1 MSQFEKRVQLNKII
15 ESQLP
20 EFLVADFPK
29 AIEFFRQ
36 YYLSLEHQGGSVDL
50 VDNLDR
56 YIRVDNLVPEVVV
69 GETALTASI
78 TSSQD
83 TIQVTSTKGFPDEYG
98 LLQIGDEIVTY
109 KAKTDTEFTG
119 CVRGFSGISGYDVGI
134 STVFSN
140 VNRQNVIFSETSASA
155 AANGAVV
162 KNLSVIFLQEFYKK
176 LKKTFT
182 PGLEE
187 YDFVSDLDVGNFIKH
202 ARNFYQSKGIAE
214 SVKILFKVL
223 YGVNAEVLDLESRLI
238 KPSSSEYIRREL
250 IVAENISGDPFG
262 LEGQTIF
269 KSNDLET
276 NASVSD
282 VEIFTRNNQTFY
294 KLGVFVGYNDRD
306 LVEGI
311 FTIPG
316 ASRVL
321 EPVEVNANVISVDST
336 IGFGQTGTIISGTN
350 RIDYTSKSINQ
361 FYGCTG
367 VTTKINL
374 ADVIRAD
381 ETIFGYENGD
391 IENRCD
397 MRITGVLSEFK
408 SLTDIPLM
416 EEDEKIT
423 TRNVGEIIENPIV
436 DRTYKQ
442 MFANSWMY
450 NTSPRFKVEEINSS
464 VFTLFSDID
473 KAYLK
478 VGDSVEVL
486 IGESQQVVVPD
497 PTVTNASFATVSS
510 INTLT
515 KEVTL
520 SNIGNFV
527 PDPNKD
533 YSIRRKVVKAKS
545 SGVVLTVGNEVY
557 IANAS
562 NIYTDDAATF
572 GYLAS
577 NSLPGYKIVDDI
589 VESTLPDGYVQTLGP
604 NNTQGLGGYNPY
616 YKTYETIVFSTP
628 VDFRDGDEIVYTA
641 QSPLIGLTSGDS
653 YFVKLVAANEIKLYA
668 SKSQLANNAKT
679 VANFDDISRFN
690 PNFGAGAHNFTLK
703 RHENRTL
710 SSKQIVRKFPLVQQ
724 LESTKSSDRTVSNV
738 GVLIDGVE
746 IVSPDSTDKIY
757 YGPVEE
763 FEVLNG
769 GKGYD
774 VVNPPQLT
782 VEDIAQTGS
791 GLPLGSG
798 AKVEPVVIG
807 SVKQVFVDPQ
817 DFGFDKFLSLDL
829 VGGNGSGCL
838 LEPVIG
844 SRFREISFDSRNL
857 NVGGGIDPQNETIT
871 FTTNHNL
878 ADGEHIIYNQN
889 GNDPI
894 EIGEAYDPNNIATG
908 GLSSGDEYVVRVVN
922 TSTIRLFKND
932 TDAFTPSASGI
943 TTISTGINTIG
954 LSAATSASGIH
965 KFRTLSQKNVR
976 SITVLDGGSGY
987 AYRKLRV
994 KSSGISTEYNTIYF
1008 KNHGFKTGEVVTY
1021 QTTGNSIVGLSTLN
1035 SYSIQFVDSDQFRLV
1050 NVGVAG
1056 TFADDLNKSK
1066 YTKLDSIGSGYH
1078 IFQYPEIK
1086 VNANVSFGSAGIG
1099 TFTFTPI
1106 VTGEIADAYLYE
1118 SGAGYGSTIFNL
1130 HTKPRISLSKGKN
1143 SQLAPIISNGRIV
1156 DIQVLNKGSEYD
1168 SIPELRVEDPSGGTG
1183 AILRPVLLNGK
1194 IDDVVVIN
1202 AGIGYSASSTSIF
1215 VDSRGSGAIFDTRVR
1230 DLTVNDAFRFGK
1242 ISATR
1247 TPEIYSSL
1255 YKDVEQDSLVYGMY
1269 GYSEDLASNFEPLN
1283 GSHSPIIGWAYDG
1296 NPIYGPFGYQKADN
1310 VQSGV
1315 TRLET
1320 GYELKT
1326 NSVVDRP
1333 PTFEPG
1339 FFKEDYLYTN
1349 SGDLDVHN
1357 GRFCKTPEFPNGVYA
1372 YFVGVTTSGQNSAK
1386 FAPAYPY
1393 FIGNKFK
1400 SQVITDNLILD
1411 HKFDF
1416 NGNDL
1421 VRNTFPYKVNDP
1433 NADYDF
1439 INESYE
1445 SFEQL
1450 STVDAVTKGTVGQI
1464 KVIDGG
1470 VGYSIGDRVNF
1481 DFEGTGGTGLRGEVQ
1496 ELKGAGISSI
1506 TTDLE
1511 RNVNCVF
1518 VWDNDNQV
1526 SAYNREGYDFNNND
1540 TVLISGLSTSIPF
1553 LSGPKRIGFTTEA
1566 VGLAGTMTSY
1576 SGLPGGKFED
1586 IFVSRRFRE
1595 VSIGNSITITSSD
1608 GTETVKVLNDHS
1620 NGVLTVKRFGSTGV
1634 AHSFGSDLSLS
1645 SDRVRLPVKST
1656 KFESRRDKLIYFN
1669 ARTSVGVGTTAGGAQ
1684 QKVRTIGVTTS
1695 SVSVPCRAIYL
1706 PNHGLKTGERLT
1718 FTKSTLA
1725 GVDSLIVADNSLNQ
1739 GSFFIP
1745 DTNSLSSEVF
1755 VINKGENFIGLTT
1768 QVGLTTASEGL
1779 FFYSDGSNNSEYLLK
1794 TNRSQVLGNVD
1805 RITTIVSTSSTHGLQ
1820 NRDVIKLTVAPNTVV
1835 GFGTTGALNIKLNE
1849 DEKKILVNTIGINST
1864 GISLSDGSFTYQD
1877 HGYKTG
1883 DKVFYEATEVASG
1896 LTTGTYYVIQDSI
1909 DKFRLAETLFESNPR
1924 TENAVSISAKGGV
1937 NHYVSAVNPPID
1949 VVRNSDLKFN
1959 LQDVSLRGY
1968 QLKIYRD
1975 KHFTNEYISSG
1986 DSRDFNVVGLGS
1998 VGFGTASD
2006 ASLTLS
2012 YSDSIP
2018 SRLYYALEKGG
2029 YISTADTEVKAYS
2042 EIRYENSEY
2051 NGTYS
2056 VFGISTTS
2064 STTEFKISPYRYPNV
2079 LSYSSAECDTL
2090 EYNTRSA
2097 NALNGSISKVK
2108 VIAEGFNFDKL
2119 PQFKDVTSKNGI
2131 NANIVAIS
2139 TSIGRIKKTRI
2150 RDVGYDYSADRT
2162 LRPEAFVPPIVTVD
2176 NLDTIQEIDIEFA
2189 GAKYLSD
2196 PDVILWNDTT
2206 KQVVDTTTLVAKAP
2220 NGSIAE
2226 IEQLAPIFGLESEP
2240 HKIITIN
2247 NSNGVGIVSMVSG
2260 PTGIATCVLKTPILG
2275 YNQAPFAVNDRV
2287 FVEGIE
2293 MGSPDGSGFN
2303 SSDYNYQLFKVTQFA
2318 NTSPATLTFQ
2328 LVDDAGV
2335 GLTTNAGIA
2344 KTYQSGYAT
2353 LINENIYPRITI
2365 KQDRGTFTKNERLF
2379 VNSDGNGFRSEDA
2392 FVSLVR
2398 DDYIKYTGRYS
2409 LKKGDIIKGIISG
2422 VVAKVTNI
2430 DRKRAKFVIDYSSRV
2445 ELGWSDDIGKIS
2457 EDYQVTPNNDY
2468 YQNLSYSIKSPITWD
2483 EFSTPVNSV
2492 IHPAGLKNF
2501 ADVGVTSTGKSGVG
2515 LGGSTT
2521 SIVILDVVN
2530 ERRVDTINNFDNAVD
2545 VDPRVSPVTGLTQSN
2560 ALQIQN
2566 RKLTDYIEC
2575 RTNRVLIHDDISNKF
2590 SSRGFKDTF
2599 VEIEEIDFID
2609 NHVRYVIQIADP
2621 DTKDL
2626 QLTELIVQSTTNDI
2640 FAFEKYTSFTNNK
2653 LGDFSANI
2661 DSFGR
2666 KTLIFTP
2673 TDPYETDHDIKV
2685 LKKTYL
2691 FQALPPGNS
2700 GIGTQT
2706 IGSVDLVS
2714 SFVGLSSVPGGKHI
2728 GTLAEFTDND
2738 FNGLF
2743 ASIEISNR
2751 FSGETNYV
2759 EATIDF
2765 DGTDTYV
2772 SEYYFDLKTQ
2782 SYSVSNVGLVSAIYD
2797 ANSGI
2802 VSVRGR
2808 NFDQVDAYDY
2818 RTHIIGFGNTTSGI
2832 GTYRFLLNNQPA
2844 GTERSARLEST
2855 IGFGTDKVRVGT
2867 FDSRFIS
2874 AAAAVVRVSAGTTSA
2889 IHQVNILSNS
2899 RDSEVT
2905 VTPGPFA
2912 PVNNITGL
2920 GTFGGE
2926 ISGNDFYLNFYPD
2939 AGYDVEAQAFS
2950 EVFYREM
2957 DFDNQANPLSYG
2969 PTSQLLFL
2977 SAFDGL
2983 NGLRANRTNFTLTHD
2998 GKPIYVK
3005 NFDPADTAKIN
3016 YATGVF
3022 TLEDHFFNTGE
3033 ELIYRPK
3040 SSFIGVGTGP
3050 MGIGATVN
3058 HLGIVTDKLPD
3069 RVYPIALTPDTFK
3082 LSTTPQFAAAG
3093 ISVTFT
3099 DAGVG
3104 NSHELEFT
3112 KKLSKTVI
3120 AIDGIVQQPIAFTP
3134 INHTLDFNGHYSTGG
3149 IPTGISTFNISGISS
3164 IQPRDLL
3171 RIDDEYMKVVEVG
3184 LSTNVNGEVLGPIN
3198 GLIAAGV
3205 AATFPTVAVE
3215 RGSVGSAATSHID
3228 GSEVRVYRGALNI
3241 VGNEVH
3247 FIEPPKGNNRAR
3259 RNESNLPYVTAQFSG
3274 RTFLRSDYDTNMVFD
3289 DVSDSFTGIGKT
3301 YTLKVGGADTTGVDA
3316 GNGILFING
3325 VFQTPSTE
3333 NNAGNNYEIDNDTT
3347 AGITSVIYT
3356 GITSVDG
3363 SFIQSDFDIN
3373 QNQLPRG
3380 GLIVSLGST
3389 PGLGYA
3395 PLLGAEVKVL
3405 KNSTGQLTD
3414 IIGINTVGSTVAV
3427 STALYN
3433 NITGILEIETSD
3445 SHNILGGDLV
3455 KLDNLEFS
3463 CGSTGYGTT
3472 TIFPDYENPVNVV
3485 EVISATRVSIRV
3497 GPSTIPHTYE
3507 TGGTVRR
3514 YFTNNFGSGYRSPVS
3529 IGVTDLAYEHKFVRS
3544 SNNSITASTGGPF
3557 TPTKADFT
3565 SHTGVLRL
3573 TIPNHGL
3580 DTTDTIQIATD
3591 SLIFTCSD
3599 DDFFT
3604 EQPYPR
3610 ATDPAAGATLGI
3622 TSFTTN
3628 TISVGVGSAGG
3639 SGTGAVVEAT
3649 VGIGGTLAFSITS
3662 AGQGYINP
3670 ALIIPE
3676 PNYENMEVVGVSRL
3690 GIGATTETGRN
3701 LLLNLEIDQSAS
3713 QSNEDRFFDAANLI
3727 LDNKAFIA
3735 DIAYGRMNA
3744 AFPTFVT
3751 PTGNSQDCKDDI
3763 VDVLEA
3769 TAYNLKY
3776 GGNDLTVDAGQLYIT
3791 GAHVQGEEQQ
3801 TINAF
3806 MEARDIAIQVMRN
3819 EPVAIG
3825 THTNRNQ
3832 LFDSTI
3838 TYDTQSFTPTGATYT
3853 ASNGNFVVTLAN
3865 HGFQIGDQVKFLDN
3879 SFTFTCSKD
3888 NNATEHTYPR
3898 ATDPVGSAST
3908 TNVTGYVTIDNVTT
3922 NTFRVNV
3929 GASPT
3934 GQQYTHTFVGAS
3946 SGAVVYRL
3954 SSTTSPAQCANV
3966 ASAIH
3971 TLVGIVT
3978 NAVDPAIQTTPTRN
3992 PAPGAQFNVSNFKV
4006 ARSGYGFKPGDVL
4019 EVVGLVTAK
4028 DYTQPLAPFQLEVV
4042 ETFTDRFSSWSF
4054 GEMDYIDSIF
4064 GYQDGNRKRFP
4075 LYYNGELLSFELDPN
4090 NPLSANIDLDSV
4102 LVIFVNGVLQT
4113 PGYAYQFTGGTS
4125 FMFMEAPKVN
4135 DKVDIFFYIGQDG
4148 VDVLQVETTETL
4160 KIGDDVRMLR
4170 QPLISSTEKQ
4180 INDRAITEITGSDII
4195 ETNIYSGP
4203 GVDDTNF
4210 RPFDWIKQKKDIYVK
4225 GDIVSKVR
4233 PVLET
4238 KVFPT
4243 ARIIGDVTPTSSE
4256 IFVDNAQFFDYDEI
4270 ILDLNQNTFTFDA
4283 FMMETSNEPVSAAFT
4298 STVSI
4303 AGTVSAVTIDNVGFG
4318 YTTSTIDIKFS
4329 APKSIGVGV
4338 GTTATATATISNG
4351 QVSAVTITNPGFG
4364 YTNTNPPRIIAEL
4377 PTPLYETINTVQ
4389 NVQGFSGI
4397 ITGISTTTGTG
4408 GHPLAL
4414 KFNFRA
4420 MKDYGENGEANVA
4433 SDALDLQAGYPIM
4446 IYDTTVGNGVT
4457 SVNSS
4462 DSAVVG
4468 IGTTFLDN
4476 VYVVNSI
4483 TSLASNAEII
4493 CNVDSGSPVIGIL
4506 ESGTFDDL
4514 QAGLTTSL
4522 GKLSWGR
4529 IYNYDNRTNGIS
4541 IGVTGLTVD
4550 AGLSTFPTIQR
4561 RGNFGEGKTGAVR
4574 SKKPRADG
4582 VSLEADNTL
4591 PFYIQ

>member
-20 EFLVADFPK
+20 EFLVADFPN

-69 GETALTASI
+69 GETSLTGDI

-98 LLQIGDEIVTY
+98 LLQIGDEIITY
-109 KAKTDTEFTG
+109 KSKTTTSFNS
-119 CVRGFSGISGYDVGI
+119 CVRGFSGISGYDIGI
-134 STVFSN
+134 SNILSN
-140 VNRQNVIFSETSASA
+140 VNSQNIVFSETSASA
-155 AANGAVV
+155 AANGSVV
-162 KNLSVIFLQEFYKK
+162 KNLSVVFLQEFYKK

-214 SVKILFKVL
+214 SIRILFKVL
-223 YGVNAEVLDLESRLI
+223 YGVHAEVLDLEGRLI
-238 KPSSSEYIRREL
+238 KPSSAEYIRREV
-250 IVAENISGDPFG
+250 IVAENISGNPFG
-262 LEGQTIF
+262 LEGQTVF
-269 KSNDLET
+269 KSNDLDT

-282 VEIFTRNNQTFY
+282 VEIFTRDTQTFY

-316 ASRVL
+316 ASRSL
-321 EPVEVNANVISVDST
+321 EPVEVNASVISVDST
-336 IGFGQTGTIISGTN
+336 IGFGQTGTIISGNN

-367 VTTKINL
+367 VTSKINIS
-374 ADVIRAD
+374 DVVRAD
-381 ETIFGYENGD
+381 ETIFGYEDGD

-397 MRITGVLSEFK
+397 MRITGVLSELK
-408 SLTDIPLM
+408 PLVDIPLM
-416 EEDEKIT
+416 EEDEEIT
-423 TRNVGEIIENPIV
+423 TRNVGEVIENPVV

-442 MFANSWMY
+442 MFANSWIY
-450 NTSPRFKVEEINSS
+450 NTSPRFKVEEVNSS

-473 KAYLK
+473 KAFLK
-478 VGDSVEVL
+478 LGDSVEVL
-486 IGESQQVVVPD
+486 IGDSQQVVVPD
-497 PTVTNASFATVSS
+497 PNVANASFATVSS

-520 SNIGNFV
+520 SNIGTFT

-533 YSIRRKVVKAKS
+533 YSIRRKIVKAKS

-557 IANAS
+557 LANTS
-562 NIYTDDAATF
+562 NIYVDDFAIF

-577 NSLPGYKIVDDI
+577 NSLPGYTIKDDI
-589 VESTLPDGYVQTLGP
+589 IESILPDGYIKTVGS
-604 NNTQGLGGYNPY
+604 NNTQGLGGYNSY
-616 YKTYETIVFSTP
+616 YKTYGTIVFSTP

-641 QSPLIGLTSGDS
+641 ESPLIGLSSGES

-679 VANFDDISRFN
+679 IANFDDIARFN

-710 SSKQIVRKFPLVQQ
+710 SSKKILRKFPLSQQ
-724 LESTKSSDRTVSNV
+724 LQGSKSVDRTVSNV

-746 IVSPDSTDKIY
+746 IVSPDSRDKIY

-774 VVNPPQLT
+774 VINPPELNI
-782 VEDIAQTGS
+782 EDVAEVGS
-791 GLPLGSG
+791 GLPLGTG

-807 SVKQVFVDPQ
+807 NVKQVIVDPQ
-817 DFGFDKFLSLDL
+817 EFGFDEFLSLDL
-829 VGGNGSGCL
+829 IGGNGSGCS

-844 SRFREISFDSRNL
+844 TRFREISFDSRRL
-857 NVGGGIDPQNETIT
+857 DVGGGIDPSNETIT
-871 FTTNHNL
+871 FTKAHNL

-889 GNDPI
+889 GNNPI
-894 EIGEAYDPNNIATG
+894 EIGQAYDPNNISTG
-908 GLSSGDEYVVRVVN
+908 GLSSGDEYVIRIVN

-932 TDAFTPSASGI
+932 NDAFAPSASGI

-976 SITVLDGGSGY
+976 SITVLNSGSGY
-987 AYRKLRV
+987 AYRKLSV
-994 KSSGISTEYNTIYF
+994 KSSGISTEYNSVYF
-1008 KNHGFKTGEVVTY
+1008 NNHGFKDGEIVTY
-1021 QTTGNSIVGLSTLN
+1021 KSTGNPIVGLSTSN

-1050 NVGVAG
+1050 NVGIAG
-1056 TFADDLNKSK
+1056 TFTDDLKKSK
-1066 YTKLDSIGSGYH
+1066 FNKFDSIGSGYH

-1086 VNANVSFGSAGIG
+1086 VNANVSFGASGIG

-1106 VTGEIADAYLYE
+1106 VTGEITDAYLYE
-1118 SGAGYGSTIFNL
+1118 SGTGYGSTVFNL
-1130 HTKPRISLSKGKN
+1130 HTKPRISISKGKN

-1156 DIQVLNKGSEYD
+1156 DVQVLNKGSEYK
-1168 SIPELRVEDPSGGTG
+1168 SIPELKIEDPSGGVG

-1194 IDDVVVIN
+1194 IDDVIVIN
-1202 AGIGYSASSTSIF
+1202 PGIGYSTSSTSIF
-1215 VDSRGSGAIFDTRVR
+1215 VDSRGSGAIFDTRIR
-1230 DLTVNDAFRFGK
+1230 DLTINDAFRFGK

-1247 TPEIYSSL
+1247 SPEIYSSL
-1255 YKDVEQDSLVYGMY
+1255 YKDEKQDSLVYGIY
-1269 GYSEDLASNFEPLN
+1269 GYSQDLASNFESLN

-1296 NPIYGPFGYQKADN
+1296 NPIYGPFGYQTADN

-1315 TRLET
+1315 ARLET
-1320 GYELKT
+1320 GYELST
-1326 NSVVDRP
+1326 NSIVDRP

-1339 FFKEDYLYTN
+1339 FFKEDYLYNN
-1349 SGDLDVHN
+1349 SGDLDLHN

-1393 FIGNKFK
+1393 FVGNEFK
-1400 SQVITDNLILD
+1400 SQVIGENLILD
-1411 HKFDF
+1411 QTFDF
-1416 NGNDL
+1416 NGNNL
-1421 VRNTFPYKVNDP
+1421 VRNTFPYKVSDP
-1433 NADYDF
+1433 YADYDF

-1445 SFEQL
+1445 TFQQRCNVES
-1450 STVDAVTKGTVGQI
+1450 VTKGSVDEI
-1464 KVIDGG
+1464 RVIDGG

-1481 DFEGTGGTGLRGEVQ
+1481 NFEGTGGAGLRGEVQ

-1506 TTDLE
+1506 RTELE

-1526 SAYNREGYDFNNND
+1526 SAYNRDGYDLNNND
-1540 TVLISGLSTSIPF
+1540 TVLVSGLSTSIPF
-1553 LSGPKRIGFTTEA
+1553 LSGPKRIGFTTES
-1566 VGLAGTMTSY
+1566 VGLAGTMSNY

-1608 GTETVKVLNDHS
+1608 GTETVRVLNDYS

-1645 SDRVRLPVKST
+1645 SDRVKLPVKTT
-1656 KFESRRDKLIYFN
+1656 KFNSERNKLIYFN
-1669 ARTSVGVGTTAGGAQ
+1669 AVTSVGVGTTAGGSQ
-1684 QKVRTIGVTTS
+1684 KKVRTVGVTTS
-1695 SVSVPCRAIYL
+1695 SVSVPCRAIYI
-1706 PNHGLKTGERLT
+1706 PNHGLRTGERIT

-1725 GVDSLIVADNSLNQ
+1725 GVDSLIVGDNSLNQ
-1739 GSFFIP
+1739 GTFFIP
-1745 DTNSLSSEVF
+1745 DTNTLSSDVF
-1755 VINKGENFIGLTT
+1755 VINKGENLIGLTT

-1779 FFYSDGSNNSEYLLK
+1779 FFYSDGSNNSEYLLE
-1794 TNRSQVLGNVD
+1794 TNKGQILGNVD
-1805 RITTIVSTSSTHGLQ
+1805 RITTIVSTSSTHGLL
-1820 NRDVIKLTVAPNTVV
+1820 NKDVIKLNVVPNTVV
-1835 GFGTTGALNIKLNE
+1835 GFGTTGALNIKLNL

-1864 GISLSDGSFTYQD
+1864 GITLSDGSFTYQD

-1883 DKVFYEATEVASG
+1883 DKVFYEAAEVASG
-1896 LTTGTYYVIQDSI
+1896 ITTGIYYIIQDSI
-1909 DKFRLAETLFESNPR
+1909 DKFRLAETLYESNPK
-1924 TENAVSISAKGGV
+1924 TENGVSISATGGV
-1937 NHYVSAVNPPID
+1937 NHYISAVNPPID
-1949 VVRNSDLKFN
+1949 VIRNSDLKFN
-1959 LQDVSLRGY
+1959 LQDTSLRGY

-1975 KHFTNEYISSG
+1975 KNFNNEYISSG

-1998 VGFGTASD
+1998 VGFGTDSD
-2006 ASLTLS
+2006 SSLTLN
-2012 YSDSIP
+2012 YSNNIP
-2018 SRLYYALEKGG
+2018 SRLYYGLEKGG

-2064 STTEFKISPYRYPNV
+2064 STTEFKISPFRYPNI
-2079 LSYSSAECDTL
+2079 LSYISAECDTL
-2090 EYNTRSA
+2090 EYSTKSS
-2097 NALNGSISKVK
+2097 NALNGSISKVR
-2108 VIAEGFNFDKL
+2108 VISEGFNFDKL
-2119 PQFKDVTSKNGI
+2119 PSFEDVTSVNGR
-2131 NANIVAIS
+2131 NANIIGIS
-2139 TSIGRIKKTRI
+2139 TSIGRIKKTRL
-2150 RDVGYDYSADRT
+2150 RDIGYDYPSDKT

-2176 NLDTIQEIDIEFA
+2176 NLDTIQEIDIQFA
-2189 GAKYLSD
+2189 GAKYLAD

-2206 KQVVDTTTLVAKAP
+2206 KSIVDTTTLVAKAP
-2220 NGSIAE
+2220 NGSISE
-2226 IEQLAPIFGLESEP
+2226 IVQLAPIFGLDSEP

-2275 YNQAPFAVNDRV
+2275 YNQAPFSVDDKV

-2293 MGSPDGSGFN
+2293 MSSPDGSGFN
-2303 SSDYNYQLFKVTQFA
+2303 SSDYDYQLFKVIQFA

-2328 LVDDAGV
+2328 LIDASGV

-2353 LINENIYPRITI
+2353 LINENIYPRIDI
-2365 KQDRGTFTKNERLF
+2365 KQKRGTFTKNERLF

-2392 FVSLVR
+2392 FISLVR
-2398 DDYIKYTGRYS
+2398 DDYIKYTGKYN
-2409 LKKGDIIKGIISG
+2409 LNKGDIIKGIISG
-2422 VVAKVTNI
+2422 VIAEVTNI
-2430 DRKRAKFVIDYSSRV
+2430 DRKRAKFVVDYSSRM
-2445 ELGWSDDIGKIS
+2445 ELGWSDDVGKIS

-2483 EFSTPVNSV
+2483 ELSTPVNSIV
-2492 IHPAGLKNF
+2492 HPAGLKNF
-2501 ADVGVTSTGKSGVG
+2501 ADVGVTSVGRSGIG
-2515 LGGSTT
+2515 LGGTT
-2521 SIVILDVVN
+2521 TAIVILDVVS
-2530 ERRVDTINNFDNAVD
+2530 ERRVDIINNFDNAVD

-2599 VEIEEIDFID
+2599 VEIEEIDFVD

-2621 DTKDL
+2621 DSKDV
-2626 QLTELIVQSTTNDI
+2626 QLSELVVQSTTNDI
-2640 FAFEKYTSFTNNK
+2640 FIFEKYNSFTNIK

-2666 KTLIFTP
+2666 KTLVFTP
-2673 TDPYETDHDIKV
+2673 TDAFETDHDIKV
-2685 LKKTYL
+2685 LKKSYL

-2700 GIGTQT
+2700 GIGTQA
-2706 IGSVDLVS
+2706 IGSVNLVS
-2714 SFVGLSSVPGGKHI
+2714 SFVGLSSVSGGNNI
-2728 GTLAEFTDND
+2728 GTLAEFNGTD

-2743 ASIEISNR
+2743 ANIEISNR

-2759 EATIDF
+2759 EAAIDF
-2765 DGTDTYV
+2765 DGTNTYV
-2772 SEYYFDLKTQ
+2772 SEYYFDHTTQ
-2782 SYSVSNVGLVSAIYD
+2782 SYSASNVGLVSAIYD

-2808 NFDQVDAYDY
+2808 NFDQVDAFDY
-2818 RTHIIGFGNTTSGI
+2818 RTHIVGFGNTTTGI

-2855 IGFGTDKVRVGT
+2855 IGFGTDIVRVGT

-2899 RDSEVT
+2899 RTSEVT

-2912 PVNNITGL
+2912 PVNNVTGL

-2926 ISGNDFYLNFYPD
+2926 ISGNQFYLNFYPD
-2939 AGYDVEAQAFS
+2939 LGYNVEAQAFS

-2957 DFDNQANPLSYG
+2957 DFDNQANSLSYG
-2969 PTSQLLFL
+2969 PTDQLVFL

-2983 NGLRANRTNFTLTHD
+2983 NGLRANRTNFTLTHE

-3005 NFDPADTAKIN
+3005 TFDPTDTVNIN
-3016 YATGVF
+3016 YSTGVF
-3022 TLEDHFFNTGE
+3022 TLRDHFFNTGE
-3033 ELIYRPK
+3033 ELIYRPT
-3040 SSFIGVGTGP
+3040 STFIGIGTQP

-3082 LSTTPQFAAAG
+3082 LSTTPQFATAG

-3099 DAGVG
+3099 DAGIG
-3104 NSHELEFT
+3104 NAHELEFT

-3120 AIDGIVQQPIAFTP
+3120 AIDGIVQQPITFTP
-3134 INHTLDFNGHYSTGG
+3134 INHKLDFNSGG
-3149 IPTGISTFNISGISS
+3149 ISVGISTFNVTGISS
-3164 IQPRDLL
+3164 VQPRDLL
-3171 RIDDEYMKVVEVG
+3171 RVDDEYMKVVEVG
-3184 LSTNVNGEVLGPIN
+3184 LSTNIGGQILGPIN

-3205 AATFPTVAVE
+3205 AATFPTVAVQ
-3215 RGSVGSAATSHID
+3215 RGAVGSAATSHID
-3228 GSEVRVYRGALNI
+3228 GSTIQIYRGALNI

-3247 FIEPPKGNNRAR
+3247 FIDPPKGNNRAR

-3289 DVSDSFTGIGKT
+3289 DISDSFTGIGKT
-3301 YTLKVGGADTTGVDA
+3301 YTLKVGGANTTGIDA

-3325 VFQTPSTE
+3325 VFQTPTTE
-3333 NNAGNNYEIDNDTT
+3333 NNAGNNYEIDNDS
-3347 AGITSVIYT
+3347 AVGVTSVIYT

-3395 PLLGAEVKVL
+3395 PLLGAEIKVL

-3414 IIGINTVGSTVAV
+3414 LIGINTVGSTVAI

-3433 NITGILEIETSD
+3433 NITGILEIETND
-3445 SHNILGGDLV
+3445 SHNILGGDFV

-3472 TIFPDYENPVNVV
+3472 TIFPDYDYPVDVV
-3485 EVISATRVSIRV
+3485 QVISATRVSIRV

-3514 YFTNNFGSGYRSPVS
+3514 YFTNNFGSGYREPVS
-3529 IGVTDLAYEHKFVRS
+3529 IGITDLAYEHKFIRS
-3544 SNNSITASTGGPF
+3544 VNNSVTASSGGPF
-3557 TPTKADFT
+3557 TPTKADYT

-3573 TIPNHGL
+3573 TIPSHGL
-3580 DTTDTIQIATD
+3580 DTTDTVQIATD
-3591 SLIFTCSD
+3591 GLIFTCSD

-3639 SGTGAVVEAT
+3639 SGTGAVVDAT
-3649 VGIGGTLAFSITS
+3649 VGIGGTLAFSITNP
-3662 AGQGYINP
+3662 GQGYINP

-3676 PNYENMEVVGVSRL
+3676 PNYENVEVVGVSRL

-3701 LLLNLEIDQSAS
+3701 LLLNLTVG
-3713 QSNEDRFFDAANLI
+3713 AA
-3727 LDNKAFIA
+3727 
-3735 DIAYGRMNA
+3735 
-3744 AFPTFVT
+3744 
-3751 PTGNSQDCKDDI
+3751 
-3763 VDVLEA
+3763 
-3769 TAYNLKY
+3769 
-3776 GGNDLTVDAGQLYIT
+3776 
-3791 GAHVQGEEQQ
+3791 
-3801 TINAF
+3801 
-3806 MEARDIAIQVMRN
+3806 
-3819 EPVAIG
+3819 G
-3825 THTNRNQ
+3825 T
-3832 LFDSTI
+3832 S
-3838 TYDTQSFTPTGATYT
+3838 
-3853 ASNGNFVVTLAN
+3853 
-3865 HGFQIGDQVKFLDN
+3865 
-3879 SFTFTCSKD
+3879 
-3888 NNATEHTYPR
+3888 
-3898 ATDPVGSAST
+3898 
-3908 TNVTGYVTIDNVTT
+3908 
-3922 NTFRVNV
+3922 NV
-3929 GASPT
+3929 GI
-3934 GQQYTHTFVGAS
+3934 G
-3946 SGAVVYRL
+3946 
-3954 SSTTSPAQCANV
+3954 STLFLIDT
-3966 ASAIH
+3966 
-3971 TLVGIVT
+3971 
-3978 NAVDPAIQTTPTRN
+3978 
-3992 PAPGAQFNVSNFKV
+3992 FKV
-4006 ARSGYGFKPGDVL
+4006 ARSGYAFKPGDIL
-4019 EVVGLVTAK
+4019 EAVGLVTAK
-4028 DYTQPLAPFQLEVV
+4028 NYTQPIAPFQLEVV

-4064 GYQDGNRKRFP
+4064 GYQNGTRKRFP

-4102 LVIFVNGVLQT
+4102 LVIFINGVLQT

-4125 FMFMEAPKVN
+4125 FLFMEAPKVN

-4170 QPLISSTEKQ
+4170 QPLISTSQRQ
-4180 INDRAITEITGSDII
+4180 INDRAITEIVGSDIV

-4238 KVFPT
+4238 KIFPT
-4243 ARIIGDVTPTSSE
+4243 AKIIGDVTPTSSD

-4329 APKSIGVGV
+4329 APKEIGVGI
-4338 GTTATATATISNG
+4338 GITATGTANISNG
-4351 QVSAVTITNPGFG
+4351 QVSSVTVINPGFG

-4433 SDALDLQAGYPIM
+4433 SDALDLVAGYPIM

-4468 IGTTFLDN
+4468 IGTSFLDN

-4493 CNVDSGSPVIGIL
+4493 CNIDSGSPVIGIL

-4561 RGNFGEGKTGAVR
+4561 RGNFGEGKTGAIR
-4574 SKKPRADG
+4574 SRKPRADG
-4582 VSLEADNTL
+4582 VSLEADNNL
-4591 PFYIQ
+4591 SFYIQ

>member
-20 EFLVADFPK
+20 EFLVADFPN
-29 AIEFFRQ
+29 AVEFFRQ

-56 YIRVDNLVPEVVV
+56 YIRVDNLVPEVIV
-69 GETALTASI
+69 GETSLTADI

-98 LLQIGDEIVTY
+98 LLQIGDEIITY
-109 KAKTDTEFTG
+109 KSKTDTSFLN
-119 CVRGFSGISGYDVGI
+119 CVRGFSGITGYDEGI
-134 STVFSN
+134 SSVFSN
-140 VNRQNVIFSETSASA
+140 VNRQNILFSESSASA
-155 AANGAVV
+155 AANGALV

-176 LKKTFT
+176 LKRTFT

-214 SVKILFKVL
+214 SIRILFKVL

-238 KPSSSEYIRREL
+238 KPSSAEYIRREV
-250 IVAENISGDPFG
+250 IVAENISGNPFG

-269 KSNDLET
+269 KSDDINT

-282 VEIFTRNNQTFY
+282 VEIFTRDTKTFY
-294 KLGVFVGYNDRD
+294 KLGIFVGYNDRD

-316 ASRVL
+316 ASRAL
-321 EPVEVNANVISVDST
+321 EPVEVNATVISVDST
-336 IGFGQTGTIISGTN
+336 IGFGQTGTIISGNN

-367 VTTKINL
+367 VTSKINL
-374 ADVIRAD
+374 ADLLRAD

-397 MRITGVLSEFK
+397 MRITGVLSEFEP
-408 SLTDIPLM
+408 LVDIPLM
-416 EEDEKIT
+416 EEDEVIT
-423 TRNVGEIIENPIV
+423 TRNVGEVIENPIV
-436 DRTYKQ
+436 DRTYKE
-442 MFANSWMY
+442 MFANSWVY

-478 VGDSVEVL
+478 LGDSVEVL
-486 IGESQQVVVPD
+486 IGDSQQVVVPD
-497 PTVTNASFATVSS
+497 PNVVNASFATVSS
-510 INTLT
+510 INKLN

-520 SNIGNFV
+520 SNIGTFT
-527 PDPNKD
+527 PDPTKD
-533 YSIRRKVVKAKS
+533 YSIRRKVVKSKS
-545 SGVVLTVGNEVY
+545 SGVILTVGNEVY

-562 NIYTDDAATF
+562 NIYVDDSSSF

-577 NSLPGYKIVDDI
+577 NSLPGYNIVDDI
-589 VESTLPDGYVQTLGP
+589 VESTLPDGYVKSLGT
-604 NNTQGLGGYNPY
+604 NNTQGLGGYSPY

-628 VDFRDGDEIVYTA
+628 VDFRDGDEVVYTA
-641 QSPLIGLTSGDS
+641 QSPLIGLSSGES

-679 VANFDDISRFN
+679 IANFDDISRFN
-690 PNFGAGAHNFTLK
+690 PNFGAGEHNFTLK

-710 SSKQIVRKFPLVQQ
+710 SSKQIVRKFPLTQQ
-724 LESTKSSDRTVSNV
+724 LENSSSVDRTVDNV
-738 GVLIDGVE
+738 GVLVDGVE
-746 IVSPDSTDKIY
+746 IVSPDSRDKIY
-757 YGPVEE
+757 YGPLEE

-774 VVNPPQLT
+774 IINPPELT
-782 VEDIAQTGS
+782 IEDIASTT
-791 GLPLGSG
+791 GLPDGTG
-798 AKVEPVVIG
+798 AKVEPVIIG
-807 SVKQVFVDPQ
+807 SVKEVIVDPQ
-817 DFGFDKFLSLDL
+817 DFGFDEFLSLDL
-829 VGGNGSGCL
+829 VGGNGSGCS

-844 SRFREISFDSRNL
+844 ARFREITFDSRRL
-857 NVGGGIDPQNETIT
+857 DIGGGIDPDNETIT
-871 FTTNHNL
+871 FRDNHNL

-894 EIGEAYDPNNIATG
+894 QIGDAYDPNNIATG
-908 GLSSGDEYVVRVVN
+908 GLSSGDEYVVRVIN
-922 TSTIRLFKND
+922 PSTVRLFKND
-932 TDAFTPSASGI
+932 SDAFTDTASG
-943 TTISTGINTIG
+943 TAANTGINTIG

-965 KFRTLSQKNVR
+965 KFRTLSQNNVR

-987 AYRKLRV
+987 AHRKLRV
-994 KSSGISTEYNTIYF
+994 KSSGISTEYNTVYF

-1021 QTTGNSIVGLSTLN
+1021 QTTGNSIAGLSTSN

-1056 TFADDLNKSK
+1056 TFVDDINKSK
-1066 YTKLDSIGSGYH
+1066 FTKFNSIGSGYH

-1086 VNANVSFGSAGIG
+1086 VNANVSFGAAGIG

-1106 VTGEIADAYLYE
+1106 VTGEIVDAYLYE
-1118 SGAGYGSTIFNL
+1118 SGTGYGSTVFNL
-1130 HTKPRISLSKGKN
+1130 HTRPRISISKGKN
-1143 SQLAPIISNGRIV
+1143 SQLAPIISNGKIV
-1156 DIQVLNKGSEYD
+1156 DVQVLNKGSEYD

-1194 IDDVVVIN
+1194 VDDVVVIN
-1202 AGIGYSASSTSIF
+1202 TGIGYSASSTSLF
-1215 VDSRGSGAIFDTRVR
+1215 VDSRGSGAIFNTRVR

-1247 TPEIYSSL
+1247 NPEIYSSL
-1255 YKDVEQDSLVYGMY
+1255 YKDEKQDSLVYGMY
-1269 GYSEDLASNFEPLN
+1269 GYSEDLASNFESLD

-1296 NPIYGPFGYQKADN
+1296 NPIYGPFGYQTADN

-1320 GYELKT
+1320 GYELST

-1349 SGDLDVHN
+1349 SGDLDLHN

-1372 YFVGVTTSGQNSAK
+1372 YFVGVTTSTQNSAK

-1400 SQVITDNLILD
+1400 TQVITDNLVLD
-1411 HKFDF
+1411 QTFDF
-1416 NGNDL
+1416 NGNNL
-1421 VRNTFPYKVNDP
+1421 VRNTFPYKVSDP
-1433 NADYDF
+1433 HADYDF

-1445 SFEQL
+1445 SFEQR
-1450 STVDAVTKGTVGQI
+1450 SNVESVTKGSVTDITV
-1464 KVIDGG
+1464 VDGG

-1481 DFEGTGGTGLRGEVQ
+1481 DFEGSGGAGLRGEVQ
-1496 ELKGAGISSI
+1496 ELRGAGISSI
-1506 TTDLE
+1506 RTELE

-1526 SAYNREGYDFNNND
+1526 SAYNRDGYDFNNND

-1553 LSGPKRIGFTTEA
+1553 LSGSKRIGFTTES

-1608 GTETVKVLNDHS
+1608 GTETVRVLNDYS
-1620 NGVLTVKRFGSTGV
+1620 NGVITVKRFGSTGV

-1645 SDRVRLPVKST
+1645 SDRVRLPVKTT
-1656 KFESRRDKLIYFN
+1656 KFDSRRDRLVYFN
-1669 ARTSVGVGTTAGGAQ
+1669 ATKSVGVGVTAGGAQ
-1684 QKVRTIGVTTS
+1684 EKVRSVGVTTS

-1706 PNHGLKTGERLT
+1706 PNHGFKTGERLT

-1725 GVDSLIVADNSLNQ
+1725 GVDSLIVGNDSSNQ
-1739 GSFFIP
+1739 GTFFIP
-1745 DTNSLSSEVF
+1745 DTNTLSSDVF
-1755 VINKGENFIGLTT
+1755 VINKGENLIGLTT

-1794 TNRSQVLGNVD
+1794 TNRNQVLGNVD
-1805 RITTIVSTSSTHGLQ
+1805 RITTIVSTSSTHGLL
-1820 NRDVIKLTVAPNTVV
+1820 NRDIIKLNVVPNTVV

-1896 LTTGTYYVIQDSI
+1896 LTTGTYYIIQDSV
-1909 DKFRLAETLFESNPR
+1909 DRFRLAETLFESNAK
-1924 TENAVSISAKGGV
+1924 TENAVSISASGGV
-1937 NHYVSAVNPPID
+1937 NHYISAINPPID

-1959 LQDVSLRGY
+1959 LQDISLRGY

-1975 KHFTNEYISSG
+1975 KDFTNEYISSG

-1998 VGFGTASD
+1998 VGFGTDSNS
-2006 ASLTLS
+2006 SLTIN
-2012 YSDSIP
+2012 YSNNVP
-2018 SRLYYALEKGG
+2018 SRLYYGLEKGG

-2064 STTEFKISPYRYPNV
+2064 STTEFKISPFRYPTI
-2079 LSYSSAECDTL
+2079 LSYSSDDCDTL
-2090 EYNTRSA
+2090 EYNTRSS

-2119 PQFKDVTSKNGI
+2119 PKFKDVTSTNGV
-2131 NANIVAIS
+2131 NANIVAVS
-2139 TSIGRIKKTRI
+2139 TSIGRIKKSRI
-2150 RDVGYDYSADRT
+2150 RDIGYDYPSDKT
-2162 LRPEAFVPPIVTVD
+2162 LRPEAFVPPIVSVD
-2176 NLDTIQEIDIEFA
+2176 NLDTIQEVDIQFA

-2196 PDVILWNDTT
+2196 PDLILWNDTT
-2206 KQVVDTTTLVAKAP
+2206 KEIVDTTTLVAKAP

-2226 IEQLAPIFGLESEP
+2226 VVQLAPIFGLDSEP
-2240 HKIITIN
+2240 HKIFAIN

-2275 YNQAPFAVNDRV
+2275 YNQSPFAVDDRV

-2293 MGSPDGSGFN
+2293 MSSPDGSGFN

-2344 KTYQSGYAT
+2344 KTYQSGYAS
-2353 LINENIYPRITI
+2353 LINENIYPRINI
-2365 KQDRGTFTKNERLF
+2365 KQKRGTFTKNERLF

-2392 FVSLVR
+2392 FISLVR
-2398 DDYIKYTGRYS
+2398 DDYIKYNGRYN

-2422 VVAKVTNI
+2422 VVAEVTNI
-2430 DRKRAKFVIDYSSRV
+2430 NRKRAKFVIDYSSRM
-2445 ELGWSDDIGKIS
+2445 ELGWNDDIGKIS

-2483 EFSTPVNSV
+2483 ELSTPVNSIV
-2492 IHPAGLKNF
+2492 HPAGLKNF
-2501 ADVGVTSTGKSGVG
+2501 ADVGVTSTGRSGIG
-2515 LGGSTT
+2515 LGGTTT

-2530 ERRVDTINNFDNAVD
+2530 ERRVDIINNFDNAVD

-2599 VEIEEIDFID
+2599 VEIEEIDFVD
-2609 NHVRYVIQIADP
+2609 NHVRYVVQIADP
-2621 DTKDL
+2621 DSKDV
-2626 QLTELIVQSTTNDI
+2626 QLSELVVQSTTNDI
-2640 FAFEKYTSFTNNK
+2640 FLFEKYSSFTKNK
-2653 LGDFSANI
+2653 LGDFTANI

-2666 KTLIFTP
+2666 KTLVFTP
-2673 TDPYETDHDIKV
+2673 TDAFETDHDIKV
-2685 LKKTYL
+2685 LKKSYL

-2700 GIGTQT
+2700 GVGTQA
-2706 IGSVDLVS
+2706 IGSVNLIS
-2714 SFVGLSSVPGGKHI
+2714 SFVGLSSVPGGNDI
-2728 GTLAEFTDND
+2728 GTLAQFDGND

-2743 ASIEISNR
+2743 ANIEISNR

-2759 EATIDF
+2759 EAAIDF
-2765 DGTDTYV
+2765 DGTNTYV
-2772 SEYYFDLKTQ
+2772 SEYYFDHNTQ
-2782 SYSVSNVGLVSAIYD
+2782 SYSASNVGLVSAIYD

-2808 NFDQVDAYDY
+2808 NFDEVDAFDY
-2818 RTHIIGFGNTTSGI
+2818 RTHIIGFGNTTTGI

-2867 FDSRFIS
+2867 FDNKFIS
-2874 AAAAVVRVSAGTTSA
+2874 AAAAIVRVSAGTTSA

-2899 RDSEVT
+2899 RTNEVT

-2912 PVNNITGL
+2912 PVDNVTGL
-2920 GTFGGE
+2920 GTFGSE
-2926 ISGNDFYLNFYPD
+2926 INGDEFYLNFYPD
-2939 AGYDVEAQAFS
+2939 SGYDVEAQAFS

-2969 PTSQLLFL
+2969 PTSQLVFL

-2983 NGLRANRTNFTLTHD
+2983 NGLRANRTNFTLTHE

-3005 NFDPADTAKIN
+3005 TFDPADTTKIN
-3016 YATGVF
+3016 YSTGVF
-3022 TLEDHFFNTGE
+3022 TLRDHFFNTGE
-3033 ELIYRPK
+3033 ELIYRPT
-3040 SSFIGVGTGP
+3040 STFAGIGTQP

-3069 RVYPIALTPDTFK
+3069 RVYPIAITPDTFR

-3099 DAGVG
+3099 DSGIG
-3104 NSHELEFT
+3104 NAHQLEFT

-3120 AIDGIVQQPIAFTP
+3120 AIDGIVQQPITFTP
-3134 INHTLDFNGHYSTGG
+3134 INHKLDFNGHYLSGG
-3149 IPTGISTFNISGISS
+3149 IPAGISTFNISGISS

-3171 RIDDEYMKVVEVG
+3171 RVDDEYMKVIEVG
-3184 LSTNVNGEVLGPIN
+3184 LSTNVSGEILGPIN
-3198 GLIAAGV
+3198 GLIAAGL
-3205 AATFPTVAVE
+3205 AATFPTVAVQ
-3215 RGSVGSAATSHID
+3215 RGSVGSAATSHSD
-3228 GSEVRVYRGALNI
+3228 GSNVQIYRGALNI

-3247 FIEPPKGNNRAR
+3247 FIDPPKGNNRAR

-3289 DVSDSFTGIGKT
+3289 DISDSFTGIGKT

-3333 NNAGNNYEIDNDTT
+3333 NNAGNNYEIDNDSTV
-3347 AGITSVIYT
+3347 GITSVIYT

-3395 PLLGAEVKVL
+3395 PLVGAEIKVL

-3414 IIGINTVGSTVAV
+3414 LIGINTVGSAVAI

-3433 NITGILEIETSD
+3433 NITGILEIETDD

-3455 KLDNLEFS
+3455 KLNNLEFS
-3463 CGSTGYGTT
+3463 CASAHSGVTT
-3472 TIFPDYENPVNVV
+3472 TIFPDYDYPVDVIN
-3485 EVISATRVSIRV
+3485 VISATKVAIRV
-3497 GPSTIPHTYE
+3497 GPSTIPHSYE

-3514 YFTNNFGSGYRSPVS
+3514 FFTNNFGSGYREPVS
-3529 IGVTDLAYEHKFVRS
+3529 IGITDLAYEHKFVRS
-3544 SNNSITASTGGPF
+3544 SSNSITASTGGPF

-3591 SLIFTCSD
+3591 SLIFSCSN

-3610 ATDPAAGATLGI
+3610 ATDPAAGATLAI

-3639 SGTGAVVEAT
+3639 SGTGAVIDAT
-3649 VGIGGTLAFSITS
+3649 VGIGGTLAFSITNP
-3662 AGQGYINP
+3662 GQGYINP

-3676 PNYENMEVVGVSRL
+3676 PNYENVEVVGVSRL

-3701 LLLNLEIDQSAS
+3701 LLLNLTVG
-3713 QSNEDRFFDAANLI
+3713 AA
-3727 LDNKAFIA
+3727 
-3735 DIAYGRMNA
+3735 
-3744 AFPTFVT
+3744 
-3751 PTGNSQDCKDDI
+3751 
-3763 VDVLEA
+3763 
-3769 TAYNLKY
+3769 
-3776 GGNDLTVDAGQLYIT
+3776 
-3791 GAHVQGEEQQ
+3791 
-3801 TINAF
+3801 
-3806 MEARDIAIQVMRN
+3806 
-3819 EPVAIG
+3819 G
-3825 THTNRNQ
+3825 T
-3832 LFDSTI
+3832 S
-3838 TYDTQSFTPTGATYT
+3838 
-3853 ASNGNFVVTLAN
+3853 
-3865 HGFQIGDQVKFLDN
+3865 
-3879 SFTFTCSKD
+3879 
-3888 NNATEHTYPR
+3888 
-3898 ATDPVGSAST
+3898 
-3908 TNVTGYVTIDNVTT
+3908 
-3922 NTFRVNV
+3922 NV
-3929 GASPT
+3929 GIGST
-3934 GQQYTHTFVGAS
+3934 LFLIDTFK
-3946 SGAVVYRL
+3946 
-3954 SSTTSPAQCANV
+3954 
-3966 ASAIH
+3966 I
-3971 TLVGIVT
+3971 
-3978 NAVDPAIQTTPTRN
+3978 
-3992 PAPGAQFNVSNFKV
+3992 
-4006 ARSGYGFKPGDVL
+4006 ARSGYGFKPGDIL
-4019 EVVGLVTAK
+4019 EAVGLVTAK
-4028 DYTQPLAPFQLEVV
+4028 DFAQPVSPFQLEVV

-4064 GYQDGNRKRFP
+4064 GYQNGTRKRFP
-4075 LYYNGELLSFELDPN
+4075 LFYEGELLSFELDPN

-4113 PGYAYQFTGGTS
+4113 PGYSYQFTGGTS

-4135 DKVDIFFYIGQDG
+4135 DKVDIFFYLGQDG
-4148 VDVLQVETTETL
+4148 IDVVQVETTETL
-4160 KIGDDVRMLR
+4160 KVGDDVRMLR
-4170 QPLISSTEKQ
+4170 QPLVSTTEKQ
-4180 INDRAITEITGSDII
+4180 IDSRAITEITGSDII

-4225 GDIVSKVR
+4225 GDIISKVR
-4233 PVLET
+4233 SVLET

-4243 ARIIGDVTPTSSE
+4243 AKIIGDVTPTSTD

-4283 FMMETSNEPVSAAFT
+4283 FMMETSNEPVSAEFT

-4303 AGTVSAVTIDNVGFG
+4303 AGTVSAITVDNVGLG
-4318 YTTSTIDIKFS
+4318 YTTSTIDLKFS
-4329 APKSIGVGV
+4329 APKEVGVGV

-4351 QVSAVTITNPGFG
+4351 QVSVVTITNPGFG
-4364 YTNTNPPRIIAEL
+4364 YTNTNPPKIITAL

-4389 NVQGFSGI
+4389 NVQGFNGV

-4433 SDALDLQAGYPIM
+4433 SDALDLVAGYPIM
-4446 IYDTTVGNGVT
+4446 IYETTVGNGVT
-4457 SVNSS
+4457 SVNSD

-4476 VYVVNSI
+4476 VYIVNSI

-4506 ESGTFDDL
+4506 ESGNFDDI

-4561 RGNFGEGKTGAVR
+4561 RGTFGEGKTGAVR

-4582 VSLEADNTL
+4582 TSLEADNTL
-4591 PFYIQ
+4591 SFYIQ

>member
-20 EFLVADFPK
+20 EFLVADFPN
-29 AIEFFRQ
+29 AVEFFRQ

-56 YIRVDNLVPEVVV
+56 YIRVDNLVPEVIV
-69 GETALTASI
+69 GETSLTADI

-98 LLQIGDEIVTY
+98 LLQIGDEIITY
-109 KAKTDTEFTG
+109 KSKTDTSFLN
-119 CVRGFSGISGYDVGI
+119 CVRGFSGITGYDEGI
-134 STVFSN
+134 SSVFSN
-140 VNRQNVIFSETSASA
+140 VNRQNILFSESSASA
-155 AANGAVV
+155 AANGALV

-176 LKKTFT
+176 LKRTFT

-214 SVKILFKVL
+214 SIRILFKVL

-238 KPSSSEYIRREL
+238 KPSSAEYIRREV
-250 IVAENISGDPFG
+250 IVAENISGNPFG

-269 KSNDLET
+269 KSDDINT

-282 VEIFTRNNQTFY
+282 VEIFTRDTKTFY
-294 KLGVFVGYNDRD
+294 KLGIFVGYNDRD

-316 ASRVL
+316 ASRAL
-321 EPVEVNANVISVDST
+321 EPVEVNATVISVDST
-336 IGFGQTGTIISGTN
+336 IGFGQTGTIISGNN

-367 VTTKINL
+367 ITSKINL
-374 ADVIRAD
+374 ADLLRAD

-397 MRITGVLSEFK
+397 MRITGVLSEFEP
-408 SLTDIPLM
+408 LVDIPLM
-416 EEDEKIT
+416 EEDEVIT
-423 TRNVGEIIENPIV
+423 TRNVGEVIENPIV
-436 DRTYKQ
+436 DRTYKE
-442 MFANSWMY
+442 MFANSWVY

-478 VGDSVEVL
+478 LGDSVEVL
-486 IGESQQVVVPD
+486 IGDSQQVVVPD
-497 PTVTNASFATVSS
+497 PNVVNASFATVSS
-510 INTLT
+510 INKLN

-520 SNIGNFV
+520 SNIGTFT
-527 PDPNKD
+527 PDPTKD

-562 NIYTDDAATF
+562 NIYVDDSTVF

-589 VESTLPDGYVQTLGP
+589 VESTLPDGYVKSLGT
-604 NNTQGLGGYNPY
+604 NNTQGLGGYSPY

-628 VDFRDGDEIVYTA
+628 VDFRDGDEVVYTA
-641 QSPLIGLTSGDS
+641 QSPLIGLSSGES

-679 VANFDDISRFN
+679 IANFDDISRFN
-690 PNFGAGAHNFTLK
+690 PNFGAGEHNFTLK

-710 SSKQIVRKFPLVQQ
+710 SSKQIVRKFPLTQQ
-724 LESTKSSDRTVSNV
+724 LENSNSVDRTVDNV
-738 GVLIDGVE
+738 GVLVDGVE
-746 IVSPDSTDKIY
+746 IVSPDSRDKIY
-757 YGPVEE
+757 YGPLDE

-774 VVNPPQLT
+774 IINPPELT
-782 VEDIAQTGS
+782 IEDIASTT
-791 GLPLGSG
+791 GLPDGTG
-798 AKVEPVVIG
+798 AKVEPVIVG
-807 SVKQVFVDPQ
+807 SVKEVIVDPQ
-817 DFGFDKFLSLDL
+817 DFGFDEFLSLDL
-829 VGGNGSGCL
+829 VGGNGSGCS

-844 SRFREISFDSRNL
+844 ARFREITFDSRRL
-857 NVGGGIDPQNETIT
+857 DIGGGIDPDNETIT
-871 FTTNHNL
+871 FRDNHNL

-894 EIGEAYDPNNIATG
+894 QIGDAYDPNNIATG
-908 GLSSGDEYVVRVVN
+908 GLSSGDEYVVRVIN
-922 TSTIRLFKND
+922 PSTVRLFKND
-932 TDAFTPSASGI
+932 SDAFTDTASG
-943 TTISTGINTIG
+943 TAANTGINTIG

-965 KFRTLSQKNVR
+965 KFRTLSQNNVR

-987 AYRKLRV
+987 AHRKLRV
-994 KSSGISTEYNTIYF
+994 KSSGISTEYNTVYF

-1021 QTTGNSIVGLSTLN
+1021 QTTGNSIVGLSTSN

-1056 TFADDLNKSK
+1056 TFVDDINKSK
-1066 YTKLDSIGSGYH
+1066 FTKFNSIGSGYH

-1086 VNANVSFGSAGIG
+1086 VNANVSFGAAGIG

-1106 VTGEIADAYLYE
+1106 VTGEIVDAYLYE
-1118 SGAGYGSTIFNL
+1118 SGTGYGSTVFNL
-1130 HTKPRISLSKGKN
+1130 HTRPRISISKGKN

-1156 DIQVLNKGSEYD
+1156 DVQVLNKGSEYD

-1194 IDDVVVIN
+1194 VDDVVVIN
-1202 AGIGYSASSTSIF
+1202 TGIGYSASSTSLF
-1215 VDSRGSGAIFDTRVR
+1215 VDSRGSGAIFNTRVR

-1247 TPEIYSSL
+1247 NPEIYSSL
-1255 YKDVEQDSLVYGMY
+1255 YKDEKQDSLVYGMY
-1269 GYSEDLASNFEPLN
+1269 GYSEDLASNFESLD

-1296 NPIYGPFGYQKADN
+1296 NPIYGPFGYQTADN

-1320 GYELKT
+1320 GYELST

-1349 SGDLDVHN
+1349 SGDLDLHN

-1372 YFVGVTTSGQNSAK
+1372 YFVGVTTSTQNSAK
-1386 FAPAYPY
+1386 FAPTYPY

-1400 SQVITDNLILD
+1400 TQVITDNLVLD
-1411 HKFDF
+1411 QTFDF
-1416 NGNDL
+1416 NGNNL
-1421 VRNTFPYKVNDP
+1421 VRNTFPYKVSDP
-1433 NADYDF
+1433 HADYDF

-1445 SFEQL
+1445 SFEQR
-1450 STVDAVTKGTVGQI
+1450 SNVESVTKGSVTDITV
-1464 KVIDGG
+1464 VDGG

-1481 DFEGTGGTGLRGEVQ
+1481 DFEGSGGAGLRGEVQ
-1496 ELKGAGISSI
+1496 ELRGAGISSI
-1506 TTDLE
+1506 RTELE

-1518 VWDNDNQV
+1518 VWDNDNQI
-1526 SAYNREGYDFNNND
+1526 SAYNRDGYDFNNND

-1553 LSGPKRIGFTTEA
+1553 LSGSKRIGFTTES

-1608 GTETVKVLNDHS
+1608 GTETVRVLNDYS
-1620 NGVLTVKRFGSTGV
+1620 NGVITVKRFGSTGV

-1645 SDRVRLPVKST
+1645 SDRVRLPVKTT
-1656 KFESRRDKLIYFN
+1656 KFDSRRDRLVYFN
-1669 ARTSVGVGTTAGGAQ
+1669 ATKSVGVGVTAGGAQ
-1684 QKVRTIGVTTS
+1684 EKVRSVGVTTS

-1706 PNHGLKTGERLT
+1706 PNHGFKTGERLT

-1725 GVDSLIVADNSLNQ
+1725 GVDSLIVGNNSLNQ
-1739 GSFFIP
+1739 GTFFIP
-1745 DTNSLSSEVF
+1745 DTNTLSSDVF
-1755 VINKGENFIGLTT
+1755 VINKGENLIGLTT

-1794 TNRSQVLGNVD
+1794 TNRNQVLGNVD
-1805 RITTIVSTSSTHGLQ
+1805 RITTIVSTSSTHGLL
-1820 NRDVIKLTVAPNTVV
+1820 NRDIIKLNVVPNTVV
-1835 GFGTTGALNIKLNE
+1835 GFGTTGALNIRLNE

-1896 LTTGTYYVIQDSI
+1896 LTTGTYYIIQDSV
-1909 DKFRLAETLFESNPR
+1909 DRFRLAETLFESNAK
-1924 TENAVSISAKGGV
+1924 TENAVSISASGGV
-1937 NHYVSAVNPPID
+1937 NHYISAINPPID

-1959 LQDVSLRGY
+1959 LQDISLRGY

-1975 KHFTNEYISSG
+1975 KDFTNEYISSG

-1998 VGFGTASD
+1998 VGFGTDSNS
-2006 ASLTLS
+2006 SLTIN
-2012 YSDSIP
+2012 YSNNVP
-2018 SRLYYALEKGG
+2018 SRLYYGLEKGG

-2064 STTEFKISPYRYPNV
+2064 STTEFKISPFRYPTI
-2079 LSYSSAECDTL
+2079 LSYSSDDCDTL
-2090 EYNTRSA
+2090 EYNTRSS

-2119 PQFKDVTSKNGI
+2119 PKFKDVTSTNGV
-2131 NANIVAIS
+2131 NANIVAVS
-2139 TSIGRIKKTRI
+2139 TSIGRINKSRI
-2150 RDVGYDYSADRT
+2150 RDIGYDYPSDKT
-2162 LRPEAFVPPIVTVD
+2162 LRPEAFVPPIVSVD
-2176 NLDTIQEIDIEFA
+2176 NLDTIQEVDIQFA

-2196 PDVILWNDTT
+2196 PDLILWNDTT
-2206 KQVVDTTTLVAKAP
+2206 KEIVDTTTLVAKAP

-2226 IEQLAPIFGLESEP
+2226 VVQLAPIFGLDSEP
-2240 HKIITIN
+2240 HKIFAIN

-2275 YNQAPFAVNDRV
+2275 YNQSPFAVDDRV

-2293 MGSPDGSGFN
+2293 MSSPDGSGFN

-2344 KTYQSGYAT
+2344 KTYQSGYAS
-2353 LINENIYPRITI
+2353 LINENIYPRISI
-2365 KQDRGTFTKNERLF
+2365 KQKRGTFTKNERLF

-2392 FVSLVR
+2392 FISLVR
-2398 DDYIKYTGRYS
+2398 DDYIKYNGRYN

-2422 VVAKVTNI
+2422 VVAEVTNVN
-2430 DRKRAKFVIDYSSRV
+2430 RKRAKFVVDYSSRM
-2445 ELGWSDDIGKIS
+2445 ELGWNDDIGKIS

-2483 EFSTPVNSV
+2483 ELSTPVNSIV
-2492 IHPAGLKNF
+2492 HPAGLKNF
-2501 ADVGVTSTGKSGVG
+2501 ADVGVTSTGRSGIG
-2515 LGGSTT
+2515 LGGTTT

-2530 ERRVDTINNFDNAVD
+2530 ERRVDIINNFDNAVD

-2599 VEIEEIDFID
+2599 VEIEEIDFVD
-2609 NHVRYVIQIADP
+2609 NHVRYVVQIADP
-2621 DTKDL
+2621 DSKDV
-2626 QLTELIVQSTTNDI
+2626 QLSELVVQSTTNDI
-2640 FAFEKYTSFTNNK
+2640 FLFEKYSSFTKNK
-2653 LGDFSANI
+2653 LGDFTANI

-2666 KTLIFTP
+2666 KTLVFTP
-2673 TDPYETDHDIKV
+2673 TDAFETDHDIKV
-2685 LKKTYL
+2685 LKKSYL

-2700 GIGTQT
+2700 GVGTQA
-2706 IGSVDLVS
+2706 IGSVNLIS
-2714 SFVGLSSVPGGKHI
+2714 SFVGLSSVPGGNDI
-2728 GTLAEFTDND
+2728 GTLAQFDGND

-2743 ASIEISNR
+2743 ANIEISNR

-2759 EATIDF
+2759 EAAIDF
-2765 DGTDTYV
+2765 DGTNTYV
-2772 SEYYFDLKTQ
+2772 SEYYFDHNTQ
-2782 SYSVSNVGLVSAIYD
+2782 SYSASNVGLVSAIYD

-2808 NFDQVDAYDY
+2808 NFDEVDAFDY
-2818 RTHIIGFGNTTSGI
+2818 RTHIVGFGNTTTGI

-2867 FDSRFIS
+2867 FDNKFIS
-2874 AAAAVVRVSAGTTSA
+2874 AAAAIVRVSAGTTSA

-2899 RDSEVT
+2899 RTNEVT

-2912 PVNNITGL
+2912 PVDNVTGL
-2920 GTFGGE
+2920 GTFGSE
-2926 ISGNDFYLNFYPD
+2926 INGDEFYLNFYPD
-2939 AGYDVEAQAFS
+2939 SGYDVEAQAFS

-2969 PTSQLLFL
+2969 PTSQLVFL

-2983 NGLRANRTNFTLTHD
+2983 NGLRANRTNFTLTHE

-3005 NFDPADTAKIN
+3005 TFDPADTTKIN
-3016 YATGVF
+3016 YSTGIF
-3022 TLEDHFFNTGE
+3022 TLKDHFFNTGE
-3033 ELIYRPK
+3033 ELIYRPT
-3040 SSFIGVGTGP
+3040 STFAGIGTQP

-3069 RVYPIALTPDTFK
+3069 RVYPIAITPDTFR

-3099 DAGVG
+3099 DSGIG
-3104 NSHELEFT
+3104 NAHELEFT

-3120 AIDGIVQQPIAFTP
+3120 AIDGIVQQPITFTP
-3134 INHTLDFNGHYSTGG
+3134 INHKLDFNGHYLSGG
-3149 IPTGISTFNISGISS
+3149 IPAGISTFNITGISS

-3171 RIDDEYMKVVEVG
+3171 RVDDEYMKVIEVG
-3184 LSTNVNGEVLGPIN
+3184 LSTNVSGEVLGPIN
-3198 GLIAAGV
+3198 GLIAAGL
-3205 AATFPTVAVE
+3205 AATFPTVAVQ
-3215 RGSVGSAATSHID
+3215 RGSVGSAATSHLD
-3228 GSEVRVYRGALNI
+3228 GSTVQIYRGALNI

-3247 FIEPPKGNNRAR
+3247 FIDPPKGNNRAR

-3289 DVSDSFTGIGKT
+3289 DISDSFTGIGKT
-3301 YTLKVGGADTTGVDA
+3301 YTLKVGGADTTGVNA

-3333 NNAGNNYEIDNDTT
+3333 NNAGNNYEIDNDSTV
-3347 AGITSVIYT
+3347 GITSVIYT

-3363 SFIQSDFDIN
+3363 SFIQSEFDIN

-3395 PLLGAEVKVL
+3395 PLVGAEIKVL

-3414 IIGINTVGSTVAV
+3414 LIGINTVGSAVAI

-3433 NITGILEIETSD
+3433 NITGILEIETDD

-3455 KLDNLEFS
+3455 KLNNLEFS
-3463 CGSTGYGTT
+3463 CASAHSGVTT
-3472 TIFPDYENPVNVV
+3472 TIFPDYDYPVDVIN
-3485 EVISATRVSIRV
+3485 VISATKVAIRV
-3497 GPSTIPHTYE
+3497 GPSTIPHSYE

-3514 YFTNNFGSGYRSPVS
+3514 FFTNNFGSGYREPVS
-3529 IGVTDLAYEHKFVRS
+3529 IGITDLAYEHKFVRS

-3591 SLIFTCSD
+3591 SLIFSCSD

-3610 ATDPAAGATLGI
+3610 ATDPAAGATLAI

-3639 SGTGAVVEAT
+3639 SGTGAVIDAT
-3649 VGIGGTLAFSITS
+3649 VGIGGTLAFSITDP
-3662 AGQGYINP
+3662 GQGYINP

-3676 PNYENMEVVGVSRL
+3676 PNYENVEVVGVSRL

-3701 LLLNLEIDQSAS
+3701 LLLNLTVG
-3713 QSNEDRFFDAANLI
+3713 AA
-3727 LDNKAFIA
+3727 
-3735 DIAYGRMNA
+3735 
-3744 AFPTFVT
+3744 
-3751 PTGNSQDCKDDI
+3751 
-3763 VDVLEA
+3763 
-3769 TAYNLKY
+3769 
-3776 GGNDLTVDAGQLYIT
+3776 
-3791 GAHVQGEEQQ
+3791 
-3801 TINAF
+3801 
-3806 MEARDIAIQVMRN
+3806 
-3819 EPVAIG
+3819 G
-3825 THTNRNQ
+3825 T
-3832 LFDSTI
+3832 S
-3838 TYDTQSFTPTGATYT
+3838 
-3853 ASNGNFVVTLAN
+3853 
-3865 HGFQIGDQVKFLDN
+3865 
-3879 SFTFTCSKD
+3879 
-3888 NNATEHTYPR
+3888 
-3898 ATDPVGSAST
+3898 
-3908 TNVTGYVTIDNVTT
+3908 
-3922 NTFRVNV
+3922 NV
-3929 GASPT
+3929 GIGST
-3934 GQQYTHTFVGAS
+3934 LFLIDTFK
-3946 SGAVVYRL
+3946 
-3954 SSTTSPAQCANV
+3954 
-3966 ASAIH
+3966 I
-3971 TLVGIVT
+3971 
-3978 NAVDPAIQTTPTRN
+3978 
-3992 PAPGAQFNVSNFKV
+3992 
-4006 ARSGYGFKPGDVL
+4006 ARSGYGFKPGDIL
-4019 EVVGLVTAK
+4019 EAVGLVTAK
-4028 DYTQPLAPFQLEVV
+4028 DFAQPVSPFQLEVV

-4064 GYQDGNRKRFP
+4064 GYQNGTRKRFP
-4075 LYYNGELLSFELDPN
+4075 LFYEGELLSFELDPN

-4113 PGYAYQFTGGTS
+4113 PGYSYQFTGGTS

-4135 DKVDIFFYIGQDG
+4135 DKVDIFFYLGQDG
-4148 VDVLQVETTETL
+4148 IDVIQVETTETL
-4160 KIGDDVRMLR
+4160 KVGDDVRMLR
-4170 QPLISSTEKQ
+4170 QPLISTTEKQ
-4180 INDRAITEITGSDII
+4180 INSRAITEITGSDII

-4225 GDIVSKVR
+4225 GDIISKVR
-4233 PVLET
+4233 SVLET

-4243 ARIIGDVTPTSSE
+4243 ARIIGDVTPTSTD

-4283 FMMETSNEPVSAAFT
+4283 FMMETSNEPVSAEFT

-4303 AGTVSAVTIDNVGFG
+4303 AGTVSAITVDNVGLG
-4318 YTTSTIDIKFS
+4318 YTTSTIDLKFS
-4329 APKSIGVGV
+4329 APKEVGVGV

-4351 QVSAVTITNPGFG
+4351 QVSVVTITNPGFG
-4364 YTNTNPPRIIAEL
+4364 YTNTNPPKIITAL

-4433 SDALDLQAGYPIM
+4433 SDALDLVAGYPIM
-4446 IYDTTVGNGVT
+4446 IYETTVGNGVT
-4457 SVNSS
+4457 SVNSD

-4506 ESGTFDDL
+4506 ESGNFDDL

-4582 VSLEADNTL
+4582 TSLEADNTL
-4591 PFYIQ
+4591 SFYIQ

>member
-1 MSQFEKRVQLNKII
+1 M
-15 ESQLP
+15 
-20 EFLVADFPK
+20 
-29 AIEFFRQ
+29 
-36 YYLSLEHQGGSVDL
+36 
-50 VDNLDR
+50 
-56 YIRVDNLVPEVVV
+56 
-69 GETALTASI
+69 
-78 TSSQD
+78 
-83 TIQVTSTKGFPDEYG
+83 
-98 LLQIGDEIVTY
+98 
-109 KAKTDTEFTG
+109 
-119 CVRGFSGISGYDVGI
+119 
-134 STVFSN
+134 
-140 VNRQNVIFSETSASA
+140 
-155 AANGAVV
+155 
-162 KNLSVIFLQEFYKK
+162 
-176 LKKTFT
+176 
-182 PGLEE
+182 
-187 YDFVSDLDVGNFIKH
+187 DVGNFIKH

-214 SVKILFKVL
+214 SIRILFKVL

-238 KPSSSEYIRREL
+238 KPSSAEYIRREV
-250 IVAENISGDPFG
+250 IVAENISGNPFG

-269 KSNDLET
+269 KSDDINT

-282 VEIFTRNNQTFY
+282 VEIFTRDTKTFY
-294 KLGVFVGYNDRD
+294 KLGIFVGYNDRD

-316 ASRVL
+316 ASRAL
-321 EPVEVNANVISVDST
+321 EPVEVNATVISVDST
-336 IGFGQTGTIISGTN
+336 IGFGQTGTIISGNN

-367 VTTKINL
+367 ITSKINL
-374 ADVIRAD
+374 ADLLRAD

-397 MRITGVLSEFK
+397 MRITGVLSEFEP
-408 SLTDIPLM
+408 LVDIPLM
-416 EEDEKIT
+416 EEDEVIT
-423 TRNVGEIIENPIV
+423 TRNVGEVIENPIV
-436 DRTYKQ
+436 DRTYKE
-442 MFANSWMY
+442 MFANSWVY

-478 VGDSVEVL
+478 LGDSVEVL
-486 IGESQQVVVPD
+486 IGDSQQVVVPD
-497 PTVTNASFATVSS
+497 PNVVNASFATVSS
-510 INTLT
+510 INKLN

-520 SNIGNFV
+520 SNIGTFT
-527 PDPNKD
+527 PDPTKD
-533 YSIRRKVVKAKS
+533 YSIRRKVVKSKS
-545 SGVVLTVGNEVY
+545 SGVILTVGNEVY

-562 NIYTDDAATF
+562 NIYVDDSSSF

-577 NSLPGYKIVDDI
+577 NSLPRYNIVDVI
-589 VESTLPDGYVQTLGP
+589 VESTLPDGYVKSLGT
-604 NNTQGLGGYNPY
+604 NNTQGLGGYSPY

-628 VDFRDGDEIVYTA
+628 VDFRDGDEVVYTA
-641 QSPLIGLTSGDS
+641 QSPLIGLSSGES

-679 VANFDDISRFN
+679 IANFDDISRFN
-690 PNFGAGAHNFTLK
+690 PNFGAGEHNFTLK

-710 SSKQIVRKFPLVQQ
+710 SSKQIVRKFPLTQQ
-724 LESTKSSDRTVSNV
+724 LENSSSVDRTVDNV
-738 GVLIDGVE
+738 GVLVDGVE
-746 IVSPDSTDKIY
+746 IVSPDSRDKIY
-757 YGPVEE
+757 YGPLEE

-774 VVNPPQLT
+774 IINPPELT
-782 VEDIAQTGS
+782 IEDIASTT
-791 GLPLGSG
+791 GLPDGTG
-798 AKVEPVVIG
+798 AKVEPVIIG
-807 SVKQVFVDPQ
+807 SVKEVIVDPQ
-817 DFGFDKFLSLDL
+817 DFGFDEFLSLDL
-829 VGGNGSGCL
+829 VGGNGSGCS

-844 SRFREISFDSRNL
+844 ARFREITFDSRRL
-857 NVGGGIDPQNETIT
+857 DIGGGIDPDNETIT
-871 FTTNHNL
+871 FRDNHNL

-894 EIGEAYDPNNIATG
+894 QIGDAYDPNNIATG
-908 GLSSGDEYVVRVVN
+908 GLSSGDEYVVRVIN
-922 TSTIRLFKND
+922 PSTVRLFKND
-932 TDAFTPSASGI
+932 SDAFTDTASG
-943 TTISTGINTIG
+943 TAANTGINTIG

-965 KFRTLSQKNVR
+965 KFRTLSQNNVR
-976 SITVLDGGSGY
+976 SITVLDSGSGY
-987 AYRKLRV
+987 AHRKLRV
-994 KSSGISTEYNTIYF
+994 KSSGISTEYNTVYF

-1021 QTTGNSIVGLSTLN
+1021 QTTGNSIAGLSTAN

-1050 NVGVAG
+1050 NVGIAG
-1056 TFADDLNKSK
+1056 TFVDDINKSK
-1066 YTKLDSIGSGYH
+1066 FTKFNSIGSGYH

-1086 VNANVSFGSAGIG
+1086 VNANVSFGAAGIG

-1106 VTGEIADAYLYE
+1106 VTGEIVDAYLYE
-1118 SGAGYGSTIFNL
+1118 SGTGYGSTVFNL
-1130 HTKPRISLSKGKN
+1130 HTRPRISISKGKN
-1143 SQLAPIISNGRIV
+1143 SQLAPIISNGKIV
-1156 DIQVLNKGSEYD
+1156 DVQVLNKGSEYD

-1194 IDDVVVIN
+1194 VDDVVVIN
-1202 AGIGYSASSTSIF
+1202 TGIGYSASSTSLF
-1215 VDSRGSGAIFDTRVR
+1215 VDSRGSGAIFNTRVR

-1247 TPEIYSSL
+1247 NPEIYSSL
-1255 YKDVEQDSLVYGMY
+1255 YKDEKQDSLVYGMY
-1269 GYSEDLASNFEPLN
+1269 GYSEDLASNFESLD

-1296 NPIYGPFGYQKADN
+1296 NPIYGPFGYQTADN

-1320 GYELKT
+1320 GYELST

-1349 SGDLDVHN
+1349 SGDLDLHN

-1372 YFVGVTTSGQNSAK
+1372 YFVGVTTSTQNSAK

-1400 SQVITDNLILD
+1400 TQVITDNLVLD
-1411 HKFDF
+1411 QTFDF
-1416 NGNDL
+1416 NGNNL
-1421 VRNTFPYKVNDP
+1421 VRNTFPYKVSDP
-1433 NADYDF
+1433 HADYDF

-1445 SFEQL
+1445 SFEQR
-1450 STVDAVTKGTVGQI
+1450 SNVESVTKGSVTDITV
-1464 KVIDGG
+1464 VDGG

-1481 DFEGTGGTGLRGEVQ
+1481 DFEGSGGAGLRGEVQ
-1496 ELKGAGISSI
+1496 ELRGAGISSI
-1506 TTDLE
+1506 RTELE

-1526 SAYNREGYDFNNND
+1526 SAYNRDGYDFNNND

-1553 LSGPKRIGFTTEA
+1553 LSGSKRIGFTTES

-1608 GTETVKVLNDHS
+1608 GTETVRVLNDYS
-1620 NGVLTVKRFGSTGV
+1620 NGVITVKRFGSTGV

-1645 SDRVRLPVKST
+1645 SDRVRLPVKTT
-1656 KFESRRDKLIYFN
+1656 KFDSRRDRLVYFN
-1669 ARTSVGVGTTAGGAQ
+1669 ATKSVGVGVTAGGAQ
-1684 QKVRTIGVTTS
+1684 EKVRSVGVTTS

-1706 PNHGLKTGERLT
+1706 PNHGFKTGERLT

-1725 GVDSLIVADNSLNQ
+1725 GVDSLIVGNDSSNQ
-1739 GSFFIP
+1739 GTFFIP
-1745 DTNSLSSEVF
+1745 DTNSLSSDVF
-1755 VINKGENFIGLTT
+1755 VINKGENLIGLTT

-1794 TNRSQVLGNVD
+1794 TNRNQILGNVD
-1805 RITTIVSTSSTHGLQ
+1805 RITTIVSTSSTHGLL
-1820 NRDVIKLTVAPNTVV
+1820 NRDIIKLNVVPNTVV

-1896 LTTGTYYVIQDSI
+1896 LTTGTYYIIQDSV
-1909 DKFRLAETLFESNPR
+1909 DRFRLAETLFESNAK
-1924 TENAVSISAKGGV
+1924 TENAVSISASGGV
-1937 NHYVSAVNPPID
+1937 NHYISAINPPID

-1959 LQDVSLRGY
+1959 LQDISLRGY

-1975 KHFTNEYISSG
+1975 KDFTNEYISSG

-1998 VGFGTASD
+1998 VGFGTDSNS
-2006 ASLTLS
+2006 SLTVN
-2012 YSDSIP
+2012 YSNNIP
-2018 SRLYYALEKGG
+2018 SRLYYGLEKGG
-2029 YISTADTEVKAYS
+2029 YISTADTEVKSYS

-2064 STTEFKISPYRYPNV
+2064 STTEFKISPFRYPSI
-2079 LSYSSAECDTL
+2079 LSYSSDDCDTL
-2090 EYNTRSA
+2090 EYNTRSS

-2119 PQFKDVTSKNGI
+2119 PKFKDVTSTNGV
-2131 NANIVAIS
+2131 NANIVAVS
-2139 TSIGRIKKTRI
+2139 TSIGRIKKSRI
-2150 RDVGYDYSADRT
+2150 RDIGYDYPSDKT
-2162 LRPEAFVPPIVTVD
+2162 LRPEAFVPPIVSVD
-2176 NLDTIQEIDIEFA
+2176 NLDTIQEVDIQFA

-2196 PDVILWNDTT
+2196 PDLILWNDTT
-2206 KQVVDTTTLVAKAP
+2206 KEIVDTTTLVAKAP

-2226 IEQLAPIFGLESEP
+2226 VVQLAPIFGLDSEP
-2240 HKIITIN
+2240 HKIFTIN

-2275 YNQAPFAVNDRV
+2275 YNQSPFAVDDRV

-2293 MGSPDGSGFN
+2293 MSSPDGSGFN

-2344 KTYQSGYAT
+2344 KTYQSGYAS
-2353 LINENIYPRITI
+2353 LINENIYPRISI
-2365 KQDRGTFTKNERLF
+2365 KQKRGTFTKNERLF

-2392 FVSLVR
+2392 FISLVR
-2398 DDYIKYTGRYS
+2398 DDYIKYNGRYN

-2422 VVAKVTNI
+2422 VVAEVTNVN
-2430 DRKRAKFVIDYSSRV
+2430 RKRAKFVVDYSSRM
-2445 ELGWSDDIGKIS
+2445 ELGWNDDIGKIS

-2483 EFSTPVNSV
+2483 ELSTPVNSIV
-2492 IHPAGLKNF
+2492 HPAGLKNF
-2501 ADVGVTSTGKSGVG
+2501 ADVGVTSIGRSGIG
-2515 LGGSTT
+2515 LGGTTT

-2530 ERRVDTINNFDNAVD
+2530 ERRVDIINNFDNAVD

-2599 VEIEEIDFID
+2599 VEIEEIDFVD
-2609 NHVRYVIQIADP
+2609 NHVRYVVQIADP
-2621 DTKDL
+2621 DSKDV
-2626 QLTELIVQSTTNDI
+2626 QLSELVVQSTTNDI
-2640 FAFEKYTSFTNNK
+2640 FLFEKYSSFTKNK
-2653 LGDFSANI
+2653 LGDFTANI

-2666 KTLIFTP
+2666 KTLVFTP
-2673 TDPYETDHDIKV
+2673 TDAFETDHDIKV
-2685 LKKTYL
+2685 LKKSYL

-2700 GIGTQT
+2700 GVGTQA
-2706 IGSVDLVS
+2706 IGSVNLIS
-2714 SFVGLSSVPGGKHI
+2714 SFVGLSSVPGGNDI
-2728 GTLAEFTDND
+2728 GTLAQFDGND

-2743 ASIEISNR
+2743 ANIEISNR

-2759 EATIDF
+2759 EAAIDF
-2765 DGTDTYV
+2765 DGTNTYV
-2772 SEYYFDLKTQ
+2772 SEYYFDHNTQ
-2782 SYSVSNVGLVSAIYD
+2782 SYSASNVGLVSAIYD

-2808 NFDQVDAYDY
+2808 NFDEVDAFDY
-2818 RTHIIGFGNTTSGI
+2818 RTHIVGFGNTTTGI

-2867 FDSRFIS
+2867 FDNKFIS
-2874 AAAAVVRVSAGTTSA
+2874 AAAAIVRVSAGTTSA

-2899 RDSEVT
+2899 RTNEVT

-2912 PVNNITGL
+2912 PVDNVTGL
-2920 GTFGGE
+2920 GTFGSE
-2926 ISGNDFYLNFYPD
+2926 INGDEFYLNFYPD
-2939 AGYDVEAQAFS
+2939 SGYDVEAQAFS

-2969 PTSQLLFL
+2969 PTSQLVFL

-2983 NGLRANRTNFTLTHD
+2983 NGLRANRTNFTLTHE

-3005 NFDPADTAKIN
+3005 TFDPADTTKIN
-3016 YATGVF
+3016 YSTGVF
-3022 TLEDHFFNTGE
+3022 TLTDHFFNTGE
-3033 ELIYRPK
+3033 ELIYRPT
-3040 SSFIGVGTGP
+3040 STFAGIGTQP

-3069 RVYPIALTPDTFK
+3069 RVYPIAITPDTFR

-3099 DAGVG
+3099 DSGIG
-3104 NSHELEFT
+3104 NAHQLEFT

-3120 AIDGIVQQPIAFTP
+3120 AIDGIVQQPITFTP
-3134 INHTLDFNGHYSTGG
+3134 INHKLDFNGHYLSGG
-3149 IPTGISTFNISGISS
+3149 IPAGISTFNITGISS

-3171 RIDDEYMKVVEVG
+3171 RVDDEYMKVIEVG
-3184 LSTNVNGEVLGPIN
+3184 LSTNVSGEILGPIN
-3198 GLIAAGV
+3198 GLIAAGL
-3205 AATFPTVAVE
+3205 AATFPTVAVQ
-3215 RGSVGSAATSHID
+3215 RGSVGSAATSHLD
-3228 GSEVRVYRGALNI
+3228 GSNVQIYRGALNI

-3247 FIEPPKGNNRAR
+3247 FIDPPKGNNRAR

-3289 DVSDSFTGIGKT
+3289 DISDSFTGIGKT

-3333 NNAGNNYEIDNDTT
+3333 NNAGNNYEIDNDSTV
-3347 AGITSVIYT
+3347 GVTSVIYT

-3395 PLLGAEVKVL
+3395 PLVGAEIKVL

-3414 IIGINTVGSTVAV
+3414 LIGINTVGSAVAI

-3433 NITGILEIETSD
+3433 NITGILEIETDD

-3455 KLDNLEFS
+3455 KLNNLEFS
-3463 CGSTGYGTT
+3463 CASAHSGVTT
-3472 TIFPDYENPVNVV
+3472 TIFPDYDYPVDVIN
-3485 EVISATRVSIRV
+3485 VISATKVAIRV
-3497 GPSTIPHTYE
+3497 GPSTIPHSYE

-3514 YFTNNFGSGYRSPVS
+3514 FFTNNFGSGYREPVS
-3529 IGVTDLAYEHKFVRS
+3529 IGITDLAYEHKFVRS

-3591 SLIFTCSD
+3591 SLIFSCSD

-3610 ATDPAAGATLGI
+3610 ATDPAAGATLAI

-3639 SGTGAVVEAT
+3639 SGTGAVIDAT
-3649 VGIGGTLAFSITS
+3649 VGIGGTLAFSITDP
-3662 AGQGYINP
+3662 GQGYINP

-3676 PNYENMEVVGVSRL
+3676 PNYENVEVVGVSRL

-3701 LLLNLEIDQSAS
+3701 LLLNLTVG
-3713 QSNEDRFFDAANLI
+3713 AA
-3727 LDNKAFIA
+3727 
-3735 DIAYGRMNA
+3735 
-3744 AFPTFVT
+3744 
-3751 PTGNSQDCKDDI
+3751 
-3763 VDVLEA
+3763 
-3769 TAYNLKY
+3769 
-3776 GGNDLTVDAGQLYIT
+3776 
-3791 GAHVQGEEQQ
+3791 
-3801 TINAF
+3801 
-3806 MEARDIAIQVMRN
+3806 
-3819 EPVAIG
+3819 G
-3825 THTNRNQ
+3825 T
-3832 LFDSTI
+3832 S
-3838 TYDTQSFTPTGATYT
+3838 
-3853 ASNGNFVVTLAN
+3853 
-3865 HGFQIGDQVKFLDN
+3865 
-3879 SFTFTCSKD
+3879 
-3888 NNATEHTYPR
+3888 
-3898 ATDPVGSAST
+3898 
-3908 TNVTGYVTIDNVTT
+3908 
-3922 NTFRVNV
+3922 NV
-3929 GASPT
+3929 GIGST
-3934 GQQYTHTFVGAS
+3934 LFLIDTFK
-3946 SGAVVYRL
+3946 
-3954 SSTTSPAQCANV
+3954 
-3966 ASAIH
+3966 I
-3971 TLVGIVT
+3971 
-3978 NAVDPAIQTTPTRN
+3978 
-3992 PAPGAQFNVSNFKV
+3992 
-4006 ARSGYGFKPGDVL
+4006 ARSGYGFKPGDIL
-4019 EVVGLVTAK
+4019 EAVGLVTAK
-4028 DYTQPLAPFQLEVV
+4028 DFAQPVSPFQLEVV

-4064 GYQDGNRKRFP
+4064 GYQNGTRKRFP
-4075 LYYNGELLSFELDPN
+4075 LFYEGELLSFELDPN

-4113 PGYAYQFTGGTS
+4113 PGYSYQFTGGTS

-4135 DKVDIFFYIGQDG
+4135 DKVDIFFYLGQDG
-4148 VDVLQVETTETL
+4148 IDVIQVETTETL
-4160 KIGDDVRMLR
+4160 KVGDDVRMLR
-4170 QPLISSTEKQ
+4170 QPLISTTEKQ
-4180 INDRAITEITGSDII
+4180 INNRAITEITGSDII

-4225 GDIVSKVR
+4225 GDIISKVR
-4233 PVLET
+4233 SVLET

-4243 ARIIGDVTPTSSE
+4243 ARIIGDVTPTSTD

-4283 FMMETSNEPVSAAFT
+4283 FMMETSNEPVSAEFT

-4303 AGTVSAVTIDNVGFG
+4303 AGTVSAITVDNVGLG
-4318 YTTSTIDIKFS
+4318 YTTSTIDLKFS
-4329 APKSIGVGV
+4329 APKEVGVGV

-4351 QVSAVTITNPGFG
+4351 QVSVVTITNPGFG
-4364 YTNTNPPRIIAEL
+4364 YTNTNPPKIITAL

-4389 NVQGFSGI
+4389 NVQGFNGV

-4433 SDALDLQAGYPIM
+4433 SDALDLVAGYPIM
-4446 IYDTTVGNGVT
+4446 IYETTVGNGVT
-4457 SVNSS
+4457 SVNSD

-4476 VYVVNSI
+4476 VYIVNSI

-4506 ESGTFDDL
+4506 ESGNFDDL

-4561 RGNFGEGKTGAVR
+4561 RGTFGEGKTGAVR

-4582 VSLEADNTL
+4582 TSLEADNTL
-4591 PFYIQ
+4591 SFYIQ

>member
-20 EFLVADFPK
+20 EFLVADFPN
-29 AIEFFRQ
+29 AVEFFRQ

-56 YIRVDNLVPEVVV
+56 YIRVDNLVPEVIV
-69 GETALTASI
+69 GETSLTADI

-98 LLQIGDEIVTY
+98 LLQIGDEIITY
-109 KAKTDTEFTG
+109 KSKTDTSFLN
-119 CVRGFSGISGYDVGI
+119 CVRGFSGITGYDEGI
-134 STVFSN
+134 SSVFSN
-140 VNRQNVIFSETSASA
+140 VNRQNILFSESSASA
-155 AANGAVV
+155 AANGALV

-176 LKKTFT
+176 LKRTFT

-214 SVKILFKVL
+214 SIRILFKVL

-238 KPSSSEYIRREL
+238 KPSSAEYIRREV
-250 IVAENISGDPFG
+250 IVAENISGNPFG

-269 KSNDLET
+269 KSDDINT

-282 VEIFTRNNQTFY
+282 VEIFTRDTKTFY
-294 KLGVFVGYNDRD
+294 KLGIFVGYNDRD

-316 ASRVL
+316 ASRAL
-321 EPVEVNANVISVDST
+321 EPVEVNATVISVDST
-336 IGFGQTGTIISGTN
+336 IGFGQTGTIISGNN

-367 VTTKINL
+367 VTSKINL
-374 ADVIRAD
+374 ADLLRAD

-397 MRITGVLSEFK
+397 MRITGVLSEFEP
-408 SLTDIPLM
+408 LVDIPLM
-416 EEDEKIT
+416 EEDEVIT
-423 TRNVGEIIENPIV
+423 TRNVGEVIENPIV
-436 DRTYKQ
+436 DRTYKE
-442 MFANSWMY
+442 MFANSWVY

-478 VGDSVEVL
+478 LGDSVEVL
-486 IGESQQVVVPD
+486 IGDSQQVVVPD
-497 PTVTNASFATVSS
+497 PNVVNASFATVSS
-510 INTLT
+510 INKLN

-520 SNIGNFV
+520 SNIGTFT
-527 PDPNKD
+527 PDPTKD
-533 YSIRRKVVKAKS
+533 YSIRRKVVKSKS
-545 SGVVLTVGNEVY
+545 SGVILTVGNEVY

-562 NIYTDDAATF
+562 NIYVDDSSSF

-577 NSLPGYKIVDDI
+577 NSLPGYNIVDDI
-589 VESTLPDGYVQTLGP
+589 VESTLPDGYVKSLGT
-604 NNTQGLGGYNPY
+604 NNTQGLGGYSPY

-628 VDFRDGDEIVYTA
+628 VDFRDGDEVVYTA
-641 QSPLIGLTSGDS
+641 QSPLIGLSSGES

-679 VANFDDISRFN
+679 IANFDDISRFN
-690 PNFGAGAHNFTLK
+690 PNFGAGEHNFTLK

-710 SSKQIVRKFPLVQQ
+710 SSKQIVRKFPLTQQ
-724 LESTKSSDRTVSNV
+724 LENSSSVDRTVDNV
-738 GVLIDGVE
+738 GVLVDGVE
-746 IVSPDSTDKIY
+746 IVSPDSRDKIY
-757 YGPVEE
+757 YGPLEE

-774 VVNPPQLT
+774 IINPPELT
-782 VEDIAQTGS
+782 IEDIASTT
-791 GLPLGSG
+791 GLPDGTG
-798 AKVEPVVIG
+798 AKVEPVIIG
-807 SVKQVFVDPQ
+807 SVKEVIVDPQ
-817 DFGFDKFLSLDL
+817 DFGFDEFLSLDL
-829 VGGNGSGCL
+829 VGGNGSGCS

-844 SRFREISFDSRNL
+844 ARFREITFDSRRL
-857 NVGGGIDPQNETIT
+857 DIGGGIDPDNETIT
-871 FTTNHNL
+871 FRDNHNL

-894 EIGEAYDPNNIATG
+894 QIGDAYDPNNIATG
-908 GLSSGDEYVVRVVN
+908 GLSSGDEYVVRVIN
-922 TSTIRLFKND
+922 PSTVRLFKND
-932 TDAFTPSASGI
+932 SDAFTDTASG
-943 TTISTGINTIG
+943 TAANTGINTIG

-965 KFRTLSQKNVR
+965 KFRTLSQNNVR

-987 AYRKLRV
+987 AHRKLRV
-994 KSSGISTEYNTIYF
+994 KSSGISTEYNTVYF

-1021 QTTGNSIVGLSTLN
+1021 QTTGNSIAGLSTSN

-1056 TFADDLNKSK
+1056 TFVDDINKSK
-1066 YTKLDSIGSGYH
+1066 FTKFNSIGSGYH

-1086 VNANVSFGSAGIG
+1086 VNANVSFGAAGIG

-1106 VTGEIADAYLYE
+1106 VTGEIVDAYLYE
-1118 SGAGYGSTIFNL
+1118 SGTGYGSTVFNL
-1130 HTKPRISLSKGKN
+1130 HTRPRISISKGKN
-1143 SQLAPIISNGRIV
+1143 SQLAPIISNGKIV
-1156 DIQVLNKGSEYD
+1156 DVQVLNKGSEYD

-1194 IDDVVVIN
+1194 VDDVVVIN
-1202 AGIGYSASSTSIF
+1202 TGIGYSASSTSLF
-1215 VDSRGSGAIFDTRVR
+1215 VDSRGSGAIFNTRVR

-1247 TPEIYSSL
+1247 NPEIYSSL
-1255 YKDVEQDSLVYGMY
+1255 YKDEKQDSLVYGMY
-1269 GYSEDLASNFEPLN
+1269 GYSEDLASNFESLD

-1296 NPIYGPFGYQKADN
+1296 NPIYGPFGYQTADN

-1320 GYELKT
+1320 GYELST

-1349 SGDLDVHN
+1349 SGDLDLHN

-1372 YFVGVTTSGQNSAK
+1372 YFVGVTTSTQNSAK

-1400 SQVITDNLILD
+1400 TQVITDNLVLD
-1411 HKFDF
+1411 QTFDF

-1421 VRNTFPYKVNDP
+1421 VRNTFPYKVSDP
-1433 NADYDF
+1433 HADYDF

-1445 SFEQL
+1445 SFEQR
-1450 STVDAVTKGTVGQI
+1450 SNVESVTKGSVTDITV
-1464 KVIDGG
+1464 VDGG

-1481 DFEGTGGTGLRGEVQ
+1481 DFEGSGGAGLRGEVQ
-1496 ELKGAGISSI
+1496 ELRGAGISSI
-1506 TTDLE
+1506 RTELE

-1526 SAYNREGYDFNNND
+1526 SAYNRDGYDFNNND

-1553 LSGPKRIGFTTEA
+1553 LSGSKRIGFTTES

-1608 GTETVKVLNDHS
+1608 GTETVRVLNDYS
-1620 NGVLTVKRFGSTGV
+1620 NGVITVKRFGSTGV

-1645 SDRVRLPVKST
+1645 SDRVRLPVKTT
-1656 KFESRRDKLIYFN
+1656 KFDSRRDRLVYFN
-1669 ARTSVGVGTTAGGAQ
+1669 ATKSVGVGVTAGGAQ
-1684 QKVRTIGVTTS
+1684 EKVRSVGVTTS

-1706 PNHGLKTGERLT
+1706 PNHGFKTGERLT

-1725 GVDSLIVADNSLNQ
+1725 GVDSLIVGNDSSNQ
-1739 GSFFIP
+1739 GTFFIP
-1745 DTNSLSSEVF
+1745 DTNTLSSDVF
-1755 VINKGENFIGLTT
+1755 VINKGENLIGLTT

-1794 TNRSQVLGNVD
+1794 TNRNQVLGNVD
-1805 RITTIVSTSSTHGLQ
+1805 RITTIVSTSSTHGLL
-1820 NRDVIKLTVAPNTVV
+1820 NRDIIKLNVVPNTVV

-1896 LTTGTYYVIQDSI
+1896 LTTGTYYIIQDSV
-1909 DKFRLAETLFESNPR
+1909 DRFRLAETLFESNAK
-1924 TENAVSISAKGGV
+1924 TENAVSISASGGV
-1937 NHYVSAVNPPID
+1937 NHYISAINPPID

-1959 LQDVSLRGY
+1959 LQDISLRGY

-1975 KHFTNEYISSG
+1975 KDFTNEYISSG

-1998 VGFGTASD
+1998 VGFGTDSNS
-2006 ASLTLS
+2006 SLTIN
-2012 YSDSIP
+2012 YSNNVP
-2018 SRLYYALEKGG
+2018 SRLYYGLEKGG

-2064 STTEFKISPYRYPNV
+2064 STTEFKISPFRYPTI
-2079 LSYSSAECDTL
+2079 LSYSSDDCDTL
-2090 EYNTRSA
+2090 EYNTRSS

-2119 PQFKDVTSKNGI
+2119 PKFKDVTSTNGV
-2131 NANIVAIS
+2131 NANIVAVS
-2139 TSIGRIKKTRI
+2139 TSIGRIKKSRI
-2150 RDVGYDYSADRT
+2150 RDIGYDYPSDKT
-2162 LRPEAFVPPIVTVD
+2162 LRPEAFVPPIVSVD
-2176 NLDTIQEIDIEFA
+2176 NLDTIQEVDIQFA

-2196 PDVILWNDTT
+2196 PDLILWNDTT
-2206 KQVVDTTTLVAKAP
+2206 KEIVDTTTLVAKAP

-2226 IEQLAPIFGLESEP
+2226 VVQLAPIFGLDSEP
-2240 HKIITIN
+2240 HKIFAIN

-2275 YNQAPFAVNDRV
+2275 YNQSPFAVDDRV

-2293 MGSPDGSGFN
+2293 MSSPDGSGFN

-2344 KTYQSGYAT
+2344 KTYQSGYAS
-2353 LINENIYPRITI
+2353 LINENIYPRINI
-2365 KQDRGTFTKNERLF
+2365 KQKRGTFTKNERLF

-2392 FVSLVR
+2392 FISLVR
-2398 DDYIKYTGRYS
+2398 DDYIKYNGRYN

-2422 VVAKVTNI
+2422 VVAEVTNI
-2430 DRKRAKFVIDYSSRV
+2430 NRKRAKFVIDYSSRM
-2445 ELGWSDDIGKIS
+2445 ELGWNDDIGKIS

-2483 EFSTPVNSV
+2483 ELSTPVNSIV
-2492 IHPAGLKNF
+2492 HPAGLKNF
-2501 ADVGVTSTGKSGVG
+2501 ADVGVTSTGRSGIG
-2515 LGGSTT
+2515 LGGTTT

-2530 ERRVDTINNFDNAVD
+2530 ERRVDIINNFDNAVD

-2599 VEIEEIDFID
+2599 VEIEEIDFVD
-2609 NHVRYVIQIADP
+2609 NHVRYVVQIADP
-2621 DTKDL
+2621 DSKDV
-2626 QLTELIVQSTTNDI
+2626 QLSELVVQSTTNDI
-2640 FAFEKYTSFTNNK
+2640 FLFEKYSSFTKNK
-2653 LGDFSANI
+2653 LGDFTANI

-2666 KTLIFTP
+2666 KTLVFTP
-2673 TDPYETDHDIKV
+2673 TDAFETDHDIKV
-2685 LKKTYL
+2685 LKKSYL

-2700 GIGTQT
+2700 GVGTQA
-2706 IGSVDLVS
+2706 IGSVNLIS
-2714 SFVGLSSVPGGKHI
+2714 SFVGLSSVPGGNDI
-2728 GTLAEFTDND
+2728 GTLAQFDGND

-2743 ASIEISNR
+2743 ANIEISNR

-2759 EATIDF
+2759 EAAIDF
-2765 DGTDTYV
+2765 DGTNTYV
-2772 SEYYFDLKTQ
+2772 SEYYFDHNTQ
-2782 SYSVSNVGLVSAIYD
+2782 SYSASNVGLVSAIYD

-2808 NFDQVDAYDY
+2808 NFDEVDAFDY
-2818 RTHIIGFGNTTSGI
+2818 RTHIVGFGNTTTGI

-2867 FDSRFIS
+2867 FDNKFIS
-2874 AAAAVVRVSAGTTSA
+2874 AAAAIVRVSAGTTSA

-2899 RDSEVT
+2899 RTNEVT

-2912 PVNNITGL
+2912 PVDNVTGL
-2920 GTFGGE
+2920 GTFGSE
-2926 ISGNDFYLNFYPD
+2926 INGDEFYLNFYPD
-2939 AGYDVEAQAFS
+2939 SGYDVEAQAFS

-2969 PTSQLLFL
+2969 PTSQLVFL

-2983 NGLRANRTNFTLTHD
+2983 NGLRANRTNFTLTHE

-3005 NFDPADTAKIN
+3005 TFDPADTTKIN
-3016 YATGVF
+3016 YSTGVF
-3022 TLEDHFFNTGE
+3022 TLRDHFFNTGE
-3033 ELIYRPK
+3033 ELIYRPT
-3040 SSFIGVGTGP
+3040 STFAGIGTQP

-3069 RVYPIALTPDTFK
+3069 RVYPIAITPDTFR

-3099 DAGVG
+3099 DSGIG
-3104 NSHELEFT
+3104 NAHELEFT

-3120 AIDGIVQQPIAFTP
+3120 AIDGIVQQPITFTP
-3134 INHTLDFNGHYSTGG
+3134 INHKLDFNGHYLSGG
-3149 IPTGISTFNISGISS
+3149 IPAGISTFNISGISS

-3171 RIDDEYMKVVEVG
+3171 RVDDEYMKVIEVG
-3184 LSTNVNGEVLGPIN
+3184 LSTNVSGEILGPIN
-3198 GLIAAGV
+3198 GLIAAGL
-3205 AATFPTVAVE
+3205 AATFPTVAVQ
-3215 RGSVGSAATSHID
+3215 RGSVGSAATSHSD
-3228 GSEVRVYRGALNI
+3228 GSNVQIYRGALNI

-3247 FIEPPKGNNRAR
+3247 FIDPPKGNNRAR

-3289 DVSDSFTGIGKT
+3289 DISDSFTGIGKT

-3333 NNAGNNYEIDNDTT
+3333 NNAGNNYEIDNDSTV
-3347 AGITSVIYT
+3347 GITSVIYT

-3395 PLLGAEVKVL
+3395 PLVGAEIKVL

-3414 IIGINTVGSTVAV
+3414 LIGINTVGSAVAI

-3433 NITGILEIETSD
+3433 NITGILEIETDD

-3455 KLDNLEFS
+3455 KLNNLEFS
-3463 CGSTGYGTT
+3463 CASAHSGVTT
-3472 TIFPDYENPVNVV
+3472 TIFPDYDYPVDVIN
-3485 EVISATRVSIRV
+3485 VISATKVAIRV
-3497 GPSTIPHTYE
+3497 GPSTIPHSYE

-3514 YFTNNFGSGYRSPVS
+3514 FFTNNFGSGYREPVS
-3529 IGVTDLAYEHKFVRS
+3529 IGITDLAYEHKFVRS
-3544 SNNSITASTGGPF
+3544 SSNSITASTGGPF

-3591 SLIFTCSD
+3591 SLIFSCSN

-3610 ATDPAAGATLGI
+3610 ATDPAAGATLAI

-3639 SGTGAVVEAT
+3639 SGTGAVIDAT
-3649 VGIGGTLAFSITS
+3649 VGIGGTLAFSITNP
-3662 AGQGYINP
+3662 GQGYINP

-3676 PNYENMEVVGVSRL
+3676 PNYENVEVVGVSRL

-3701 LLLNLEIDQSAS
+3701 LLLNLTVG
-3713 QSNEDRFFDAANLI
+3713 AA
-3727 LDNKAFIA
+3727 
-3735 DIAYGRMNA
+3735 
-3744 AFPTFVT
+3744 
-3751 PTGNSQDCKDDI
+3751 
-3763 VDVLEA
+3763 
-3769 TAYNLKY
+3769 
-3776 GGNDLTVDAGQLYIT
+3776 
-3791 GAHVQGEEQQ
+3791 
-3801 TINAF
+3801 
-3806 MEARDIAIQVMRN
+3806 
-3819 EPVAIG
+3819 G
-3825 THTNRNQ
+3825 T
-3832 LFDSTI
+3832 S
-3838 TYDTQSFTPTGATYT
+3838 
-3853 ASNGNFVVTLAN
+3853 
-3865 HGFQIGDQVKFLDN
+3865 
-3879 SFTFTCSKD
+3879 
-3888 NNATEHTYPR
+3888 
-3898 ATDPVGSAST
+3898 
-3908 TNVTGYVTIDNVTT
+3908 
-3922 NTFRVNV
+3922 NV
-3929 GASPT
+3929 GIGST
-3934 GQQYTHTFVGAS
+3934 LFLIDTFK
-3946 SGAVVYRL
+3946 
-3954 SSTTSPAQCANV
+3954 
-3966 ASAIH
+3966 I
-3971 TLVGIVT
+3971 
-3978 NAVDPAIQTTPTRN
+3978 
-3992 PAPGAQFNVSNFKV
+3992 
-4006 ARSGYGFKPGDVL
+4006 ARSGYGFKPGDIL
-4019 EVVGLVTAK
+4019 EAVGLVTAK
-4028 DYTQPLAPFQLEVV
+4028 DFAQPVSPFQLEVV

-4064 GYQDGNRKRFP
+4064 GYQNGTRKRFP
-4075 LYYNGELLSFELDPN
+4075 LFYEGELLSFELDPN

-4113 PGYAYQFTGGTS
+4113 PGYSYQFTGGTS

-4135 DKVDIFFYIGQDG
+4135 DKVDIFFYLGQDG
-4148 VDVLQVETTETL
+4148 IDVVQVETTETL
-4160 KIGDDVRMLR
+4160 KVGDDVRMLR
-4170 QPLISSTEKQ
+4170 QPLVSTTEKQ
-4180 INDRAITEITGSDII
+4180 IDSRAITEITGSDII

-4225 GDIVSKVR
+4225 GDIISKVR
-4233 PVLET
+4233 SVLET

-4243 ARIIGDVTPTSSE
+4243 AKIIGDVTPTSTD

-4283 FMMETSNEPVSAAFT
+4283 FMMETSNEPVSAEFT

-4303 AGTVSAVTIDNVGFG
+4303 AGTVSAITVDNVGLG
-4318 YTTSTIDIKFS
+4318 YTTSTIDLKFS
-4329 APKSIGVGV
+4329 APKEVGVGV

-4351 QVSAVTITNPGFG
+4351 QVSVVTITNPGFG
-4364 YTNTNPPRIIAEL
+4364 YTNTNPPKIITAL

-4389 NVQGFSGI
+4389 NVQGFNGV

-4433 SDALDLQAGYPIM
+4433 SDALDLVAGYPIM
-4446 IYDTTVGNGVT
+4446 IYETTVGNGVT
-4457 SVNSS
+4457 SVNSD

-4476 VYVVNSI
+4476 VYIVNSI

-4506 ESGTFDDL
+4506 ESGNFDDI

-4561 RGNFGEGKTGAVR
+4561 RGTFGEGKTGAVR

-4582 VSLEADNTL
+4582 TSLEADNTL
-4591 PFYIQ
+4591 SFYIQ

>member
-20 EFLVADFPK
+20 EFLVADFPN
-29 AIEFFRQ
+29 AVEFFRQ

-56 YIRVDNLVPEVVV
+56 YIRVDNLVPEVIV
-69 GETALTASI
+69 GETSLTADI

-98 LLQIGDEIVTY
+98 LLQIGDEIITY
-109 KAKTDTEFTG
+109 KSKTDTSFLN
-119 CVRGFSGISGYDVGI
+119 CVRGFSGITGYDEGI
-134 STVFSN
+134 SSVFSN
-140 VNRQNVIFSETSASA
+140 VNRQNILFSESSASA
-155 AANGAVV
+155 AANGALV

-176 LKKTFT
+176 LKRTFT

-214 SVKILFKVL
+214 SIRILFKVL

-238 KPSSSEYIRREL
+238 KPSSAEYIRREVV
-250 IVAENISGDPFG
+250 VAENISGNPFG

-269 KSNDLET
+269 KSDDINT

-282 VEIFTRNNQTFY
+282 VEIFTRDTKTFY
-294 KLGVFVGYNDRD
+294 KLGIFVGYNDRD

-316 ASRVL
+316 ASRAL
-321 EPVEVNANVISVDST
+321 EPVEVNATVISVDST
-336 IGFGQTGTIISGTN
+336 IGFGQTGTIISGNN

-367 VTTKINL
+367 ITSKINL
-374 ADVIRAD
+374 ADLLRAD

-397 MRITGVLSEFK
+397 MRITGVLSEFEP
-408 SLTDIPLM
+408 LVDIPLM
-416 EEDEKIT
+416 EEDEVIT
-423 TRNVGEIIENPIV
+423 TRNVGEVIENPIV
-436 DRTYKQ
+436 DRTYKE
-442 MFANSWMY
+442 MFANSWVY

-478 VGDSVEVL
+478 LGDSVEVL
-486 IGESQQVVVPD
+486 IGDSQQVVVPD
-497 PTVTNASFATVSS
+497 PNVVNASFATVSS
-510 INTLT
+510 INKLN

-520 SNIGNFV
+520 SNIGTFT
-527 PDPNKD
+527 PDPTKD

-562 NIYTDDAATF
+562 NIYVDDSTVF

-589 VESTLPDGYVQTLGP
+589 VESTLPDGYVKSLGT
-604 NNTQGLGGYNPY
+604 NNTQGLGGYSPY

-628 VDFRDGDEIVYTA
+628 VDFRDGDEVVYTA
-641 QSPLIGLTSGDS
+641 QSPLIGLSSGES

-679 VANFDDISRFN
+679 IANFDDISRFN
-690 PNFGAGAHNFTLK
+690 PNFGAGEHNFTLK

-710 SSKQIVRKFPLVQQ
+710 SSKQIVRKFPLTQQ
-724 LESTKSSDRTVSNV
+724 LENTSSVDRTVDNV
-738 GVLIDGVE
+738 GVLVDGVE
-746 IVSPDSTDKIY
+746 IVSPDSRDKIY
-757 YGPVEE
+757 YGPLEE
-763 FEVLNG
+763 FQVLNG

-774 VVNPPQLT
+774 IINPPELT
-782 VEDIAQTGS
+782 IEDIASTT
-791 GLPLGSG
+791 GLPDGTG
-798 AKVEPVVIG
+798 AKVEPVIVG
-807 SVKQVFVDPQ
+807 SVKEVIVDPQ
-817 DFGFDKFLSLDL
+817 DFGFDEFLSLDL
-829 VGGNGSGCL
+829 VGGNGSGCA

-844 SRFREISFDSRNL
+844 ARFREISFDSRRL
-857 NVGGGIDPQNETIT
+857 DIGGGIDPDNETIT
-871 FTTNHNL
+871 FRDNHNL

-894 EIGEAYDPNNIATG
+894 QIGDAYDPNNIATG
-908 GLSSGDEYVVRVVN
+908 GLSSGDEYVVRVIN
-922 TSTIRLFKND
+922 PSTVRLFKND
-932 TDAFTPSASGI
+932 SDAFTDTASG
-943 TTISTGINTIG
+943 TAANTGINTIG

-965 KFRTLSQKNVR
+965 KFRTLSQNNVR

-987 AYRKLRV
+987 AHRKLRV
-994 KSSGISTEYNTIYF
+994 KSSGISTEYNSVYF

-1021 QTTGNSIVGLSTLN
+1021 QTTGNSIAGLSTSN

-1050 NVGVAG
+1050 NVGIAG
-1056 TFADDLNKSK
+1056 TFVDDINKSK
-1066 YTKLDSIGSGYH
+1066 FTKFNSIGSGYH

-1086 VNANVSFGSAGIG
+1086 VNANVSFGAAGIG

-1106 VTGEIADAYLYE
+1106 VTGEIVDAYLYE
-1118 SGAGYGSTIFNL
+1118 SGTGYGSTVFNL
-1130 HTKPRISLSKGKN
+1130 HTRPRISISKGKN

-1156 DIQVLNKGSEYD
+1156 DVQVLNKGSEYD
-1168 SIPELRVEDPSGGTG
+1168 SIPELRIEDPSGGTG

-1194 IDDVVVIN
+1194 VDDVVVIN
-1202 AGIGYSASSTSIF
+1202 TGIGYSASSTSLF
-1215 VDSRGSGAIFDTRVR
+1215 VDSRGSGAIFNTRVR

-1247 TPEIYSSL
+1247 NPEIYSSL
-1255 YKDVEQDSLVYGMY
+1255 YKDEKQDSLVYGMY
-1269 GYSEDLASNFEPLN
+1269 GYSEDLASNFESLD

-1296 NPIYGPFGYQKADN
+1296 NPIYGPFGYQTADN

-1320 GYELKT
+1320 GYELST

-1349 SGDLDVHN
+1349 SGDLDLHN

-1372 YFVGVTTSGQNSAK
+1372 YFVGVTTSTQNSAK

-1400 SQVITDNLILD
+1400 TQVITDNLVLD
-1411 HKFDF
+1411 QTFDF
-1416 NGNDL
+1416 NGNNL
-1421 VRNTFPYKVNDP
+1421 VRNTFPYKVSDP
-1433 NADYDF
+1433 HADYDF

-1445 SFEQL
+1445 SFEQR
-1450 STVDAVTKGTVGQI
+1450 SNVESVTKGSVTDITV
-1464 KVIDGG
+1464 VDGG

-1481 DFEGTGGTGLRGEVQ
+1481 DFEGSGGAGLRGEVQ
-1496 ELKGAGISSI
+1496 ELRGAGISSI
-1506 TTDLE
+1506 RTELE

-1526 SAYNREGYDFNNND
+1526 SAYNRDGYDFNNND
-1540 TVLISGLSTSIPF
+1540 TVLVSGLSTSIPF
-1553 LSGPKRIGFTTEA
+1553 LSGSKRIGFTTES

-1608 GTETVKVLNDHS
+1608 GTETVRVLNDYS
-1620 NGVLTVKRFGSTGV
+1620 NGVITVKRFGSTGV

-1645 SDRVRLPVKST
+1645 SDRVRLPVKTT
-1656 KFESRRDKLIYFN
+1656 KFDSRRDRLVYFN
-1669 ARTSVGVGTTAGGAQ
+1669 ATKSVGVGVTAGGAQ
-1684 QKVRTIGVTTS
+1684 EKVRSVGVTTS

-1706 PNHGLKTGERLT
+1706 PNHGFKTGERLT

-1725 GVDSLIVADNSLNQ
+1725 GVDSLIVGNDSSNQ
-1739 GSFFIP
+1739 GTFFIP
-1745 DTNSLSSEVF
+1745 DTNSLSSDVF
-1755 VINKGENFIGLTT
+1755 VINKGENLIGLTT

-1794 TNRSQVLGNVD
+1794 TNRNQILGNVD
-1805 RITTIVSTSSTHGLQ
+1805 RITTIVSTSSTHGLL
-1820 NRDVIKLTVAPNTVV
+1820 NRDVIKLNVVPNTVV

-1896 LTTGTYYVIQDSI
+1896 LTTGTYYIIQDSV
-1909 DKFRLAETLFESNPR
+1909 DRFRLAETLFESNAK
-1924 TENAVSISAKGGV
+1924 TENAVSISASGGV
-1937 NHYVSAVNPPID
+1937 NHYISAINPPID

-1959 LQDVSLRGY
+1959 LQDISLRGY

-1975 KHFTNEYISSG
+1975 KDFTNEYISSG

-1998 VGFGTASD
+1998 VGFGTDSNS
-2006 ASLTLS
+2006 SLTVN
-2012 YSDSIP
+2012 YSNNIP
-2018 SRLYYALEKGG
+2018 SRLYYGLEKGG

-2064 STTEFKISPYRYPNV
+2064 STTEFKISPFRYPTI
-2079 LSYSSAECDTL
+2079 LSYSSDDCDTL
-2090 EYNTRSA
+2090 EYNTRSS

-2119 PQFKDVTSKNGI
+2119 PKFKDVTSDNGV
-2131 NANIVAIS
+2131 NANIVAVS
-2139 TSIGRIKKTRI
+2139 TSIGRIKKSRI
-2150 RDVGYDYSADRT
+2150 RDIGYDYPSDKT
-2162 LRPEAFVPPIVTVD
+2162 LRPEAFVPPIVSVD
-2176 NLDTIQEIDIEFA
+2176 NLDTIQEVDIQFA

-2196 PDVILWNDTT
+2196 PDLILWNDTT
-2206 KQVVDTTTLVAKAP
+2206 KEIVDTTTLVAKAP

-2226 IEQLAPIFGLESEP
+2226 VVQLAPIFGLDSEP
-2240 HKIITIN
+2240 HKIFTIN

-2275 YNQAPFAVNDRV
+2275 YNQSPFAVDDRV

-2293 MGSPDGSGFN
+2293 MSSPDGSGFN

-2344 KTYQSGYAT
+2344 KTYQSGYAS
-2353 LINENIYPRITI
+2353 LINENIYPRISI
-2365 KQDRGTFTKNERLF
+2365 KQKRGTFTKNERLF

-2392 FVSLVR
+2392 FISLVR
-2398 DDYIKYTGRYS
+2398 DDYIKYNGRYN
-2409 LKKGDIIKGIISG
+2409 LNKGDIIKGIISG
-2422 VVAKVTNI
+2422 VVAEVTNVN
-2430 DRKRAKFVIDYSSRV
+2430 RKRAKFVVDYSSRM
-2445 ELGWSDDIGKIS
+2445 ELGWNDDIGKIS

-2483 EFSTPVNSV
+2483 ELSTPVNSIV
-2492 IHPAGLKNF
+2492 HPAGLKNF
-2501 ADVGVTSTGKSGVG
+2501 ADVGVTSIGRSGIG
-2515 LGGSTT
+2515 LGGTTT

-2530 ERRVDTINNFDNAVD
+2530 ERRVDIINNFDNAVD

-2599 VEIEEIDFID
+2599 VEIEEIDFVD
-2609 NHVRYVIQIADP
+2609 NHVRYVVQIADP
-2621 DTKDL
+2621 DSKDV
-2626 QLTELIVQSTTNDI
+2626 QLSELVVQSTTNDI
-2640 FAFEKYTSFTNNK
+2640 FLFEKYSSFTKNK
-2653 LGDFSANI
+2653 LGDFTANI

-2666 KTLIFTP
+2666 KTLVFTP
-2673 TDPYETDHDIKV
+2673 TDAFETDHDIKV
-2685 LKKTYL
+2685 LKKSYL

-2700 GIGTQT
+2700 GVGTQA
-2706 IGSVDLVS
+2706 IGSVNLIS
-2714 SFVGLSSVPGGKHI
+2714 SFVGLSSVPGGNDI
-2728 GTLAEFTDND
+2728 GTLAQFDGND

-2743 ASIEISNR
+2743 ANIEISNR

-2759 EATIDF
+2759 EAAIDF
-2765 DGTDTYV
+2765 DGTNTYV
-2772 SEYYFDLKTQ
+2772 SEYYFDHNTQ
-2782 SYSVSNVGLVSAIYD
+2782 SYSASNVGLVSAIYD

-2808 NFDQVDAYDY
+2808 NFDEVDAFDY
-2818 RTHIIGFGNTTSGI
+2818 RTHIVGFGNTTTGI

-2867 FDSRFIS
+2867 FDNKFIS
-2874 AAAAVVRVSAGTTSA
+2874 AAAAIVRVSAGTTSA

-2899 RDSEVT
+2899 RTNEVT

-2912 PVNNITGL
+2912 PVDNVTGL
-2920 GTFGGE
+2920 GTFGSE
-2926 ISGNDFYLNFYPD
+2926 INGDEFYLNFYPD
-2939 AGYDVEAQAFS
+2939 SGYDVEAQAFS

-2969 PTSQLLFL
+2969 PTSQLVFL

-2983 NGLRANRTNFTLTHD
+2983 NGLRANRTNFTLTHE

-3005 NFDPADTAKIN
+3005 TFDPADTTKIN
-3016 YATGVF
+3016 YSTGIF
-3022 TLEDHFFNTGE
+3022 TLRDHFFNTGE
-3033 ELIYRPK
+3033 ELIYRPT
-3040 SSFIGVGTGP
+3040 STFAGIGTQP

-3069 RVYPIALTPDTFK
+3069 RVYPIAITPDTFR

-3099 DAGVG
+3099 DSGIG
-3104 NSHELEFT
+3104 NAHELEFT

-3120 AIDGIVQQPIAFTP
+3120 AIDGIVQQPITFTP
-3134 INHTLDFNGHYSTGG
+3134 INHKLDFNGHYLSGG
-3149 IPTGISTFNISGISS
+3149 IPAGISTFNITGISS

-3171 RIDDEYMKVVEVG
+3171 RVDDEYMKVIEVG
-3184 LSTNVNGEVLGPIN
+3184 LSTNVSGEVLGPIN
-3198 GLIAAGV
+3198 GLIAAGL
-3205 AATFPTVAVE
+3205 AATFPTVAVQ
-3215 RGSVGSAATSHID
+3215 RGSVGSAATSHSD
-3228 GSEVRVYRGALNI
+3228 GSTVQIYRGALNI

-3247 FIEPPKGNNRAR
+3247 FIDPPKGNNRAR

-3289 DVSDSFTGIGKT
+3289 DISDSFTGIGKT

-3333 NNAGNNYEIDNDTT
+3333 NNAGNNYEIDNDSTV
-3347 AGITSVIYT
+3347 GVTSVIYT

-3363 SFIQSDFDIN
+3363 SFIQSNFDIN

-3395 PLLGAEVKVL
+3395 PLVGAEIKVL

-3414 IIGINTVGSTVAV
+3414 LIGINTVGSAVAI

-3433 NITGILEIETSD
+3433 NITGILEIETDD

-3455 KLDNLEFS
+3455 KLNNLEFS
-3463 CGSTGYGTT
+3463 CASAHSGVTT
-3472 TIFPDYENPVNVV
+3472 TIFPDYDYPVDVIN
-3485 EVISATRVSIRV
+3485 VISATKVAIRV
-3497 GPSTIPHTYE
+3497 GPSTIPHSYE

-3514 YFTNNFGSGYRSPVS
+3514 FFTNNFGSGYREPVS
-3529 IGVTDLAYEHKFVRS
+3529 IGITDLAYEHKFVRS

-3591 SLIFTCSD
+3591 SLIFSCSD

-3610 ATDPAAGATLGI
+3610 ATDPAAGATLAI

-3639 SGTGAVVEAT
+3639 SGTGAVIDAT
-3649 VGIGGTLAFSITS
+3649 VGIGGTLAFSITDP
-3662 AGQGYINP
+3662 GQGYINP

-3676 PNYENMEVVGVSRL
+3676 PNYENVEVVGVSRL

-3701 LLLNLEIDQSAS
+3701 LLLNLTVG
-3713 QSNEDRFFDAANLI
+3713 AA
-3727 LDNKAFIA
+3727 
-3735 DIAYGRMNA
+3735 
-3744 AFPTFVT
+3744 
-3751 PTGNSQDCKDDI
+3751 
-3763 VDVLEA
+3763 
-3769 TAYNLKY
+3769 
-3776 GGNDLTVDAGQLYIT
+3776 
-3791 GAHVQGEEQQ
+3791 
-3801 TINAF
+3801 
-3806 MEARDIAIQVMRN
+3806 
-3819 EPVAIG
+3819 G
-3825 THTNRNQ
+3825 T
-3832 LFDSTI
+3832 S
-3838 TYDTQSFTPTGATYT
+3838 
-3853 ASNGNFVVTLAN
+3853 
-3865 HGFQIGDQVKFLDN
+3865 
-3879 SFTFTCSKD
+3879 
-3888 NNATEHTYPR
+3888 
-3898 ATDPVGSAST
+3898 
-3908 TNVTGYVTIDNVTT
+3908 
-3922 NTFRVNV
+3922 NV
-3929 GASPT
+3929 GIGST
-3934 GQQYTHTFVGAS
+3934 LFLIDTFK
-3946 SGAVVYRL
+3946 
-3954 SSTTSPAQCANV
+3954 
-3966 ASAIH
+3966 I
-3971 TLVGIVT
+3971 
-3978 NAVDPAIQTTPTRN
+3978 
-3992 PAPGAQFNVSNFKV
+3992 
-4006 ARSGYGFKPGDVL
+4006 ARSGYGFKPGDIL
-4019 EVVGLVTAK
+4019 EAVGLVTAK
-4028 DYTQPLAPFQLEVV
+4028 DFAQPVSPFQLEVV

-4064 GYQDGNRKRFP
+4064 GYQNGTRKRFP
-4075 LYYNGELLSFELDPN
+4075 LFYEGELLSFELDPN

-4113 PGYAYQFTGGTS
+4113 PGYSYQFTGGTS

-4135 DKVDIFFYIGQDG
+4135 DKVDIFFYLGQDG
-4148 VDVLQVETTETL
+4148 IDVIQVETTETL
-4160 KIGDDVRMLR
+4160 KVGDDVRMLR
-4170 QPLISSTEKQ
+4170 QPLVSTTEKQ
-4180 INDRAITEITGSDII
+4180 INSRAITEITGSDII

-4225 GDIVSKVR
+4225 GDIISKVR
-4233 PVLET
+4233 SVLET

-4243 ARIIGDVTPTSSE
+4243 ARIIGDVTPTSTD

-4283 FMMETSNEPVSAAFT
+4283 FMMETSNEPVSAEFT

-4303 AGTVSAVTIDNVGFG
+4303 AGTVSAITVDNVGLG
-4318 YTTSTIDIKFS
+4318 YTTSTIDLKFS
-4329 APKSIGVGV
+4329 APKEVGVGV

-4351 QVSAVTITNPGFG
+4351 QVSVVTITNPGFG
-4364 YTNTNPPRIIAEL
+4364 YTNTNPPKIITAL

-4389 NVQGFSGI
+4389 NVQGFHGI

-4433 SDALDLQAGYPIM
+4433 SDALDLVAGYPIM
-4446 IYDTTVGNGVT
+4446 IYETTVGNGVT
-4457 SVNSS
+4457 SVNSD

-4506 ESGTFDDL
+4506 ESGNFDDL

-4582 VSLEADNTL
+4582 TSLEADNTL
-4591 PFYIQ
+4591 SFYIQ

>member
-69 GETALTASI
+69 GETSLTGDI

-98 LLQIGDEIVTY
+98 LLQIGDEIITY
-109 KAKTDTEFTG
+109 KSKTDTSFFN
-119 CVRGFSGISGYDVGI
+119 CVRGFSGISGYDTGI
-134 STVFSN
+134 SNVLSN
-140 VNRQNVIFSETSASA
+140 VNSQNIIFSETSESA
-155 AANGAVV
+155 AANGSVV

-214 SVKILFKVL
+214 SIRILFKVL
-223 YGVNAEVLDLESRLI
+223 YGVHAEVLDLESRLI
-238 KPSSSEYIRREL
+238 KPSSAEYIRREV
-250 IVAENISGDPFG
+250 IVAENISGNPFG

-269 KSNDLET
+269 NSNDLNT

-282 VEIFTRNNQTFY
+282 VEIFTRDTQTFY

-316 ASRVL
+316 ASRSL
-321 EPVEVNANVISVDST
+321 EPVEVNASVINVDST
-336 IGFGQTGTIISGTN
+336 IGFGQTGTIISGNN

-367 VTTKINL
+367 VTSKINL
-374 ADVIRAD
+374 SDVVRAD
-381 ETIFGYENGD
+381 ETIFGYEDGD

-397 MRITGVLSEFK
+397 MRITGVLSELK
-408 SLTDIPLM
+408 PLVDIPLM
-416 EEDEKIT
+416 EEDEEIT
-423 TRNVGEIIENPIV
+423 TRNIGEVIENPIV

-442 MFANSWMY
+442 MFANSWVY
-450 NTSPRFKVEEINSS
+450 NTSPRFKVEEVNSS

-478 VGDSVEVL
+478 IGDSVEVL

-510 INTLT
+510 INTST

-520 SNIGNFV
+520 SNIGSFV

-533 YSIRRKVVKAKS
+533 YSIRRKVVKVKS
-545 SGVVLTVGNEVY
+545 SGVVLTLGNEVY
-557 IANAS
+557 IANTS
-562 NIYTDDAATF
+562 NIYVDDSTIF

-577 NSLPGYKIVDDI
+577 NSLPGYKIVDNI
-589 VESTLPDGYVQTLGP
+589 IESTLPDGYIKTLGS
-604 NNTQGLGGYNPY
+604 NNTQGLGGYSPY

-641 QSPLIGLTSGDS
+641 ESPLIGLSSGDS

-679 VANFDDISRFN
+679 AANFDDISRFN

-710 SSKQIVRKFPLVQQ
+710 SSKKIVRKFPLVQQ
-724 LESTKSSDRTVSNV
+724 LQNSKNSDRNVNNV
-738 GVLIDGVE
+738 GVLVDGVE
-746 IVSPDSTDKIY
+746 IVSPDSRDKIY
-757 YGPVEE
+757 YGPIEE

-774 VVNPPQLT
+774 IINPPELT
-782 VEDIAQTGS
+782 IEDIAARS
-791 GLPLGSG
+791 GLPDGTG
-798 AKVEPVVIG
+798 AKVEPVIIG
-807 SVKQVFVDPQ
+807 NVKQVIVDPQ
-817 DFGFDKFLSLDL
+817 EFGFEEFLSLDL
-829 VGGNGSGCL
+829 VGGNGSGCS
-838 LEPVIG
+838 LEPVVG
-844 SRFREISFDSRNL
+844 SRFREISFDSRRL
-857 NVGGGIDPQNETIT
+857 DIGGGIDPTNETIT
-871 FTTNHNL
+871 FTNKHNL

-894 EIGEAYDPNNIATG
+894 SIGEAYDPNNIVTS

-932 TDAFTPSASGI
+932 ADAFTPTASGI
-943 TTISTGINTIG
+943 TTVSTGINTIG

-976 SITVLDGGSGY
+976 SINVLNSGSGY
-987 AYRKLRV
+987 AHRKLRV
-994 KSSGISTEYNTIYF
+994 KSSGISTEYNAVYF

-1021 QTTGNSIVGLSTLN
+1021 NSTGNPIVGLSTSN

-1050 NVGVAG
+1050 NVGIAG
-1056 TFADDLNKSK
+1056 TFADDLKKSK
-1066 YTKLDSIGSGYH
+1066 FSKFDSIGSGYH

-1086 VNANVSFGSAGIG
+1086 VNANVSFGASGIG
-1099 TFTFTPI
+1099 TFIFTPI
-1106 VTGEIADAYLYE
+1106 VTGEIDDAYLYE
-1118 SGAGYGSTIFNL
+1118 SGTGYGSTIFNL
-1130 HTKPRISLSKGKN
+1130 HTKPRISISKGKN

-1156 DIQVLNKGSEYD
+1156 DIQVLNKGSEYN
-1168 SIPELRVEDPSGGTG
+1168 SIPELKIEDPSGGTG

-1194 IDDVVVIN
+1194 IDDVIVIN
-1202 AGIGYSASSTSIF
+1202 AGIGYSASSTSLF

-1255 YKDVEQDSLVYGMY
+1255 YKDEKQDSLVYGMY
-1269 GYSEDLASNFEPLN
+1269 GYSQDLASNFESLN

-1296 NPIYGPFGYQKADN
+1296 NPIYGPFGYQTADN

-1320 GYELKT
+1320 GYDLSI
-1326 NSVVDRP
+1326 NSVFNRP

-1349 SGDLDVHN
+1349 SGNLDSHN

-1372 YFVGVTTSGQNSAK
+1372 YFVGVTTSLVSPK
-1386 FAPAYPY
+1386 FVPAYPY
-1393 FIGNKFK
+1393 FVGNKFK
-1400 SQVITDNLILD
+1400 SQVIGDNLVLD
-1411 HKFDF
+1411 QTFDF
-1416 NGNDL
+1416 NGNNL
-1421 VRNTFPYKVNDP
+1421 IRNTFPYKVSDP
-1433 NADYDF
+1433 HADYDF
-1439 INESYE
+1439 VNESYE
-1445 SFEQL
+1445 TFQQRCSVE
-1450 STVDAVTKGTVGQI
+1450 SVTKGAVDEI
-1464 KVIDGG
+1464 RVIDGG

-1481 DFEGTGGTGLRGEVQ
+1481 NFEGTGGAGLRGEVQ

-1506 TTDLE
+1506 RTELE

-1526 SAYNREGYDFNNND
+1526 SAYNRNGYDLNNND
-1540 TVLISGLSTSIPF
+1540 TVLVSGLSTSIPF
-1553 LSGPKRIGFTTEA
+1553 LSGSKRIGFTTES

-1576 SGLPGGKFED
+1576 SSTPGGKFED

-1608 GTETVKVLNDHS
+1608 GNEIVRVLNDYS

-1645 SDRVRLPVKST
+1645 SDRVRLPLKIT
-1656 KFESRRDKLIYFN
+1656 KFDSKRNKLIYFN
-1669 ARTSVGVGTTAGGAQ
+1669 AATSVGVGTTAGGAQ
-1684 QKVRTIGVTTS
+1684 QKVRAVGVTTS
-1695 SVSVPCRAIYL
+1695 SISVPCRAIYI

-1718 FTKSTLA
+1718 FTKSSFA
-1725 GVDSLIVADNSLNQ
+1725 GVDSLIVGDNSFNQ
-1739 GSFFIP
+1739 GTFFIP
-1745 DTNSLSSEVF
+1745 DTSTLSSDVF

-1779 FFYSDGSNNSEYLLK
+1779 FFYSDGSNNSEYLLE
-1794 TNRSQVLGNVD
+1794 TNNGQILGNVD
-1805 RITTIVSTSSTHGLQ
+1805 RITTIVSTSSTHGLL
-1820 NRDVIKLTVAPNTVV
+1820 NRDVIKLNVVPNTVV
-1835 GFGTTGALNIKLNE
+1835 GFGTTGALNIKLNL

-1864 GISLSDGSFTYQD
+1864 GIILSDGSFTYQD

-1883 DKVFYEATEVASG
+1883 DKVFYEAAEVASG
-1896 LTTGTYYVIQDSI
+1896 ITTGIYYIIQDSV
-1909 DKFRLAETLFESNPR
+1909 DKFRLAETLYESNPK
-1924 TENAVSISAKGGV
+1924 TENGVSISATGGV
-1937 NHYVSAVNPPID
+1937 NHYISAINPPID
-1949 VVRNSDLKFN
+1949 VVKNGNLRFN
-1959 LQDVSLRGY
+1959 LQDTSLRGY

-1986 DSRDFNVVGLGS
+1986 DSRDFNVVGVGS
-1998 VGFGTASD
+1998 VGFGTD
-2006 ASLTLS
+2006 ADSSLTLN
-2012 YSDSIP
+2012 YSNGVP

-2029 YISTADTEVKAYS
+2029 YISTADTQVKAYS

-2064 STTEFKISPYRYPNV
+2064 STTEFKISPFRYPTI
-2079 LSYSSAECDTL
+2079 LSYSNDQCDTL
-2090 EYNTRSA
+2090 EYNTKSS
-2097 NALNGSISKVK
+2097 NALNGSISKVR
-2108 VIAEGFNFDKL
+2108 VISEGFNFDKL
-2119 PQFKDVTSKNGI
+2119 PTFEDVTSVNGR
-2131 NANIVAIS
+2131 NANIVGIS
-2139 TSIGRIKKTRI
+2139 TSIGRIKKTRL
-2150 RDVGYDYSADRT
+2150 RDIGYDYPSDKT

-2189 GAKYLSD
+2189 GAKYLAD

-2206 KQVVDTTTLVAKAP
+2206 KSIVDTTTLVAKAP
-2220 NGSIAE
+2220 NGSISE
-2226 IEQLAPIFGLESEP
+2226 IVQLAPIFGLDSEP

-2275 YNQAPFAVNDRV
+2275 YNQSPFSVDDRV

-2293 MGSPDGSGFN
+2293 MSSPDGSGFN
-2303 SSDYNYQLFKVTQFA
+2303 SSDYNYQLFKVIQFA

-2328 LVDDAGV
+2328 LIDASGV

-2353 LINENIYPRITI
+2353 LINENIYPRIDI
-2365 KQDRGTFTKNERLF
+2365 KQKRGTFVKNERLF
-2379 VNSDGNGFRSEDA
+2379 VNSDGNGFHSEDV
-2392 FVSLVR
+2392 FISLVR
-2398 DDYIKYTGRYS
+2398 DDYIKYTGKYN
-2409 LKKGDIIKGIISG
+2409 LNKGDIVKGIISG
-2422 VVAKVTNI
+2422 VIAEVTNV
-2430 DRKRAKFVIDYSSRV
+2430 DRKRAKFVIDYSSRM

-2483 EFSTPVNSV
+2483 ELSTPVNSIV
-2492 IHPAGLKNF
+2492 HPAGLKNF
-2501 ADVGVTSTGKSGVG
+2501 ADVGVTSVGRSGIG
-2515 LGGSTT
+2515 LGGTT
-2521 SIVILDVVN
+2521 TAIVILDVVS
-2530 ERRVDTINNFDNAVD
+2530 ERRVDIINNFDNAVD

-2599 VEIEEIDFID
+2599 VEIEEIDFVD

-2621 DTKDL
+2621 DSKDV
-2626 QLTELIVQSTTNDI
+2626 QLSELVVQSTTNDI
-2640 FAFEKYTSFTNNK
+2640 FIFEKYNSFTNIK

-2666 KTLIFTP
+2666 KTLVFTP
-2673 TDPYETDHDIKV
+2673 TDAFETDHDIKV
-2685 LKKTYL
+2685 LKKSYL

-2700 GIGTQT
+2700 GIGTQA
-2706 IGSVDLVS
+2706 IGSVNLVS
-2714 SFVGLSSVPGGKHI
+2714 SFVGLSSVSGGNDI
-2728 GTLAEFTDND
+2728 GTLAQFNDND

-2743 ASIEISNR
+2743 ANIEISNR

-2759 EATIDF
+2759 EAVVDF
-2765 DGTDTYV
+2765 DGTNTYV
-2772 SEYYFDLKTQ
+2772 SEYYFDHTTQ
-2782 SYSVSNVGLVSAIYD
+2782 SYSASNVGLVSAIYD

-2808 NFDQVDAYDY
+2808 NFDQVDAFDY
-2818 RTHIIGFGNTTSGI
+2818 RTHIVGFGNTTTGI

-2855 IGFGTDKVRVGT
+2855 IGFGTDIVRVGT

-2874 AAAAVVRVSAGTTSA
+2874 AAAAIVRVSAGTTSA

-2899 RDSEVT
+2899 RTSEVT
-2905 VTPGPFA
+2905 VTPGPFS

-2926 ISGNDFYLNFYPD
+2926 ISGNEFYLNFYPD
-2939 AGYDVEAQAFS
+2939 SGYDVEAQAFS

-2957 DFDNQANPLSYG
+2957 DFNNQANPLSYG
-2969 PTSQLLFL
+2969 PTNQLIFL

-2983 NGLRANRTNFTLTHD
+2983 NGLRANRTNFPITHE

-3005 NFDPADTAKIN
+3005 TFDPTDTVNIN
-3016 YATGVF
+3016 YSTGVF
-3022 TLEDHFFNTGE
+3022 TLRDHFFNTGE
-3033 ELIYRPK
+3033 ELIYRPT
-3040 SSFIGVGTGP
+3040 SSFVGVGTQP

-3082 LSTTPQFAAAG
+3082 LSTTPQFATAG

-3099 DAGVG
+3099 DAGIG

-3120 AIDGIVQQPIAFTP
+3120 AIDGIVQQPITFTP
-3134 INHTLDFNGHYSTGG
+3134 INHKLDFNSGG
-3149 IPTGISTFNISGISS
+3149 ISVGISTFNITGISS
-3164 IQPRDLL
+3164 VQPRDLL
-3171 RIDDEYMKVVEVG
+3171 RVDDEYMKVIEVG
-3184 LSTNVNGEVLGPIN
+3184 LSTNVGGQVLGPIN

-3205 AATFPTVAVE
+3205 AATFPTVAVQ

-3228 GSEVRVYRGALNI
+3228 GSTVQIYRGALNI
-3241 VGNEVH
+3241 VGNQVH
-3247 FIEPPKGNNRAR
+3247 FIDPPKGNNRAR

-3289 DVSDSFTGIGKT
+3289 DISDSFTGIGKT
-3301 YTLKVGGADTTGVDA
+3301 YTLRVGGADTTGVDA

-3325 VFQTPSTE
+3325 IFQTPSTE
-3333 NNAGNNYEIDNDTT
+3333 NNAGNNYEIDNDSV

-3363 SFIQSDFDIN
+3363 SFIQSNFDIN

-3395 PLLGAEVKVL
+3395 PLVGAEIKVL

-3414 IIGINTVGSTVAV
+3414 LIGINTVSSTVAI

-3433 NITGILEIETSD
+3433 NITGILEIETND
-3445 SHNILGGDLV
+3445 SHNILGGDFV

-3472 TIFPDYENPVNVV
+3472 TIFPDYDYPVDVIQ
-3485 EVISATRVSIRV
+3485 VISATKVSIRV

-3514 YFTNNFGSGYRSPVS
+3514 YFTNNFGSGYREPVS
-3529 IGVTDLAYEHKFVRS
+3529 IGITDLAYDHKFIRS
-3544 SNNSITASTGGPF
+3544 VNNSVTASTGGPF
-3557 TPTKADFT
+3557 TPTKADYT

-3573 TIPNHGL
+3573 TVPNHGL
-3580 DTTDTIQIATD
+3580 DTSDTIQIATD
-3591 SLIFTCSD
+3591 SLIFSCSD

-3639 SGTGAVVEAT
+3639 SGTGAVVDAT
-3649 VGIGGTLAFSITS
+3649 VGIGGTLAFSITNT
-3662 AGQGYINP
+3662 GQGYINP

-3676 PNYENMEVVGVSRL
+3676 PNYENVEVVGVSRL

-3701 LLLNLEIDQSAS
+3701 LLLNLTVG
-3713 QSNEDRFFDAANLI
+3713 AA
-3727 LDNKAFIA
+3727 
-3735 DIAYGRMNA
+3735 
-3744 AFPTFVT
+3744 
-3751 PTGNSQDCKDDI
+3751 
-3763 VDVLEA
+3763 
-3769 TAYNLKY
+3769 
-3776 GGNDLTVDAGQLYIT
+3776 
-3791 GAHVQGEEQQ
+3791 
-3801 TINAF
+3801 
-3806 MEARDIAIQVMRN
+3806 
-3819 EPVAIG
+3819 G
-3825 THTNRNQ
+3825 T
-3832 LFDSTI
+3832 S
-3838 TYDTQSFTPTGATYT
+3838 
-3853 ASNGNFVVTLAN
+3853 
-3865 HGFQIGDQVKFLDN
+3865 
-3879 SFTFTCSKD
+3879 
-3888 NNATEHTYPR
+3888 
-3898 ATDPVGSAST
+3898 
-3908 TNVTGYVTIDNVTT
+3908 
-3922 NTFRVNV
+3922 NV
-3929 GASPT
+3929 GIGST
-3934 GQQYTHTFVGAS
+3934 LFLIDTFK
-3946 SGAVVYRL
+3946 
-3954 SSTTSPAQCANV
+3954 
-3966 ASAIH
+3966 I
-3971 TLVGIVT
+3971 
-3978 NAVDPAIQTTPTRN
+3978 
-3992 PAPGAQFNVSNFKV
+3992 
-4006 ARSGYGFKPGDVL
+4006 ARSGYAFKPGDVL
-4019 EVVGLVTAK
+4019 EAVGLVTAK
-4028 DYTQPLAPFQLEVV
+4028 DYTQPISPFQLEVV

-4054 GEMDYIDSIF
+4054 GQMDYIDSIF
-4064 GYQDGNRKRFP
+4064 GYQNGTRKRFP

-4102 LVIFVNGVLQT
+4102 LVIFINGVLQT
-4113 PGYAYQFTGGTS
+4113 PGYSYQFTGGTS
-4125 FMFMEAPKVN
+4125 FLFMEAPKVN
-4135 DKVDIFFYIGQDG
+4135 DKVDVFFYIGQDG
-4148 VDVLQVETTETL
+4148 IDVLQVETTETL

-4170 QPLISSTEKQ
+4170 QPMLSTSQKQ
-4180 INDRAITEITGSDII
+4180 INDRAITEIVGSDIM

-4238 KVFPT
+4238 KIFPT
-4243 ARIIGDVTPTSSE
+4243 AKIIGDITPSSSD

-4318 YTTSTIDIKFS
+4318 YTTSTINIKFS
-4329 APKSIGVGV
+4329 APKEIGVGI

-4351 QVSAVTITNPGFG
+4351 QVSSVTVINPGFG

-4433 SDALDLQAGYPIM
+4433 SDALDLVAGYPIM

-4506 ESGTFDDL
+4506 ESGAFNDL

-4561 RGNFGEGKTGAVR
+4561 RGNFGEGKTGAIR

-4582 VSLEADNTL
+4582 VSLESDNNL
-4591 PFYIQ
+4591 SFYIQ

>member
-1 MSQFEKRVQLNKII
+1 M
-15 ESQLP
+15 
-20 EFLVADFPK
+20 
-29 AIEFFRQ
+29 
-36 YYLSLEHQGGSVDL
+36 
-50 VDNLDR
+50 
-56 YIRVDNLVPEVVV
+56 
-69 GETALTASI
+69 
-78 TSSQD
+78 
-83 TIQVTSTKGFPDEYG
+83 
-98 LLQIGDEIVTY
+98 
-109 KAKTDTEFTG
+109 
-119 CVRGFSGISGYDVGI
+119 
-134 STVFSN
+134 
-140 VNRQNVIFSETSASA
+140 
-155 AANGAVV
+155 
-162 KNLSVIFLQEFYKK
+162 
-176 LKKTFT
+176 
-182 PGLEE
+182 
-187 YDFVSDLDVGNFIKH
+187 
-202 ARNFYQSKGIAE
+202 
-214 SVKILFKVL
+214 
-223 YGVNAEVLDLESRLI
+223 
-238 KPSSSEYIRREL
+238 
-250 IVAENISGDPFG
+250 
-262 LEGQTIF
+262 
-269 KSNDLET
+269 
-276 NASVSD
+276 
-282 VEIFTRNNQTFY
+282 
-294 KLGVFVGYNDRD
+294 
-306 LVEGI
+306 
-311 FTIPG
+311 
-316 ASRVL
+316 
-321 EPVEVNANVISVDST
+321 
-336 IGFGQTGTIISGTN
+336 
-350 RIDYTSKSINQ
+350 
-361 FYGCTG
+361 
-367 VTTKINL
+367 
-374 ADVIRAD
+374 
-381 ETIFGYENGD
+381 
-391 IENRCD
+391 
-397 MRITGVLSEFK
+397 
-408 SLTDIPLM
+408 
-416 EEDEKIT
+416 
-423 TRNVGEIIENPIV
+423 
-436 DRTYKQ
+436 
-442 MFANSWMY
+442 
-450 NTSPRFKVEEINSS
+450 
-464 VFTLFSDID
+464 
-473 KAYLK
+473 
-478 VGDSVEVL
+478 
-486 IGESQQVVVPD
+486 
-497 PTVTNASFATVSS
+497 
-510 INTLT
+510 
-515 KEVTL
+515 
-520 SNIGNFV
+520 
-527 PDPNKD
+527 
-533 YSIRRKVVKAKS
+533 
-545 SGVVLTVGNEVY
+545 
-557 IANAS
+557 
-562 NIYTDDAATF
+562 
-572 GYLAS
+572 
-577 NSLPGYKIVDDI
+577 
-589 VESTLPDGYVQTLGP
+589 
-604 NNTQGLGGYNPY
+604 
-616 YKTYETIVFSTP
+616 
-628 VDFRDGDEIVYTA
+628 
-641 QSPLIGLTSGDS
+641 
-653 YFVKLVAANEIKLYA
+653 
-668 SKSQLANNAKT
+668 
-679 VANFDDISRFN
+679 
-690 PNFGAGAHNFTLK
+690 
-703 RHENRTL
+703 
-710 SSKQIVRKFPLVQQ
+710 
-724 LESTKSSDRTVSNV
+724 
-738 GVLIDGVE
+738 
-746 IVSPDSTDKIY
+746 
-757 YGPVEE
+757 
-763 FEVLNG
+763 
-769 GKGYD
+769 
-774 VVNPPQLT
+774 
-782 VEDIAQTGS
+782 
-791 GLPLGSG
+791 
-798 AKVEPVVIG
+798 
-807 SVKQVFVDPQ
+807 
-817 DFGFDKFLSLDL
+817 
-829 VGGNGSGCL
+829 
-838 LEPVIG
+838 
-844 SRFREISFDSRNL
+844 
-857 NVGGGIDPQNETIT
+857 
-871 FTTNHNL
+871 
-878 ADGEHIIYNQN
+878 
-889 GNDPI
+889 
-894 EIGEAYDPNNIATG
+894 
-908 GLSSGDEYVVRVVN
+908 
-922 TSTIRLFKND
+922 
-932 TDAFTPSASGI
+932 
-943 TTISTGINTIG
+943 
-954 LSAATSASGIH
+954 
-965 KFRTLSQKNVR
+965 
-976 SITVLDGGSGY
+976 
-987 AYRKLRV
+987 
-994 KSSGISTEYNTIYF
+994 
-1008 KNHGFKTGEVVTY
+1008 
-1021 QTTGNSIVGLSTLN
+1021 
-1035 SYSIQFVDSDQFRLV
+1035 

-1056 TFADDLNKSK
+1056 TFVDDINKSK
-1066 YTKLDSIGSGYH
+1066 FTKFNSIGSGYH

-1086 VNANVSFGSAGIG
+1086 VNANVSFGAAGIG

-1106 VTGEIADAYLYE
+1106 VTGEIVDAYLYE
-1118 SGAGYGSTIFNL
+1118 SGTGYGSTVFNL
-1130 HTKPRISLSKGKN
+1130 HTRPRISISKGKN
-1143 SQLAPIISNGRIV
+1143 SQLAPIISNGKIV
-1156 DIQVLNKGSEYD
+1156 DVQVLNKGSEYD

-1194 IDDVVVIN
+1194 VDDVVVIN
-1202 AGIGYSASSTSIF
+1202 TGIGYSASSTSLF
-1215 VDSRGSGAIFDTRVR
+1215 VDSRGSGAIFNTRVR

-1247 TPEIYSSL
+1247 NPEIYSSL
-1255 YKDVEQDSLVYGMY
+1255 YKDEKQDSLVYGMY
-1269 GYSEDLASNFEPLN
+1269 GYSEDLASNFESLD

-1296 NPIYGPFGYQKADN
+1296 NPIYGPFGYQTADN

-1320 GYELKT
+1320 GYELSP

-1349 SGDLDVHN
+1349 SGDLDLHN

-1372 YFVGVTTSGQNSAK
+1372 YFVGVTTSTQNSAK
-1386 FAPAYPY
+1386 FAPTYPY

-1400 SQVITDNLILD
+1400 TQVITDNLVLD
-1411 HKFDF
+1411 QTFDF
-1416 NGNDL
+1416 NGNNL
-1421 VRNTFPYKVNDP
+1421 VRNTFPYKVSDP
-1433 NADYDF
+1433 HADYDF

-1445 SFEQL
+1445 SFEQR
-1450 STVDAVTKGTVGQI
+1450 SNVESVTKGSVTDITV
-1464 KVIDGG
+1464 VDGG

-1481 DFEGTGGTGLRGEVQ
+1481 DFEGSGGAGLRGEVQ
-1496 ELKGAGISSI
+1496 ELRGAGISSI
-1506 TTDLE
+1506 RTELE

-1526 SAYNREGYDFNNND
+1526 SAYNRDGYDFNNND

-1553 LSGPKRIGFTTEA
+1553 LSGSKRIGFTTES

-1608 GTETVKVLNDHS
+1608 GTETVRVLNDYS
-1620 NGVLTVKRFGSTGV
+1620 NGVITVKRFGSTGV

-1645 SDRVRLPVKST
+1645 SDRVRLPVKTT
-1656 KFESRRDKLIYFN
+1656 KFDSRRDRLVYFN
-1669 ARTSVGVGTTAGGAQ
+1669 ATKSVGVGVTAGGAQ
-1684 QKVRTIGVTTS
+1684 EKVRSVGVTTS

-1706 PNHGLKTGERLT
+1706 PNHGFKTGERLT

-1725 GVDSLIVADNSLNQ
+1725 GVDSLIVGNNSLNQ
-1739 GSFFIP
+1739 GTFFIP
-1745 DTNSLSSEVF
+1745 DTNTLSSDVF
-1755 VINKGENFIGLTT
+1755 VINKGENLIGLTT

-1794 TNRSQVLGNVD
+1794 TNRNQVLGNVD
-1805 RITTIVSTSSTHGLQ
+1805 RITTIVSTSSTHGLL
-1820 NRDVIKLTVAPNTVV
+1820 NRDIIKLNVVPNTVV

-1896 LTTGTYYVIQDSI
+1896 LTTGTYYIIQDSV
-1909 DKFRLAETLFESNPR
+1909 DRFRLAETLFESNAK
-1924 TENAVSISAKGGV
+1924 TENAVSISASGGV
-1937 NHYVSAVNPPID
+1937 NHYISAINPPID

-1959 LQDVSLRGY
+1959 LQDISLRGY

-1975 KHFTNEYISSG
+1975 KDFTNEYISSG

-1998 VGFGTASD
+1998 VGFGTDSNS
-2006 ASLTLS
+2006 SLTIN
-2012 YSDSIP
+2012 YSNNVP
-2018 SRLYYALEKGG
+2018 SRLYYGLEKGG

-2064 STTEFKISPYRYPNV
+2064 STTEFKISPFRYPTI
-2079 LSYSSAECDTL
+2079 LSYSSDDCDTL
-2090 EYNTRSA
+2090 EYNTRSS

-2119 PQFKDVTSKNGI
+2119 PKFKDVTSTNGV
-2131 NANIVAIS
+2131 NANIVAVS
-2139 TSIGRIKKTRI
+2139 TSIGRINKSRI
-2150 RDVGYDYSADRT
+2150 RDIGYDYPSDKT
-2162 LRPEAFVPPIVTVD
+2162 LRPEAFVPPIVSVD
-2176 NLDTIQEIDIEFA
+2176 NLDTIQEVDIQFA

-2196 PDVILWNDTT
+2196 PDLILWNDTT
-2206 KQVVDTTTLVAKAP
+2206 KEIVDTTTLVAKAP

-2226 IEQLAPIFGLESEP
+2226 VVQLAPIFGLDSEP
-2240 HKIITIN
+2240 HKIFAIN

-2275 YNQAPFAVNDRV
+2275 YNQSPFAVDDRV

-2293 MGSPDGSGFN
+2293 MSSPDGSGFN

-2344 KTYQSGYAT
+2344 KTYQSGYAS
-2353 LINENIYPRITI
+2353 LINENIYPRISI
-2365 KQDRGTFTKNERLF
+2365 KQKRGTFTKNERLF

-2392 FVSLVR
+2392 FISLVR
-2398 DDYIKYTGRYS
+2398 DDYIKYNGRYN

-2422 VVAKVTNI
+2422 VVAEVTNVN
-2430 DRKRAKFVIDYSSRV
+2430 RKRAKFVVDYSSRM
-2445 ELGWSDDIGKIS
+2445 ELGWNDDIGKIS

-2483 EFSTPVNSV
+2483 ELSTPVNSIV
-2492 IHPAGLKNF
+2492 HPAGLKNF
-2501 ADVGVTSTGKSGVG
+2501 ADVGVTSTGRSGIG
-2515 LGGSTT
+2515 LGGTTT

-2530 ERRVDTINNFDNAVD
+2530 ERRVDIINNFDNAVD

-2599 VEIEEIDFID
+2599 VEIEEIDFVD
-2609 NHVRYVIQIADP
+2609 NHVRYVVQIADP
-2621 DTKDL
+2621 DSKDV
-2626 QLTELIVQSTTNDI
+2626 QLSELVVQSTTNDI
-2640 FAFEKYTSFTNNK
+2640 FLFEKYSSFTKNK
-2653 LGDFSANI
+2653 LGDFTANI

-2666 KTLIFTP
+2666 KTLVFTP
-2673 TDPYETDHDIKV
+2673 TDAFETDHDIKV
-2685 LKKTYL
+2685 LKKSYL

-2700 GIGTQT
+2700 GVGTQA
-2706 IGSVDLVS
+2706 IGSVNLIS
-2714 SFVGLSSVPGGKHI
+2714 SFVGLSSVPGGNDI
-2728 GTLAEFTDND
+2728 GTLAQFDGND

-2743 ASIEISNR
+2743 ANIEISNR

-2759 EATIDF
+2759 EAAIDF
-2765 DGTDTYV
+2765 DGTNTYV
-2772 SEYYFDLKTQ
+2772 SEYYFDHNTQ
-2782 SYSVSNVGLVSAIYD
+2782 SYSASNVGLVSAIYD

-2808 NFDQVDAYDY
+2808 NFDEVDAFDY
-2818 RTHIIGFGNTTSGI
+2818 RTHIVGFGNTTTGI

-2867 FDSRFIS
+2867 FDNKFIS
-2874 AAAAVVRVSAGTTSA
+2874 AAAAIVRVSAGTTSA

-2899 RDSEVT
+2899 RTNEVT

-2912 PVNNITGL
+2912 PVDNVTGL
-2920 GTFGGE
+2920 GTFGSE
-2926 ISGNDFYLNFYPD
+2926 INGDEFYLNFYPD
-2939 AGYDVEAQAFS
+2939 SGYDVEAQAFS

-2969 PTSQLLFL
+2969 PTSQLVFL

-2983 NGLRANRTNFTLTHD
+2983 NGLRANRTNFTLTHE

-3005 NFDPADTAKIN
+3005 TFDPADTTKIN
-3016 YATGVF
+3016 YSTGVF
-3022 TLEDHFFNTGE
+3022 TLRDHFFNTGE
-3033 ELIYRPK
+3033 ELIYRPT
-3040 SSFIGVGTGP
+3040 STFAGIGTQP

-3069 RVYPIALTPDTFK
+3069 RVYPIAITPDTFR

-3099 DAGVG
+3099 DSGIG
-3104 NSHELEFT
+3104 NAHELEFT

-3120 AIDGIVQQPIAFTP
+3120 AIDGIVQQPITFTP
-3134 INHTLDFNGHYSTGG
+3134 INHKLDFNGHYLSGG
-3149 IPTGISTFNISGISS
+3149 IPAGISTFNITGISS

-3171 RIDDEYMKVVEVG
+3171 RVDDEYMKVIEVG
-3184 LSTNVNGEVLGPIN
+3184 LSTNVSGEILGPIN
-3198 GLIAAGV
+3198 GLIAAGL
-3205 AATFPTVAVE
+3205 AATFPTVAVQ
-3215 RGSVGSAATSHID
+3215 RGSVGSAATSHLD
-3228 GSEVRVYRGALNI
+3228 GSNVQIYRGALNI

-3247 FIEPPKGNNRAR
+3247 FIDPPKGNNRAR

-3289 DVSDSFTGIGKT
+3289 DISDSFTGIGKT
-3301 YTLKVGGADTTGVDA
+3301 YTLKVGGADTTGVNA

-3333 NNAGNNYEIDNDTT
+3333 NNAGNNYEIDNDSTV
-3347 AGITSVIYT
+3347 GITSVIYT

-3395 PLLGAEVKVL
+3395 PLVGAEIKVL

-3414 IIGINTVGSTVAV
+3414 LIGINTVGSAVAI

-3433 NITGILEIETSD
+3433 NITGILEIETDD

-3455 KLDNLEFS
+3455 KLNNLEFS
-3463 CGSTGYGTT
+3463 CASAHSGVTT
-3472 TIFPDYENPVNVV
+3472 TIFPDYDYPVDVIN
-3485 EVISATRVSIRV
+3485 VISATKVAIRV
-3497 GPSTIPHTYE
+3497 GPSTIPHSYE

-3514 YFTNNFGSGYRSPVS
+3514 FFTNNFGSGYREPVS
-3529 IGVTDLAYEHKFVRS
+3529 IGITDLAYEHKFVRS
-3544 SNNSITASTGGPF
+3544 SSNSITASTGGPF

-3591 SLIFTCSD
+3591 SLIFSCSD

-3610 ATDPAAGATLGI
+3610 ATDPAAGATLAI

-3639 SGTGAVVEAT
+3639 SGTGAVIDAT
-3649 VGIGGTLAFSITS
+3649 VGIGGTLAFSITDP
-3662 AGQGYINP
+3662 GQGYINP

-3676 PNYENMEVVGVSRL
+3676 PNYENVEVVGVSRL

-3701 LLLNLEIDQSAS
+3701 LLLNLTVG
-3713 QSNEDRFFDAANLI
+3713 AA
-3727 LDNKAFIA
+3727 
-3735 DIAYGRMNA
+3735 
-3744 AFPTFVT
+3744 
-3751 PTGNSQDCKDDI
+3751 
-3763 VDVLEA
+3763 
-3769 TAYNLKY
+3769 
-3776 GGNDLTVDAGQLYIT
+3776 
-3791 GAHVQGEEQQ
+3791 
-3801 TINAF
+3801 
-3806 MEARDIAIQVMRN
+3806 
-3819 EPVAIG
+3819 G
-3825 THTNRNQ
+3825 T
-3832 LFDSTI
+3832 S
-3838 TYDTQSFTPTGATYT
+3838 
-3853 ASNGNFVVTLAN
+3853 
-3865 HGFQIGDQVKFLDN
+3865 
-3879 SFTFTCSKD
+3879 
-3888 NNATEHTYPR
+3888 
-3898 ATDPVGSAST
+3898 
-3908 TNVTGYVTIDNVTT
+3908 
-3922 NTFRVNV
+3922 NV
-3929 GASPT
+3929 GIGST
-3934 GQQYTHTFVGAS
+3934 LFLIDTFK
-3946 SGAVVYRL
+3946 
-3954 SSTTSPAQCANV
+3954 
-3966 ASAIH
+3966 I
-3971 TLVGIVT
+3971 
-3978 NAVDPAIQTTPTRN
+3978 
-3992 PAPGAQFNVSNFKV
+3992 
-4006 ARSGYGFKPGDVL
+4006 ARSGYGFKPGDIL
-4019 EVVGLVTAK
+4019 EAVGLVTAK
-4028 DYTQPLAPFQLEVV
+4028 DFAQPVSPFQLEVV

-4064 GYQDGNRKRFP
+4064 GYQNGTRKRFP
-4075 LYYNGELLSFELDPN
+4075 LFYEGELLSFELDPN

-4113 PGYAYQFTGGTS
+4113 PGYSYQFTGGTS

-4135 DKVDIFFYIGQDG
+4135 DKVDIFFYLGQDG
-4148 VDVLQVETTETL
+4148 IDVIQVETTETL
-4160 KIGDDVRMLR
+4160 KVGDDVRMLR
-4170 QPLISSTEKQ
+4170 QPLISTTEKQ
-4180 INDRAITEITGSDII
+4180 INSRAITEITGSDII

-4225 GDIVSKVR
+4225 GDIISKVR
-4233 PVLET
+4233 SVLET

-4243 ARIIGDVTPTSSE
+4243 ARIIGDVTPTSTD

-4283 FMMETSNEPVSAAFT
+4283 FMMETSNEPVSAEFT

-4303 AGTVSAVTIDNVGFG
+4303 AGTVSAITVDNVGLG
-4318 YTTSTIDIKFS
+4318 YTTSTIDLKFS
-4329 APKSIGVGV
+4329 APKEVGVGV

-4351 QVSAVTITNPGFG
+4351 QVSVVTITNPGFG
-4364 YTNTNPPRIIAEL
+4364 YTNTNPPKIITAL

-4389 NVQGFSGI
+4389 NVQGFNGV

-4433 SDALDLQAGYPIM
+4433 SDALDLVAGYPIM
-4446 IYDTTVGNGVT
+4446 IYETTVGNGVT
-4457 SVNSS
+4457 SVNSD

-4476 VYVVNSI
+4476 VYIVNSI

-4506 ESGTFDDL
+4506 ESGNFDDI

-4582 VSLEADNTL
+4582 TSLEADNTL
-4591 PFYIQ
+4591 SFYIQ

>member
-56 YIRVDNLVPEVVV
+56 YIRVDNLVPEVVT
-69 GETALTASI
+69 GETTLTASI

-250 IVAENISGDPFG
+250 IVAENISGNPFG

-294 KLGVFVGYNDRD
+294 KIGVFVGYNDRD

-311 FTIPG
+311 FSIPG

-361 FYGCTG
+361 FYGCSG

-381 ETIFGYENGD
+381 ETIFGYEDGD
-391 IENRCD
+391 VEKRCD

-408 SLTDIPLM
+408 PLTDIPLM
-416 EEDEKIT
+416 EEDEQIT
-423 TRNVGEIIENPIV
+423 TRNVGEIIENPV
-436 DRTYKQ
+436 ADRTYKQ
-442 MFANSWMY
+442 MFANSWIY

-478 VGDSVEVL
+478 EGDSVEVL
-486 IGESQQVVVPD
+486 IGDSQQVVVPD
-497 PTVTNASFATVSS
+497 PSVVNSSFATVSS

-533 YSIRRKVVKAKS
+533 YSIRRKIVKAKS

-562 NIYTDDAATF
+562 NVYTDDSNTF

-589 VESTLPDGYVQTLGP
+589 VESTLPDGYVQTLGL
-604 NNTQGLGGYNPY
+604 NSTQGLGGYSPY

-628 VDFRDGDEIVYTA
+628 VDFRDGDEVVYTA

-679 VANFDDISRFN
+679 TANFDDIARFN

-710 SSKQIVRKFPLVQQ
+710 SSKQIIRKFPLVQQ
-724 LESTKSSDRTVSNV
+724 LESSTSSDRIVSNV

-757 YGPVEE
+757 YGPIEE
-763 FEVLNG
+763 FEVLNS

-774 VVNPPQLT
+774 IINPPELT
-782 VEDIAQTGS
+782 IEDIAARS
-791 GLPLGSG
+791 GLPAGTG
-798 AKVEPVVIG
+798 AKVEPVIIG
-807 SVKQVFVDPQ
+807 SVKEVIVDPQ
-817 DFGFDKFLSLDL
+817 DFGFDELLSIDL
-829 VGGNGSGCL
+829 VGGNGSGCS

-871 FTTNHNL
+871 FLSNHNL

-894 EIGEAYDPNNIATG
+894 QIGEAYDPNNTVTG
-908 GLSSGDEYVVRVVN
+908 GLSSGDEYVVRRVN
-922 TSTIRLFKND
+922 PSTIRLFKND

-976 SITVLDGGSGY
+976 SITVLNSGSGY
-987 AYRKLRV
+987 AHRKLRV
-994 KSSGISTEYNTIYF
+994 KSSGISTEYNTVYF
-1008 KNHGFKTGEVVTY
+1008 KNHGFKTGELVTY

-1035 SYSIQFVDSDQFRLV
+1035 SYSIQFVDSDRFRLV

-1078 IFQYPEIK
+1078 IFQYPDIK
-1086 VNANVSFGSAGIG
+1086 VSANVSFGSAGIG

-1106 VTGEIADAYLYE
+1106 ITGEIADAYLYE

-1130 HTKPRISLSKGKN
+1130 HTKPRISISKGKN
-1143 SQLAPIISNGRIV
+1143 AQLAPIISNGRIEDV
-1156 DIQVLNKGSEYD
+1156 QVLNKGSEYN
-1168 SIPELRVEDPSGGTG
+1168 SIPEIRIEDPSGGTG
-1183 AILRPVLLNGK
+1183 ANLRPVLVNGK

-1202 AGIGYSASSTSIF
+1202 PGIGYSTSSTSIF
-1215 VDSRGSGAIFDTRVR
+1215 VDPRGSGAIFDTRVR

-1255 YKDVEQDSLVYGMY
+1255 YKDVEQDSLVYGIY
-1269 GYSEDLASNFEPLN
+1269 GYSQDLASNFEPLN

-1333 PTFEPG
+1333 PTFESG

-1349 SGDLDVHN
+1349 SGDLDIHN

-1393 FIGNKFK
+1393 FVGNKFK
-1400 SQVITDNLILD
+1400 SKVIEDNLVLD

-1416 NGNDL
+1416 NENDL

-1433 NADYDF
+1433 YADYDF

-1445 SFEQL
+1445 SFEQI
-1450 STVDAVTKGTVGQI
+1450 SNVEAVTKGNIDDI

-1481 DFEGTGGTGLRGEVQ
+1481 DFEGTGGAGLRGEVQ

-1506 TTDLE
+1506 TTKLE

-1540 TVLISGLSTSIPF
+1540 TVLVSGLSTSIPF
-1553 LSGPKRIGFTTEA
+1553 LSGSKRIGFTTES

-1576 SGLPGGKFED
+1576 SGIPGGKFED

-1595 VSIGNSITITSSD
+1595 VSIGNSITITSTD
-1608 GTETVKVLNDHS
+1608 GTEIVRVLNDYS
-1620 NGVLTVKRFGSTGV
+1620 NGVLTVKRFGSTGA

-1656 KFESRRDKLIYFN
+1656 KFESQRDKLIYFN
-1669 ARTSVGVGTTAGGAQ
+1669 AATSVGVGTTAGGAQ
-1684 QKVRTIGVTTS
+1684 QKVRTVGVTTS

-1706 PNHGLKTGERLT
+1706 PNHGLKTGERIT
-1718 FTKSTLA
+1718 FTKSNLA
-1725 GVDSLIVADNSLNQ
+1725 GVDSLIVGDNSLNQ
-1739 GSFFIP
+1739 GTFFIP

-1755 VINKGENFIGLTT
+1755 VINKGENLIGLTT

-1820 NRDVIKLTVAPNTVV
+1820 NRDVIKLNVRPNTVV
-1835 GFGTTGALNIKLNE
+1835 GFGTTGALSIRLNE
-1849 DEKKILVNTIGINST
+1849 EEKKILINTIGINST
-1864 GISLSDGSFTYQD
+1864 GISIADGSFTYQD

-1883 DKVFYEATEVASG
+1883 DKVFYEAAEVASG

-1937 NHYVSAVNPPID
+1937 THYISAVNPPID

-1959 LQDVSLRGY
+1959 LQDISLRDY

-1975 KHFTNEYISSG
+1975 KYFTNEYISSG

-2006 ASLTLS
+2006 ASLTLR
-2012 YSDSIP
+2012 YSDNIP

-2090 EYNTRSA
+2090 EYNTRSS

-2108 VIAEGFNFDKL
+2108 ILSEGFNFNKL
-2119 PQFKDVTSKNGI
+2119 PQFDGVTSKNGI
-2131 NANIVAIS
+2131 NANIVAVS

-2150 RDVGYDYSADRT
+2150 RDIGYDYSADRT
-2162 LRPEAFVPPIVTVD
+2162 LRPEAFVPPIVTID

-2189 GAKYLSD
+2189 GAKYLAD

-2206 KQVVDTTTLVAKAP
+2206 KKVVDTTTLIAKAP

-2226 IEQLAPIFGLESEP
+2226 IEQLAPIFGLDSEP
-2240 HKIITIN
+2240 HRIITIN

-2318 NTSPATLTFQ
+2318 NTSPATLTFE

-2344 KTYQSGYAT
+2344 KTYQSGYAS
-2353 LINENIYPRITI
+2353 LINESIYPRINI
-2365 KQDRGTFTKNERLF
+2365 KQKRGTFVKNERLF

-2398 DDYIKYTGRYS
+2398 DDYIKYTGRYN
-2409 LKKGDIIKGIISG
+2409 LKKGDIVKGIISG
-2422 VVAKVTNI
+2422 VIAEITNI
-2430 DRKRAKFVIDYSSRV
+2430 NKKRSKFAIDYSSRV

-2468 YQNLSYSIKSPITWD
+2468 YQNLSYSIKSPITWA
-2483 EFSTPVNSV
+2483 ELSTPVNSV

-2530 ERRVDTINNFDNAVD
+2530 ERRVENINNFDNAVD

-2575 RTNRVLIHDDISNKF
+2575 RTNRVLIHDDISTQF

-2599 VEIEEIDFID
+2599 VEIEEIDFVD
-2609 NHVRYVIQIADP
+2609 NHVRYVVQVADP
-2621 DTKDL
+2621 DTKDI
-2626 QLTELIVQSTTNDI
+2626 QLSELIVQSSTNDI
-2640 FAFEKYTSFTNNK
+2640 FLFEKYTSFTNNK

-2666 KTLIFTP
+2666 KTLVFTP
-2673 TDPYETDHDIKV
+2673 TDPFETDHDIKV

-2714 SFVGLSSVPGGKHI
+2714 SFVGLSSVPGGNDI
-2728 GTLAEFTDND
+2728 GTLAQFNDSD

-2759 EATIDF
+2759 EAAIDF

-2808 NFDQVDAYDY
+2808 NFDQSDAYDY
-2818 RTHIIGFGNTTSGI
+2818 RTNIIGFGNTTSGI

-2874 AAAAVVRVSAGTTSA
+2874 AAAAVVRVSDGTTSA

-2912 PVNNITGL
+2912 PVNNVTGL

-2939 AGYDVEAQAFS
+2939 AGYNVEAQAFS
-2950 EVFYREM
+2950 EVFYRDM

-2969 PTSQLLFL
+2969 PTNQLVFL

-2983 NGLRANRTNFTLTHD
+2983 NGLRANRTNFKLTHD

-3005 NFDPADTAKIN
+3005 TFDPADTAKIN
-3016 YATGVF
+3016 YSTGVF
-3022 TLEDHFFNTGE
+3022 TLQDHFFNTGE
-3033 ELIYRPK
+3033 ELIYRPN
-3040 SSFIGVGTGP
+3040 STFIGVGTAP
-3050 MGIGATVN
+3050 IGIGATVN

-3069 RVYPIALTPDTFK
+3069 RVYPIALSPDTFK

-3099 DAGVG
+3099 DSGVG
-3104 NSHELEFT
+3104 NAHELEFT

-3120 AIDGIVQQPIAFTP
+3120 AIDGIVQQPITFTP
-3134 INHTLDFNGHYSTGG
+3134 IDHKLDFNGHYLTGG
-3149 IPTGISTFNISGISS
+3149 IPAGISTFNITGISS

-3184 LSTNVNGEVLGPIN
+3184 LSTNINGEVLGPIN

-3205 AATFPTVAVE
+3205 AATFPTVAVQ
-3215 RGSVGSAATSHID
+3215 RGSVGSAATSHLD
-3228 GSEVRVYRGALNI
+3228 GATVQIYRGAINI

-3247 FIEPPKGNNRAR
+3247 FVEPPKGNNRAR

-3289 DVSDSFTGIGKT
+3289 DISDSFTGIGKT

-3333 NNAGNNYEIDNDTT
+3333 NNAGNNYEIDNDST

-3363 SFIQSDFDIN
+3363 SFIQSEFDIN

-3395 PLLGAEVKVL
+3395 PLVGAEIKVL
-3405 KNSTGQLTD
+3405 KNSTGQITD
-3414 IIGINTVGSTVAV
+3414 LIGINTVSSAV
-3427 STALYN
+3427 SISTALYN

-3445 SHNILGGDLV
+3445 SHNILGGDLL

-3472 TIFPDYENPVNVV
+3472 TIFPDYDYPVNVV
-3485 EVISATRVSIRV
+3485 QVLSATRVSIRV

-3514 YFTNNFGSGYRSPVS
+3514 YFTNNFGSGYREPVS
-3529 IGVTDLAYEHKFVRS
+3529 IGITDLAYEHKFVRS
-3544 SNNSITASTGGPF
+3544 LTDSITASTGGPF

-3580 DTTDTIQIATD
+3580 DTTDTIGIATD

-3622 TSFTTN
+3622 TTFTTN

-3649 VGIGGTLAFSITS
+3649 VGIGGTLAFSITNP
-3662 AGQGYINP
+3662 GQGYINP

-3676 PNYENMEVVGVSRL
+3676 PNYENMGVVGVSRL
-3690 GIGATTETGRN
+3690 GIGATTETGKN
-3701 LLLNLEIDQSAS
+3701 LLLNLTVG
-3713 QSNEDRFFDAANLI
+3713 AA
-3727 LDNKAFIA
+3727 
-3735 DIAYGRMNA
+3735 
-3744 AFPTFVT
+3744 
-3751 PTGNSQDCKDDI
+3751 
-3763 VDVLEA
+3763 
-3769 TAYNLKY
+3769 
-3776 GGNDLTVDAGQLYIT
+3776 
-3791 GAHVQGEEQQ
+3791 
-3801 TINAF
+3801 
-3806 MEARDIAIQVMRN
+3806 
-3819 EPVAIG
+3819 G
-3825 THTNRNQ
+3825 T
-3832 LFDSTI
+3832 S
-3838 TYDTQSFTPTGATYT
+3838 
-3853 ASNGNFVVTLAN
+3853 
-3865 HGFQIGDQVKFLDN
+3865 
-3879 SFTFTCSKD
+3879 
-3888 NNATEHTYPR
+3888 
-3898 ATDPVGSAST
+3898 
-3908 TNVTGYVTIDNVTT
+3908 
-3922 NTFRVNV
+3922 NV
-3929 GASPT
+3929 GI
-3934 GQQYTHTFVGAS
+3934 G
-3946 SGAVVYRL
+3946 
-3954 SSTTSPAQCANV
+3954 STLFLIDT
-3966 ASAIH
+3966 
-3971 TLVGIVT
+3971 
-3978 NAVDPAIQTTPTRN
+3978 
-3992 PAPGAQFNVSNFKV
+3992 FKV

-4064 GYQDGNRKRFP
+4064 GYQDGTRKRFP

-4125 FMFMEAPKVN
+4125 FLFMEAPKVN

-4225 GDIVSKVR
+4225 GDIVSKAR

-4243 ARIIGDVTPTSSE
+4243 ARIIGDVTPSSSE

-4433 SDALDLQAGYPIM
+4433 SDALDLLTGYPIV

-4457 SVNSS
+4457 SVNSN

-4476 VYVVNSI
+4476 IYVVNSI

-4493 CNVDSGSPVIGIL
+4493 CNVDSGSSVVGIL
-4506 ESGTFDDL
+4506 ESGNFDDL

-4574 SKKPRADG
+4574 SRKPRSDG
-4582 VSLEADNTL
+4582 TSLEADNTL

>member
-1 MSQFEKRVQLNKII
+1 M
-15 ESQLP
+15 
-20 EFLVADFPK
+20 
-29 AIEFFRQ
+29 
-36 YYLSLEHQGGSVDL
+36 
-50 VDNLDR
+50 
-56 YIRVDNLVPEVVV
+56 
-69 GETALTASI
+69 
-78 TSSQD
+78 
-83 TIQVTSTKGFPDEYG
+83 
-98 LLQIGDEIVTY
+98 
-109 KAKTDTEFTG
+109 
-119 CVRGFSGISGYDVGI
+119 
-134 STVFSN
+134 
-140 VNRQNVIFSETSASA
+140 
-155 AANGAVV
+155 
-162 KNLSVIFLQEFYKK
+162 
-176 LKKTFT
+176 
-182 PGLEE
+182 
-187 YDFVSDLDVGNFIKH
+187 
-202 ARNFYQSKGIAE
+202 
-214 SVKILFKVL
+214 
-223 YGVNAEVLDLESRLI
+223 
-238 KPSSSEYIRREL
+238 
-250 IVAENISGDPFG
+250 
-262 LEGQTIF
+262 
-269 KSNDLET
+269 
-276 NASVSD
+276 
-282 VEIFTRNNQTFY
+282 
-294 KLGVFVGYNDRD
+294 
-306 LVEGI
+306 
-311 FTIPG
+311 
-316 ASRVL
+316 
-321 EPVEVNANVISVDST
+321 
-336 IGFGQTGTIISGTN
+336 
-350 RIDYTSKSINQ
+350 
-361 FYGCTG
+361 
-367 VTTKINL
+367 
-374 ADVIRAD
+374 
-381 ETIFGYENGD
+381 
-391 IENRCD
+391 
-397 MRITGVLSEFK
+397 
-408 SLTDIPLM
+408 
-416 EEDEKIT
+416 
-423 TRNVGEIIENPIV
+423 
-436 DRTYKQ
+436 
-442 MFANSWMY
+442 
-450 NTSPRFKVEEINSS
+450 
-464 VFTLFSDID
+464 
-473 KAYLK
+473 
-478 VGDSVEVL
+478 
-486 IGESQQVVVPD
+486 
-497 PTVTNASFATVSS
+497 
-510 INTLT
+510 
-515 KEVTL
+515 
-520 SNIGNFV
+520 
-527 PDPNKD
+527 
-533 YSIRRKVVKAKS
+533 
-545 SGVVLTVGNEVY
+545 
-557 IANAS
+557 
-562 NIYTDDAATF
+562 
-572 GYLAS
+572 
-577 NSLPGYKIVDDI
+577 
-589 VESTLPDGYVQTLGP
+589 
-604 NNTQGLGGYNPY
+604 
-616 YKTYETIVFSTP
+616 
-628 VDFRDGDEIVYTA
+628 
-641 QSPLIGLTSGDS
+641 
-653 YFVKLVAANEIKLYA
+653 
-668 SKSQLANNAKT
+668 
-679 VANFDDISRFN
+679 
-690 PNFGAGAHNFTLK
+690 
-703 RHENRTL
+703 
-710 SSKQIVRKFPLVQQ
+710 
-724 LESTKSSDRTVSNV
+724 
-738 GVLIDGVE
+738 
-746 IVSPDSTDKIY
+746 
-757 YGPVEE
+757 
-763 FEVLNG
+763 
-769 GKGYD
+769 
-774 VVNPPQLT
+774 
-782 VEDIAQTGS
+782 
-791 GLPLGSG
+791 
-798 AKVEPVVIG
+798 
-807 SVKQVFVDPQ
+807 
-817 DFGFDKFLSLDL
+817 
-829 VGGNGSGCL
+829 
-838 LEPVIG
+838 
-844 SRFREISFDSRNL
+844 
-857 NVGGGIDPQNETIT
+857 
-871 FTTNHNL
+871 
-878 ADGEHIIYNQN
+878 
-889 GNDPI
+889 
-894 EIGEAYDPNNIATG
+894 
-908 GLSSGDEYVVRVVN
+908 
-922 TSTIRLFKND
+922 
-932 TDAFTPSASGI
+932 
-943 TTISTGINTIG
+943 
-954 LSAATSASGIH
+954 
-965 KFRTLSQKNVR
+965 
-976 SITVLDGGSGY
+976 
-987 AYRKLRV
+987 
-994 KSSGISTEYNTIYF
+994 
-1008 KNHGFKTGEVVTY
+1008 
-1021 QTTGNSIVGLSTLN
+1021 
-1035 SYSIQFVDSDQFRLV
+1035 

-1056 TFADDLNKSK
+1056 TFVDDINKSK
-1066 YTKLDSIGSGYH
+1066 FTKFNSIGSGYH

-1086 VNANVSFGSAGIG
+1086 VNANVSFGAAGIG

-1106 VTGEIADAYLYE
+1106 VTGEIVDAYLYE
-1118 SGAGYGSTIFNL
+1118 SGTGYGSTVFNL
-1130 HTKPRISLSKGKN
+1130 HTRPRISISKGKN

-1156 DIQVLNKGSEYD
+1156 DVQVLNKGSEYD

-1194 IDDVVVIN
+1194 VDDVVVIN
-1202 AGIGYSASSTSIF
+1202 TGIGYSASSTSLF
-1215 VDSRGSGAIFDTRVR
+1215 VDSRGSGAIFNTRVR

-1247 TPEIYSSL
+1247 NPEIYSSL
-1255 YKDVEQDSLVYGMY
+1255 YKDEKQDSLVYGMY
-1269 GYSEDLASNFEPLN
+1269 GYSEDLASNFESLD

-1296 NPIYGPFGYQKADN
+1296 NPIYGPFGYQTADN

-1320 GYELKT
+1320 GYELST

-1349 SGDLDVHN
+1349 SGDLDLHN

-1372 YFVGVTTSGQNSAK
+1372 YFVGVTTSTQNSAK

-1400 SQVITDNLILD
+1400 TQVITDNLVLD
-1411 HKFDF
+1411 QTFDF
-1416 NGNDL
+1416 NGNNL
-1421 VRNTFPYKVNDP
+1421 VRNTFPYKVSDP
-1433 NADYDF
+1433 HADYDF

-1445 SFEQL
+1445 SFEQR
-1450 STVDAVTKGTVGQI
+1450 SNVESVTKGSVTDITV
-1464 KVIDGG
+1464 VDGG

-1481 DFEGTGGTGLRGEVQ
+1481 DFEGSGGAGLRGEVQ
-1496 ELKGAGISSI
+1496 ELRGAGISSI
-1506 TTDLE
+1506 RTELE

-1526 SAYNREGYDFNNND
+1526 SAYNRDGYDFNNND

-1553 LSGPKRIGFTTEA
+1553 LSGSKRIGFTTES

-1608 GTETVKVLNDHS
+1608 GTETVRVLNDYS
-1620 NGVLTVKRFGSTGV
+1620 NGVITVKRFGSTGV

-1645 SDRVRLPVKST
+1645 SDRVRLPVKTT
-1656 KFESRRDKLIYFN
+1656 KFDSRRDRLVYFN
-1669 ARTSVGVGTTAGGAQ
+1669 ATKSVGVGVTAGGAQ
-1684 QKVRTIGVTTS
+1684 EKVRSVGVTTS

-1706 PNHGLKTGERLT
+1706 PNHGFKTGERLT

-1725 GVDSLIVADNSLNQ
+1725 GVDSLIVGNNSLNQ
-1739 GSFFIP
+1739 GTFFIP
-1745 DTNSLSSEVF
+1745 DTNTLSSDVF
-1755 VINKGENFIGLTT
+1755 VINKGENLIGLTT

-1794 TNRSQVLGNVD
+1794 TNRNQVLGNVD
-1805 RITTIVSTSSTHGLQ
+1805 RITTIVSTSSTHGLL
-1820 NRDVIKLTVAPNTVV
+1820 NRDIIKLNVVPNTVV
-1835 GFGTTGALNIKLNE
+1835 GFGTTGALNIRLNE

-1896 LTTGTYYVIQDSI
+1896 LTTGTYYIIQDSV
-1909 DKFRLAETLFESNPR
+1909 DRFRLAETLFESNAK
-1924 TENAVSISAKGGV
+1924 TENAVSISASGGV
-1937 NHYVSAVNPPID
+1937 NHYISAINPPID

-1959 LQDVSLRGY
+1959 LQDISLRGY

-1975 KHFTNEYISSG
+1975 KDFTNEYISSG

-1998 VGFGTASD
+1998 VGFGTDSNS
-2006 ASLTLS
+2006 SLTIN
-2012 YSDSIP
+2012 YSNNVP
-2018 SRLYYALEKGG
+2018 SRLYYGLEKGG

-2064 STTEFKISPYRYPNV
+2064 STTEFKISPFRYPTI
-2079 LSYSSAECDTL
+2079 LSYSSDDCDTL
-2090 EYNTRSA
+2090 EYNTRSS

-2119 PQFKDVTSKNGI
+2119 PKFKDVTSTNGV
-2131 NANIVAIS
+2131 NANIVAVS
-2139 TSIGRIKKTRI
+2139 TSIGRIKKSRI
-2150 RDVGYDYSADRT
+2150 RDIGYDYPSDKT
-2162 LRPEAFVPPIVTVD
+2162 LRPEAFVPPIVSVD
-2176 NLDTIQEIDIEFA
+2176 NLDTIQEVDIQFA

-2196 PDVILWNDTT
+2196 PDLILWNDTT
-2206 KQVVDTTTLVAKAP
+2206 KEIVDTTTLVAKAP

-2226 IEQLAPIFGLESEP
+2226 VVQLAPIFGLDSEP
-2240 HKIITIN
+2240 HKIFAIN

-2275 YNQAPFAVNDRV
+2275 YNQSPFAVDDRV

-2293 MGSPDGSGFN
+2293 MSSPDGSGFN

-2344 KTYQSGYAT
+2344 KTYQSGYAS
-2353 LINENIYPRITI
+2353 LINENIYPRISI
-2365 KQDRGTFTKNERLF
+2365 KQKRGTFTKNERLF

-2392 FVSLVR
+2392 FISLVR
-2398 DDYIKYTGRYS
+2398 DDYIKYNGRYN

-2422 VVAKVTNI
+2422 VVAEVTNVN
-2430 DRKRAKFVIDYSSRV
+2430 RKRAKFVVDYSSRM
-2445 ELGWSDDIGKIS
+2445 ELGWNDDIGKIS

-2483 EFSTPVNSV
+2483 ELSTPVNSIV
-2492 IHPAGLKNF
+2492 HPAGLKNF
-2501 ADVGVTSTGKSGVG
+2501 ADVGVTSTGRSGIG
-2515 LGGSTT
+2515 LGGTTT

-2530 ERRVDTINNFDNAVD
+2530 ERRVDIINNFDNAVD

-2599 VEIEEIDFID
+2599 VEIEEIDFVD
-2609 NHVRYVIQIADP
+2609 NHVRYVVQIADP
-2621 DTKDL
+2621 DSKDV
-2626 QLTELIVQSTTNDI
+2626 QLSELVVQSTTNDI
-2640 FAFEKYTSFTNNK
+2640 FLFEKYSSFTKNK
-2653 LGDFSANI
+2653 LGDFTANI

-2666 KTLIFTP
+2666 KTLVFTP
-2673 TDPYETDHDIKV
+2673 TDAFETDHDIKV
-2685 LKKTYL
+2685 LKKSYL

-2700 GIGTQT
+2700 GVGTQA
-2706 IGSVDLVS
+2706 IGSVNLIS
-2714 SFVGLSSVPGGKHI
+2714 SFVGLSSVPGGNDI
-2728 GTLAEFTDND
+2728 GTLAQFDGND

-2743 ASIEISNR
+2743 ANIEISNR

-2759 EATIDF
+2759 EAAIDF
-2765 DGTDTYV
+2765 DGTNTYV
-2772 SEYYFDLKTQ
+2772 SEYYFDHNTQ
-2782 SYSVSNVGLVSAIYD
+2782 SYSASNVGLVSAIYD

-2808 NFDQVDAYDY
+2808 NFDEVDAFDY
-2818 RTHIIGFGNTTSGI
+2818 RTHIVGFGNTTTGI

-2867 FDSRFIS
+2867 FDNKFIS
-2874 AAAAVVRVSAGTTSA
+2874 AAAAIVRVSAGTTSA

-2899 RDSEVT
+2899 RTNEVT

-2912 PVNNITGL
+2912 PVDNVTGL
-2920 GTFGGE
+2920 GTFGSE
-2926 ISGNDFYLNFYPD
+2926 INGDEFYLNFYPD
-2939 AGYDVEAQAFS
+2939 SGYDVEAQAFS

-2969 PTSQLLFL
+2969 PTSQLVFL

-2983 NGLRANRTNFTLTHD
+2983 NGLRANRTNFTLTHE

-3005 NFDPADTAKIN
+3005 TFDPADTTKIN
-3016 YATGVF
+3016 YSTGVF
-3022 TLEDHFFNTGE
+3022 TLRDHFFNTGE
-3033 ELIYRPK
+3033 ELIYRPT
-3040 SSFIGVGTGP
+3040 STFAGIGTQP

-3069 RVYPIALTPDTFK
+3069 RVYPIAITPDTFR

-3099 DAGVG
+3099 DSGIG
-3104 NSHELEFT
+3104 NAHELEFT

-3120 AIDGIVQQPIAFTP
+3120 AIDGIVQQPITFTP
-3134 INHTLDFNGHYSTGG
+3134 INHKLDFNGHYLSGG
-3149 IPTGISTFNISGISS
+3149 IPAGISTFNITGISS

-3171 RIDDEYMKVVEVG
+3171 RIDDEYMKVIEVG
-3184 LSTNVNGEVLGPIN
+3184 LSTNVSGEILGPIN
-3198 GLIAAGV
+3198 GLIAAGL
-3205 AATFPTVAVE
+3205 AATFPTVAVQ
-3215 RGSVGSAATSHID
+3215 RGSVGSAATSHLD
-3228 GSEVRVYRGALNI
+3228 GSNVQIYRGALNI

-3247 FIEPPKGNNRAR
+3247 FIDPPKGNNRAR

-3289 DVSDSFTGIGKT
+3289 DISDSFTGIGKT

-3333 NNAGNNYEIDNDTT
+3333 NNAGNNYEIDNDSTV
-3347 AGITSVIYT
+3347 GITSVIYT

-3395 PLLGAEVKVL
+3395 PLVGAEIKVL

-3414 IIGINTVGSTVAV
+3414 LIGINTVGSAVAI

-3433 NITGILEIETSD
+3433 NITGILEIETDD

-3455 KLDNLEFS
+3455 KLNNLEFS
-3463 CGSTGYGTT
+3463 CASAHSGVTT
-3472 TIFPDYENPVNVV
+3472 TIFPDYDYPVDVIN
-3485 EVISATRVSIRV
+3485 VISATKVAIRV
-3497 GPSTIPHTYE
+3497 GPSTIPHSYE

-3514 YFTNNFGSGYRSPVS
+3514 FFTNNFGSGYREPVS
-3529 IGVTDLAYEHKFVRS
+3529 IGITDLAYEHKFVRS

-3591 SLIFTCSD
+3591 SLIFSCSD

-3610 ATDPAAGATLGI
+3610 ATDPAAGATLAI

-3639 SGTGAVVEAT
+3639 SGTGAVIDAT
-3649 VGIGGTLAFSITS
+3649 VGIGGTLAFSITDP
-3662 AGQGYINP
+3662 GQGYINP

-3676 PNYENMEVVGVSRL
+3676 PNYENVEVVGVSRL

-3701 LLLNLEIDQSAS
+3701 LLLNLTVG
-3713 QSNEDRFFDAANLI
+3713 AA
-3727 LDNKAFIA
+3727 
-3735 DIAYGRMNA
+3735 
-3744 AFPTFVT
+3744 
-3751 PTGNSQDCKDDI
+3751 
-3763 VDVLEA
+3763 
-3769 TAYNLKY
+3769 
-3776 GGNDLTVDAGQLYIT
+3776 
-3791 GAHVQGEEQQ
+3791 
-3801 TINAF
+3801 
-3806 MEARDIAIQVMRN
+3806 
-3819 EPVAIG
+3819 G
-3825 THTNRNQ
+3825 T
-3832 LFDSTI
+3832 S
-3838 TYDTQSFTPTGATYT
+3838 
-3853 ASNGNFVVTLAN
+3853 
-3865 HGFQIGDQVKFLDN
+3865 
-3879 SFTFTCSKD
+3879 
-3888 NNATEHTYPR
+3888 
-3898 ATDPVGSAST
+3898 
-3908 TNVTGYVTIDNVTT
+3908 
-3922 NTFRVNV
+3922 NV
-3929 GASPT
+3929 GIGST
-3934 GQQYTHTFVGAS
+3934 LFLIDTFK
-3946 SGAVVYRL
+3946 
-3954 SSTTSPAQCANV
+3954 
-3966 ASAIH
+3966 I
-3971 TLVGIVT
+3971 
-3978 NAVDPAIQTTPTRN
+3978 
-3992 PAPGAQFNVSNFKV
+3992 
-4006 ARSGYGFKPGDVL
+4006 ARSGYGFKPGDIL
-4019 EVVGLVTAK
+4019 EAVGLVTAK
-4028 DYTQPLAPFQLEVV
+4028 DFAQPVSPFQLEVV

-4064 GYQDGNRKRFP
+4064 GYQNGTRKRFP
-4075 LYYNGELLSFELDPN
+4075 LFYEGELLSFELDPN

-4113 PGYAYQFTGGTS
+4113 PGYSYQFTGGTS

-4135 DKVDIFFYIGQDG
+4135 DKVDIFFYLGQDG
-4148 VDVLQVETTETL
+4148 IDVIQVETTETL
-4160 KIGDDVRMLR
+4160 KVGDDVRMLR
-4170 QPLISSTEKQ
+4170 QPLISTTEKQ
-4180 INDRAITEITGSDII
+4180 INSRAITEITGSDII

-4225 GDIVSKVR
+4225 GDIISKVR
-4233 PVLET
+4233 SVLET

-4243 ARIIGDVTPTSSE
+4243 AKIIGDVTPTSTD

-4283 FMMETSNEPVSAAFT
+4283 FMMETSNEPVSAEFT

-4303 AGTVSAVTIDNVGFG
+4303 AGTVSAITVDNVGLG
-4318 YTTSTIDIKFS
+4318 YTTSTIDLKFS
-4329 APKSIGVGV
+4329 APKEVGVGV

-4351 QVSAVTITNPGFG
+4351 QVSVVTITNPGFG
-4364 YTNTNPPRIIAEL
+4364 YTNTNPPKIITAL

-4433 SDALDLQAGYPIM
+4433 SDALDLVAGYPIM
-4446 IYDTTVGNGVT
+4446 IYETTVGNGVT
-4457 SVNSS
+4457 SVNSD

-4506 ESGTFDDL
+4506 ESGNFDDL

-4561 RGNFGEGKTGAVR
+4561 RGTFGEGKTGAVR

-4582 VSLEADNTL
+4582 TSLEADNTL
-4591 PFYIQ
+4591 SFYIQ

>member
-20 EFLVADFPK
+20 EFLVADFPN
-29 AIEFFRQ
+29 AVEFFRQ

-56 YIRVDNLVPEVVV
+56 YIRVDNLVPEVIV
-69 GETALTASI
+69 GETSLTADI

-98 LLQIGDEIVTY
+98 LLQIGDEIITY
-109 KAKTDTEFTG
+109 KSKTDTSFLN
-119 CVRGFSGISGYDVGI
+119 CVRGFSGITGYDEGI
-134 STVFSN
+134 SSVFSN
-140 VNRQNVIFSETSASA
+140 VNRQNILFSESSASA
-155 AANGAVV
+155 AANGALV

-176 LKKTFT
+176 LKRTFT

-214 SVKILFKVL
+214 SIRILFKVL

-238 KPSSSEYIRREL
+238 KPSSAEYIRREV
-250 IVAENISGDPFG
+250 IVAENISGNPFG

-269 KSNDLET
+269 KSDDINT

-282 VEIFTRNNQTFY
+282 VEIFTRDTKTFY
-294 KLGVFVGYNDRD
+294 KLGIFVGYNDRD

-316 ASRVL
+316 ASRAL
-321 EPVEVNANVISVDST
+321 EPVEVNATVISVDST
-336 IGFGQTGTIISGTN
+336 IGFGQTGTIISGNN

-367 VTTKINL
+367 ITSKINL
-374 ADVIRAD
+374 ADLLRAD

-397 MRITGVLSEFK
+397 MRITGVLSEFEP
-408 SLTDIPLM
+408 LVDIPLM
-416 EEDEKIT
+416 EEDEVIT
-423 TRNVGEIIENPIV
+423 TRNVGEVIENPIV
-436 DRTYKQ
+436 DRTYKE
-442 MFANSWMY
+442 MFANSWVY

-478 VGDSVEVL
+478 LGDSVEVL
-486 IGESQQVVVPD
+486 IGDSQQVVVPD
-497 PTVTNASFATVSS
+497 PNVVNASFATVSS
-510 INTLT
+510 INKLN

-520 SNIGNFV
+520 SNIGTFT
-527 PDPNKD
+527 PDPTKD

-562 NIYTDDAATF
+562 NIYVDDSTVF

-589 VESTLPDGYVQTLGP
+589 VESTLPDGYVKSLGT
-604 NNTQGLGGYNPY
+604 NNTQGLGGYSPY

-628 VDFRDGDEIVYTA
+628 VDFRDGDEVVYTA
-641 QSPLIGLTSGDS
+641 QSPLIGLSSGES

-679 VANFDDISRFN
+679 IANFDDISRFN
-690 PNFGAGAHNFTLK
+690 PNFGAGEHNFTLK

-710 SSKQIVRKFPLVQQ
+710 SSKQIVRKFPLTQQ
-724 LESTKSSDRTVSNV
+724 LENSSSVDRTVDNV
-738 GVLIDGVE
+738 GVLVDGVE
-746 IVSPDSTDKIY
+746 IVSPDSRDKIY
-757 YGPVEE
+757 YGPLEE

-774 VVNPPQLT
+774 IINPPELT
-782 VEDIAQTGS
+782 IEDIASTT
-791 GLPLGSG
+791 GLPDGTG
-798 AKVEPVVIG
+798 AKVEPVIIG
-807 SVKQVFVDPQ
+807 SVKEVIVDPQ
-817 DFGFDKFLSLDL
+817 DFGFDEFLSLDL
-829 VGGNGSGCL
+829 VGGNGSGCS

-844 SRFREISFDSRNL
+844 ARFREITFDSRRL
-857 NVGGGIDPQNETIT
+857 DIGGGIDPDNETIT
-871 FTTNHNL
+871 FRDNHNL

-894 EIGEAYDPNNIATG
+894 QIGDAYDPNNIATG
-908 GLSSGDEYVVRVVN
+908 GLSSGDEYVVRVIN
-922 TSTIRLFKND
+922 PSTVRLFKND
-932 TDAFTPSASGI
+932 SDAFTDTASG
-943 TTISTGINTIG
+943 TAANTGINTIG

-965 KFRTLSQKNVR
+965 KFRTLSQNNVR

-987 AYRKLRV
+987 AHRKLRV
-994 KSSGISTEYNTIYF
+994 KSSGISTEYNTVYF

-1021 QTTGNSIVGLSTLN
+1021 QTTGNSIAGLSTSN

-1056 TFADDLNKSK
+1056 TFVDDINKSK
-1066 YTKLDSIGSGYH
+1066 FTKFNSIGSGYH

-1086 VNANVSFGSAGIG
+1086 VNANVSFGAAGIG

-1106 VTGEIADAYLYE
+1106 VTGEIVDAYLYE
-1118 SGAGYGSTIFNL
+1118 SGTGYGSTVFNL
-1130 HTKPRISLSKGKN
+1130 HTRPRISISKGKN
-1143 SQLAPIISNGRIV
+1143 SQLAPIISNGKIV
-1156 DIQVLNKGSEYD
+1156 DVQVLNKGSEYD

-1194 IDDVVVIN
+1194 VDDVVVIN
-1202 AGIGYSASSTSIF
+1202 TGIGYSASSTSLF
-1215 VDSRGSGAIFDTRVR
+1215 VDSRGSGAIFNTRVR

-1247 TPEIYSSL
+1247 NPEIYSSL
-1255 YKDVEQDSLVYGMY
+1255 YKDEKQDSLVYGMY
-1269 GYSEDLASNFEPLN
+1269 GYSEDLASNFESLD

-1296 NPIYGPFGYQKADN
+1296 NPIYGPFGYQTADN

-1320 GYELKT
+1320 GYELSP

-1349 SGDLDVHN
+1349 SGDLDLHN

-1372 YFVGVTTSGQNSAK
+1372 YFVGVTTSTQNSAK

-1400 SQVITDNLILD
+1400 TQVITDNLVLD
-1411 HKFDF
+1411 QTFDF
-1416 NGNDL
+1416 NGNNL
-1421 VRNTFPYKVNDP
+1421 VRNTFPYKVSDP
-1433 NADYDF
+1433 HADYDF

-1445 SFEQL
+1445 SFEQR
-1450 STVDAVTKGTVGQI
+1450 SNVESVTKGSVTDITV
-1464 KVIDGG
+1464 VDGG

-1481 DFEGTGGTGLRGEVQ
+1481 DFEGSGGAGLRGEVQ
-1496 ELKGAGISSI
+1496 ELRGAGISSI
-1506 TTDLE
+1506 RTELE

-1526 SAYNREGYDFNNND
+1526 SAYNRDGYDFNNND

-1553 LSGPKRIGFTTEA
+1553 LSGSKRIGFTTES

-1608 GTETVKVLNDHS
+1608 GTETVRVLNDYS
-1620 NGVLTVKRFGSTGV
+1620 NGVITVKRFGSTGV

-1645 SDRVRLPVKST
+1645 SDRVRLPVKTT
-1656 KFESRRDKLIYFN
+1656 KFDSRRDRLVYFN
-1669 ARTSVGVGTTAGGAQ
+1669 ATKSVGVGVTAGGAQ
-1684 QKVRTIGVTTS
+1684 EKVRSVGVTTS

-1706 PNHGLKTGERLT
+1706 PNHGFKTGERLT

-1725 GVDSLIVADNSLNQ
+1725 GVDSLIVGNDSSNQ
-1739 GSFFIP
+1739 GTFFIP
-1745 DTNSLSSEVF
+1745 DTNTLSSDVF
-1755 VINKGENFIGLTT
+1755 VINKGENLIGLTT

-1794 TNRSQVLGNVD
+1794 TNRNQVLGNVD
-1805 RITTIVSTSSTHGLQ
+1805 RITTIVSTSSTHGLL
-1820 NRDVIKLTVAPNTVV
+1820 NRDIIKLNVVPNTVV
-1835 GFGTTGALNIKLNE
+1835 GFGTTGALNIRLNE

-1896 LTTGTYYVIQDSI
+1896 LTTGTYYIIQDSV
-1909 DKFRLAETLFESNPR
+1909 DRFRLAETLFESNAK
-1924 TENAVSISAKGGV
+1924 TENAVSISASGGV
-1937 NHYVSAVNPPID
+1937 NHYISAINPPID

-1959 LQDVSLRGY
+1959 LQDISLRGY

-1975 KHFTNEYISSG
+1975 KDFTNEYISSG

-1998 VGFGTASD
+1998 VGFGTDSNS
-2006 ASLTLS
+2006 SLTIN
-2012 YSDSIP
+2012 YSNNVP
-2018 SRLYYALEKGG
+2018 SRLYYGLEKGG

-2064 STTEFKISPYRYPNV
+2064 STTEFKISPFRYPTI
-2079 LSYSSAECDTL
+2079 LSYSSDDCDTL
-2090 EYNTRSA
+2090 EYNTRSS

-2119 PQFKDVTSKNGI
+2119 PKFKDVTSTNGV
-2131 NANIVAIS
+2131 NANIVAVS
-2139 TSIGRIKKTRI
+2139 TSIGRIKKSRI
-2150 RDVGYDYSADRT
+2150 RDIGYDYPSDKT
-2162 LRPEAFVPPIVTVD
+2162 LRPEAFVPPIVSVD
-2176 NLDTIQEIDIEFA
+2176 NLDTIQEVDIQFA

-2196 PDVILWNDTT
+2196 PDLILWNDTT
-2206 KQVVDTTTLVAKAP
+2206 KEIVDTTTLVAKAP

-2226 IEQLAPIFGLESEP
+2226 VVQLAPIFGLDSEP
-2240 HKIITIN
+2240 HKIFAIN

-2275 YNQAPFAVNDRV
+2275 YNQSPFAVDDRV

-2293 MGSPDGSGFN
+2293 MSSPDGSGFN

-2344 KTYQSGYAT
+2344 KTYQSGYAS
-2353 LINENIYPRITI
+2353 LINENIYPRISI
-2365 KQDRGTFTKNERLF
+2365 KQKRGTFTKNERLF

-2392 FVSLVR
+2392 FISLVR
-2398 DDYIKYTGRYS
+2398 DDYIKYNGRYN

-2422 VVAKVTNI
+2422 VVAEVTNI
-2430 DRKRAKFVIDYSSRV
+2430 NRKRAKFVIDYSSRM
-2445 ELGWSDDIGKIS
+2445 ELGWNDDIGKIS

-2483 EFSTPVNSV
+2483 ELSTPVNSIV
-2492 IHPAGLKNF
+2492 HPAGLKNF
-2501 ADVGVTSTGKSGVG
+2501 ADVGVTSTGRSGIG
-2515 LGGSTT
+2515 LGGTTT

-2530 ERRVDTINNFDNAVD
+2530 ERRVDIINNFDNAVD

-2599 VEIEEIDFID
+2599 VEIEEIDFVD
-2609 NHVRYVIQIADP
+2609 NHVRYVVQIADP
-2621 DTKDL
+2621 DSKDV
-2626 QLTELIVQSTTNDI
+2626 QLSELVVQSTTNDI
-2640 FAFEKYTSFTNNK
+2640 FLFEKYSSFTKNK
-2653 LGDFSANI
+2653 LGDFTANI

-2666 KTLIFTP
+2666 KTLVFTP
-2673 TDPYETDHDIKV
+2673 TDAFETDHDIKV
-2685 LKKTYL
+2685 LKKSYL

-2700 GIGTQT
+2700 GVGTQA
-2706 IGSVDLVS
+2706 IGSVNLIS
-2714 SFVGLSSVPGGKHI
+2714 SFVGLSSVPGGNDI
-2728 GTLAEFTDND
+2728 GTLAQFDGND

-2743 ASIEISNR
+2743 ANIEISNR

-2759 EATIDF
+2759 EAAIDF
-2765 DGTDTYV
+2765 DGTNTYV
-2772 SEYYFDLKTQ
+2772 SEYYFDHNTQ
-2782 SYSVSNVGLVSAIYD
+2782 SYSASNVGLVSAIYD

-2808 NFDQVDAYDY
+2808 NFDEVDAFDY
-2818 RTHIIGFGNTTSGI
+2818 RTHIVGFGNTTTGI

-2867 FDSRFIS
+2867 FDNKFIS
-2874 AAAAVVRVSAGTTSA
+2874 AAAAIVRVSAGTTSA

-2899 RDSEVT
+2899 RTNEVT

-2912 PVNNITGL
+2912 PVDNVTGL
-2920 GTFGGE
+2920 GTFGSE
-2926 ISGNDFYLNFYPD
+2926 INGDEFYLNFYPD
-2939 AGYDVEAQAFS
+2939 SGYDVEAQAFS

-2969 PTSQLLFL
+2969 PTSQLVFL

-2983 NGLRANRTNFTLTHD
+2983 NGLRANRTNFTLTHE

-3005 NFDPADTAKIN
+3005 TFDPADTTKIN
-3016 YATGVF
+3016 YSTGVF
-3022 TLEDHFFNTGE
+3022 TLTDHFFNTGE
-3033 ELIYRPK
+3033 ELIYRPT
-3040 SSFIGVGTGP
+3040 STFAGIGTQP

-3069 RVYPIALTPDTFK
+3069 RVYPIAITPDTFR

-3099 DAGVG
+3099 DSGIG
-3104 NSHELEFT
+3104 NAHELEFT

-3120 AIDGIVQQPIAFTP
+3120 AIDGIVQQPITFTP
-3134 INHTLDFNGHYSTGG
+3134 INHKLDFNGHYLSGG
-3149 IPTGISTFNISGISS
+3149 IPAGISTFNISGISS

-3171 RIDDEYMKVVEVG
+3171 RVDDEYMKVIEVG
-3184 LSTNVNGEVLGPIN
+3184 LSTNVSGEILGPIN
-3198 GLIAAGV
+3198 GLIAAGL
-3205 AATFPTVAVE
+3205 AATFPTVAVQ
-3215 RGSVGSAATSHID
+3215 RGSVGSAATSHLD
-3228 GSEVRVYRGALNI
+3228 GSNVQIYRGALNI

-3247 FIEPPKGNNRAR
+3247 FIDPPKGNNRAR

-3289 DVSDSFTGIGKT
+3289 DISDSFTGIGKT
-3301 YTLKVGGADTTGVDA
+3301 YTLKVGGADTTGVNA

-3333 NNAGNNYEIDNDTT
+3333 NNAGNNYEIDNDSTV
-3347 AGITSVIYT
+3347 GITSVIYT

-3363 SFIQSDFDIN
+3363 SFIQSEFDIN

-3395 PLLGAEVKVL
+3395 PLVGAEIKVL

-3414 IIGINTVGSTVAV
+3414 LIGINTVGSAVAI

-3433 NITGILEIETSD
+3433 NITGILEIETDD

-3455 KLDNLEFS
+3455 KLNNLEFS
-3463 CGSTGYGTT
+3463 CASAHSGVTT
-3472 TIFPDYENPVNVV
+3472 TIFPDYDYPVDVIN
-3485 EVISATRVSIRV
+3485 VISATKVAIRV
-3497 GPSTIPHTYE
+3497 GPSTIPHSYE

-3514 YFTNNFGSGYRSPVS
+3514 FFTNNFGSGYREPVS
-3529 IGVTDLAYEHKFVRS
+3529 IGITDLAYEHKFVRS

-3591 SLIFTCSD
+3591 SLIFSCSD

-3610 ATDPAAGATLGI
+3610 ATDPAAGATLAI

-3639 SGTGAVVEAT
+3639 SGTGAVIDAT
-3649 VGIGGTLAFSITS
+3649 VGIGGTLAFSITDP
-3662 AGQGYINP
+3662 GQGYINP

-3676 PNYENMEVVGVSRL
+3676 PNYENVEVVGVSRL

-3701 LLLNLEIDQSAS
+3701 LLLNLTVG
-3713 QSNEDRFFDAANLI
+3713 AA
-3727 LDNKAFIA
+3727 
-3735 DIAYGRMNA
+3735 
-3744 AFPTFVT
+3744 
-3751 PTGNSQDCKDDI
+3751 
-3763 VDVLEA
+3763 
-3769 TAYNLKY
+3769 
-3776 GGNDLTVDAGQLYIT
+3776 
-3791 GAHVQGEEQQ
+3791 
-3801 TINAF
+3801 
-3806 MEARDIAIQVMRN
+3806 
-3819 EPVAIG
+3819 G
-3825 THTNRNQ
+3825 T
-3832 LFDSTI
+3832 S
-3838 TYDTQSFTPTGATYT
+3838 
-3853 ASNGNFVVTLAN
+3853 
-3865 HGFQIGDQVKFLDN
+3865 
-3879 SFTFTCSKD
+3879 
-3888 NNATEHTYPR
+3888 
-3898 ATDPVGSAST
+3898 
-3908 TNVTGYVTIDNVTT
+3908 
-3922 NTFRVNV
+3922 NV
-3929 GASPT
+3929 GIGST
-3934 GQQYTHTFVGAS
+3934 LFLIDTFK
-3946 SGAVVYRL
+3946 
-3954 SSTTSPAQCANV
+3954 
-3966 ASAIH
+3966 I
-3971 TLVGIVT
+3971 
-3978 NAVDPAIQTTPTRN
+3978 
-3992 PAPGAQFNVSNFKV
+3992 
-4006 ARSGYGFKPGDVL
+4006 ARSGYGFKPGDIL
-4019 EVVGLVTAK
+4019 EAVGLVTAK
-4028 DYTQPLAPFQLEVV
+4028 DFAQPVSPFQLEVV

-4064 GYQDGNRKRFP
+4064 GYQNGTRKRFP
-4075 LYYNGELLSFELDPN
+4075 LFYEGELLSFELDPN

-4113 PGYAYQFTGGTS
+4113 PGYSYQFTGGTS

-4135 DKVDIFFYIGQDG
+4135 DKVDIFFYLGQDG
-4148 VDVLQVETTETL
+4148 IDVIQVETTETL
-4160 KIGDDVRMLR
+4160 KVGDDVRMLR
-4170 QPLISSTEKQ
+4170 QPLISTTEKQ
-4180 INDRAITEITGSDII
+4180 INSRAITEITGSDII

-4225 GDIVSKVR
+4225 GDIISKVR
-4233 PVLET
+4233 SVLET

-4243 ARIIGDVTPTSSE
+4243 ARIIGDVTPTSTD

-4283 FMMETSNEPVSAAFT
+4283 FMMETSNEPVSAEFT

-4303 AGTVSAVTIDNVGFG
+4303 AGTVSAITVDNVGLG
-4318 YTTSTIDIKFS
+4318 YTTSTIDLKFS
-4329 APKSIGVGV
+4329 APKEVGVGV

-4351 QVSAVTITNPGFG
+4351 QVSVVTITNPGFG
-4364 YTNTNPPRIIAEL
+4364 YTNTNPPKIITAL

-4433 SDALDLQAGYPIM
+4433 SDALDLVAGYPIM
-4446 IYDTTVGNGVT
+4446 IYETTVGNGVT
-4457 SVNSS
+4457 SVNSD

-4476 VYVVNSI
+4476 VYIVNSI

-4506 ESGTFDDL
+4506 ESGNFDDI

-4561 RGNFGEGKTGAVR
+4561 RGTFGEGKTGAVR

-4582 VSLEADNTL
+4582 TSLEADNTL
-4591 PFYIQ
+4591 SFYIQ

>member
-20 EFLVADFPK
+20 EFLVADFPN

-56 YIRVDNLVPEVVV
+56 YIRVDNLVPEVIV
-69 GETALTASI
+69 GETSLTGDI

-98 LLQIGDEIVTY
+98 LLQIGDEIITY
-109 KAKTDTEFTG
+109 KSKTDTSFAN
-119 CVRGFSGISGYDVGI
+119 CVRGFSGISGYDTGI
-134 STVFSN
+134 SNVLSN
-140 VNRQNVIFSETSASA
+140 VNSQNIIFSETSASA
-155 AANGAVV
+155 AANGSVV

-214 SVKILFKVL
+214 SIRILFKVL
-223 YGVNAEVLDLESRLI
+223 YGVHAEVLDLESRLI
-238 KPSSSEYIRREL
+238 KPSSAEYIRREI
-250 IVAENISGDPFG
+250 IVAENISGNPFG

-269 KSNDLET
+269 NSNDLNT

-282 VEIFTRNNQTFY
+282 VEIFTRDTQTFY

-316 ASRVL
+316 ASRSL
-321 EPVEVNANVISVDST
+321 EPVEVNASVISVDST
-336 IGFGQTGTIISGTN
+336 IGFGQTGTIISGNN

-367 VTTKINL
+367 VTSKINL
-374 ADVIRAD
+374 SDIVRAD
-381 ETIFGYENGD
+381 ETIFGYEDGD

-397 MRITGVLSEFK
+397 MRITGVLSELK
-408 SLTDIPLM
+408 PLVDIPLM
-416 EEDEKIT
+416 EEDEEIT
-423 TRNVGEIIENPIV
+423 TRNVGEVIENPIA

-442 MFANSWMY
+442 MFANSWVY
-450 NTSPRFKVEEINSS
+450 NTSPRFKVEEVNSS

-497 PTVTNASFATVSS
+497 PTVTNASFATISS
-510 INTLT
+510 INTST

-520 SNIGNFV
+520 SNIGSFT

-533 YSIRRKVVKAKS
+533 YSIRRKVVKVKS

-557 IANAS
+557 IANTS
-562 NIYTDDAATF
+562 NIYVDDSTIF

-577 NSLPGYKIVDDI
+577 NSLPGYKIVDNI
-589 VESTLPDGYVQTLGP
+589 IESTLPDGYIKTLGS
-604 NNTQGLGGYNPY
+604 NNTQGLGGYSPY

-641 QSPLIGLTSGDS
+641 ESPLIGLSSGDS

-679 VANFDDISRFN
+679 AANFDDISRFN

-710 SSKQIVRKFPLVQQ
+710 SSKKIVRKFPLAQQ
-724 LESTKSSDRTVSNV
+724 LQSSKNSDRNVNNV
-738 GVLIDGVE
+738 GVLVDGVE
-746 IVSPDSTDKIY
+746 IVSPDSRDKIY
-757 YGPVEE
+757 YGPIEE

-774 VVNPPQLT
+774 IINPPELT
-782 VEDIAQTGS
+782 IADIGARS
-791 GLPLGSG
+791 GLPDGTG
-798 AKVEPVVIG
+798 AKVEPVIIG
-807 SVKQVFVDPQ
+807 SVKEVIVDPQ
-817 DFGFDKFLSLDL
+817 EFGFEEFLSLDL
-829 VGGNGSGCL
+829 VGGNGSGCS
-838 LEPVIG
+838 LEPVVG
-844 SRFREISFDSRNL
+844 SRFREISFDSRRL
-857 NVGGGIDPQNETIT
+857 DIGGGIDPTNETIT
-871 FTTNHNL
+871 FTNPHNL

-894 EIGEAYDPNNIATG
+894 SIGEAYDPNNIVTS
-908 GLSSGDEYVVRVVN
+908 GLSSGDEYVIRLVN

-932 TDAFTPSASGI
+932 ADAFTPTASGI

-976 SITVLDGGSGY
+976 SINVLNSGSGY
-987 AYRKLRV
+987 AHRKLRV
-994 KSSGISTEYNTIYF
+994 KSSGISTEYNSVYF
-1008 KNHGFKTGEVVTY
+1008 KNHGFKTGEIVTY
-1021 QTTGNSIVGLSTLN
+1021 NSTGNPIVGLSTSN

-1056 TFADDLNKSK
+1056 TFADDLKKSK
-1066 YTKLDSIGSGYH
+1066 FNKFDSIGSGYH

-1086 VNANVSFGSAGIG
+1086 VNANVSFGASGIG
-1099 TFTFTPI
+1099 TFIFTPI
-1106 VTGEIADAYLYE
+1106 VTGEIVDAYLYE
-1118 SGAGYGSTIFNL
+1118 SGTGYGSTVFNL
-1130 HTKPRISLSKGKN
+1130 HTKPRISISKGKN
-1143 SQLAPIISNGRIV
+1143 SQLAPIISNGKIV
-1156 DIQVLNKGSEYD
+1156 DVQVLNKGSEYN
-1168 SIPELRVEDPSGGTG
+1168 SIPELTIEDPSGGTG

-1194 IDDVVVIN
+1194 IDDVIVIN
-1202 AGIGYSASSTSIF
+1202 TGIGYSSSSTSLF

-1255 YKDVEQDSLVYGMY
+1255 YKDEKQDSLVYGMY
-1269 GYSEDLASNFEPLN
+1269 GYSQDLASNFESLN

-1296 NPIYGPFGYQKADN
+1296 NPIYGPFGYQTADN

-1320 GYELKT
+1320 GYDLSV
-1326 NSVVDRP
+1326 NSVFNRP

-1349 SGDLDVHN
+1349 SGDLDSHN

-1372 YFVGVTTSGQNSAK
+1372 YFVGVTTSVQDSTK

-1393 FIGNKFK
+1393 FVGNKFK
-1400 SQVITDNLILD
+1400 SQVIGDNLVLD
-1411 HKFDF
+1411 QTFDF
-1416 NGNDL
+1416 NGNNL
-1421 VRNTFPYKVNDP
+1421 IRNTFPYKVSDP
-1433 NADYDF
+1433 HADYDF

-1445 SFEQL
+1445 TFQQRCNVES
-1450 STVDAVTKGTVGQI
+1450 VTKGAVDEI
-1464 KVIDGG
+1464 RIIDGG

-1481 DFEGTGGTGLRGEVQ
+1481 NFEGTGGAGLRGEVQ

-1506 TTDLE
+1506 RTELE

-1526 SAYNREGYDFNNND
+1526 SAYNRNGYDLNNND
-1540 TVLISGLSTSIPF
+1540 TVLVSGLSTSIPF
-1553 LSGPKRIGFTTEA
+1553 LSGSKRIGFTTES
-1566 VGLAGTMTSY
+1566 VGLAGTMTNYPST
-1576 SGLPGGKFED
+1576 PGGKVED

-1608 GTETVKVLNDHS
+1608 GNEVVRVLNDYS

-1645 SDRVRLPVKST
+1645 SDRVRLPLKIT
-1656 KFESRRDKLIYFN
+1656 KFDSKRNKLIYFN
-1669 ARTSVGVGTTAGGAQ
+1669 AATSVGVGTTAGGAQ
-1684 QKVRTIGVTTS
+1684 QKVRTVGVTTS
-1695 SVSVPCRAIYL
+1695 SISVPCRAIYI

-1718 FTKSTLA
+1718 FTKSSFA
-1725 GVDSLIVADNSLNQ
+1725 GVDSLIVGDNSFNQ
-1739 GSFFIP
+1739 GTFFIP
-1745 DTNSLSSEVF
+1745 DTSTLSSDVF

-1779 FFYSDGSNNSEYLLK
+1779 FFYSDGSNNSEYLLE
-1794 TNRSQVLGNVD
+1794 TNNEQILGNVD
-1805 RITTIVSTSSTHGLQ
+1805 RITTIVSTSSTHGLL
-1820 NRDVIKLTVAPNTVV
+1820 NRDVIKLNVVPNTVV
-1835 GFGTTGALNIKLNE
+1835 GFGTTGALNIKLNL

-1864 GISLSDGSFTYQD
+1864 GIILSDGSFTYQD

-1883 DKVFYEATEVASG
+1883 DKVFYEAEEVASG
-1896 LTTGTYYVIQDSI
+1896 ITTGIYYIIQDSV
-1909 DKFRLAETLFESNPR
+1909 DKFRLAETLYESNPK
-1924 TENAVSISAKGGV
+1924 TENGVSISATGGV
-1937 NHYVSAVNPPID
+1937 NHYISAINPPID
-1949 VVRNSDLKFN
+1949 VVKNGNLRFN
-1959 LQDVSLRGY
+1959 LQDTSLRGY
-1968 QLKIYRD
+1968 ELKIYRD

-1986 DSRDFNVVGLGS
+1986 DSRDFNVVGVGS
-1998 VGFGTASD
+1998 VGFGTDAD
-2006 ASLTLS
+2006 ASLTLN
-2012 YSDSIP
+2012 YSNGVP
-2018 SRLYYALEKGG
+2018 ARLYYALEKGG
-2029 YISTADTEVKAYS
+2029 YISTADTQVKAYS

-2064 STTEFKISPYRYPNV
+2064 STTEFKISPFRYPTI
-2079 LSYSSAECDTL
+2079 LSYSNDQCDTL
-2090 EYNTRSA
+2090 EYNTKSS
-2097 NALNGSISKVK
+2097 NALNGSISKVR
-2108 VIAEGFNFDKL
+2108 VISEGFNFDKL
-2119 PQFKDVTSKNGI
+2119 PTFEDVTSVNGR
-2131 NANIVAIS
+2131 NANIIGIS

-2150 RDVGYDYSADRT
+2150 RDIGYDYPSDKT

-2189 GAKYLSD
+2189 GAKYLAD

-2206 KQVVDTTTLVAKAP
+2206 KSIVDTTTLIAKAP
-2220 NGSIAE
+2220 NGSISE
-2226 IEQLAPIFGLESEP
+2226 IVQLAPIFGLDSEP

-2275 YNQAPFAVNDRV
+2275 YNQAPFSVDDRV

-2293 MGSPDGSGFN
+2293 MSSPDGSGFN
-2303 SSDYNYQLFKVTQFA
+2303 SSDYNYQLFKVIQFA

-2328 LVDDAGV
+2328 LIDASGV

-2344 KTYQSGYAT
+2344 KTYQSGYAS
-2353 LINENIYPRITI
+2353 LINENIYPVINI
-2365 KQDRGTFTKNERLF
+2365 KQKRGTFTKNERLF
-2379 VNSDGNGFRSEDA
+2379 VNSDGNGFRSEDV
-2392 FVSLVR
+2392 FISLVR
-2398 DDYIKYTGRYS
+2398 DDYIKYTGRYN
-2409 LKKGDIIKGIISG
+2409 LKKGDIVKGIISG
-2422 VVAKVTNI
+2422 VIAQVTNI
-2430 DRKRAKFVIDYSSRV
+2430 DRKRAKFVVDYSSRM

-2483 EFSTPVNSV
+2483 QLSTPVNSIV
-2492 IHPAGLKNF
+2492 HPAGLKNF
-2501 ADVGVTSTGKSGVG
+2501 ADVGVTSVGRSGIG
-2515 LGGSTT
+2515 LGGTT
-2521 SIVILDVVN
+2521 TAIVILDVVN
-2530 ERRVDTINNFDNAVD
+2530 ERRVDIINNFDNAVD

-2599 VEIEEIDFID
+2599 VEIEEIDFVD

-2621 DTKDL
+2621 DSKDV
-2626 QLTELIVQSTTNDI
+2626 QLSELVVQSTTNDV
-2640 FAFEKYTSFTNNK
+2640 FLFEKYNSFTNIK

-2666 KTLIFTP
+2666 KTLVFTP
-2673 TDPYETDHDIKV
+2673 TDAFETDHDIKV
-2685 LKKTYL
+2685 LKKSYL

-2700 GIGTQT
+2700 GIGTQA
-2706 IGSVDLVS
+2706 IGSVNLVS
-2714 SFVGLSSVPGGKHI
+2714 SFVGLSSVSGGNDI
-2728 GTLAEFTDND
+2728 GTLAQFNDND

-2743 ASIEISNR
+2743 ANIEISNR

-2759 EATIDF
+2759 EAVIDF
-2765 DGTDTYV
+2765 DGTNTYV
-2772 SEYYFDLKTQ
+2772 SEYYFDNTTQ
-2782 SYSVSNVGLVSAIYD
+2782 SYSASNVGLVSAIYD

-2808 NFDQVDAYDY
+2808 NFDQVDAFDY
-2818 RTHIIGFGNTTSGI
+2818 RTHIVGFGNTTTGI

-2844 GTERSARLEST
+2844 GTERSVRLEST
-2855 IGFGTDKVRVGT
+2855 VGFGTDIVRVGT

-2899 RDSEVT
+2899 RTSEVT
-2905 VTPGPFA
+2905 VTPGPFS

-2926 ISGNDFYLNFYPD
+2926 ISGNEFYLNFYPD
-2939 AGYDVEAQAFS
+2939 SGYDVEAQAFS

-2969 PTSQLLFL
+2969 PTNQLVFL

-2983 NGLRANRTNFTLTHD
+2983 NGLRANRTNFKLTHE

-3005 NFDPADTAKIN
+3005 TFDPTDTANIN
-3016 YATGVF
+3016 YSTGVF
-3022 TLEDHFFNTGE
+3022 TLKDHFFNTGE
-3033 ELIYRPK
+3033 ELIYRPT
-3040 SSFIGVGTGP
+3040 SSFIGIGTQP

-3058 HLGIVTDKLPD
+3058 HLGIVTNKLPD
-3069 RVYPIALTPDTFK
+3069 RVYPIALTPDTFR
-3082 LSTTPQFAAAG
+3082 LSTTPQFATAG

-3099 DAGVG
+3099 DAGIG
-3104 NSHELEFT
+3104 NAHELEFT

-3120 AIDGIVQQPIAFTP
+3120 AIDGIVQQPITFTP
-3134 INHTLDFNGHYSTGG
+3134 INHKLDFNAGG
-3149 IPTGISTFNISGISS
+3149 ISVGISTFNITGISS
-3164 IQPRDLL
+3164 IQPRDIL
-3171 RIDDEYMKVVEVG
+3171 RVDDEYMKVIEVG
-3184 LSTNVNGEVLGPIN
+3184 LSTNVGGQVLGPIN

-3205 AATFPTVAVE
+3205 AATFPTVAVQ

-3228 GSEVRVYRGALNI
+3228 GSTVQIYRGALNI

-3247 FIEPPKGNNRAR
+3247 FIDPPKGNNRAR

-3289 DVSDSFTGIGKT
+3289 DISDSFTGIGKT

-3325 VFQTPSTE
+3325 IFQTPSTE
-3333 NNAGNNYEIDNDTT
+3333 NNAGNNYEIDNDSTV
-3347 AGITSVIYT
+3347 GVTSVIYT

-3395 PLLGAEVKVL
+3395 PLLGAEIKVL

-3414 IIGINTVGSTVAV
+3414 LIGINTVGSTVAI

-3433 NITGILEIETSD
+3433 NITGILEIETND
-3445 SHNILGGDLV
+3445 SHNILGGDFV

-3472 TIFPDYENPVNVV
+3472 TIFPDYDYPVDVV

-3514 YFTNNFGSGYRSPVS
+3514 YFTNNFGSGYREPVS
-3529 IGVTDLAYEHKFVRS
+3529 IGITDLAYEHKFIRS
-3544 SNNSITASTGGPF
+3544 LNNSIAASTGDQF

-3580 DTTDTIQIATD
+3580 DTNNSIEIALD
-3591 SLIFTCSD
+3591 SLIFSCSD

-3610 ATDPAAGATLGI
+3610 STDPAAGAVLGI

-3649 VGIGGTLAFSITS
+3649 VGIGGTLAFSITNP
-3662 AGQGYINP
+3662 GQAYINP

-3676 PNYENMEVVGVSRL
+3676 PNYENIEVVGVSRL

-3713 QSNEDRFFDAANLI
+3713 QSNEDRFFDAASLI

-3744 AFPTFVT
+3744 AFPAFTT

-3763 VDVLEA
+3763 VDVLES

-3791 GAHVQGEEQQ
+3791 GAHVSGEEQE
-3801 TINAF
+3801 TIKAF
-3806 MEARDIAIQVMRN
+3806 MEARDIAIQIMRN

-3838 TYDTQSFTPTGATYT
+3838 TYDTQSFTPTNAAYT
-3853 ASNGNFVVTLAN
+3853 ASNGNFTVTIAN

-3888 NNATEHTYPR
+3888 SNATEHTYPR
-3898 ATDPVGSAST
+3898 VTDPVGSAST
-3908 TNVTGYVTIDNVTT
+3908 TNVTGYVTIDNVTS

-3934 GQQYTHTFVGAS
+3934 GQQYTHTFVSAS

-3966 ASAIH
+3966 QSAIH

-3978 NAVDPAIQTTPTRN
+3978 NAVDPAIQTTPTRT

-4006 ARSGYGFKPGDVL
+4006 ARSGYAFKPGDIL
-4019 EVVGLVTAK
+4019 EAVGLVTAK
-4028 DYTQPLAPFQLEVV
+4028 DYTQPISPFQLEVV

-4054 GEMDYIDSIF
+4054 GQMDYIDSIF
-4064 GYQDGNRKRFP
+4064 GYQNGTRKRFP

-4102 LVIFVNGVLQT
+4102 LVIFINGVLQT

-4125 FMFMEAPKVN
+4125 FLFMEAPKVN

-4148 VDVLQVETTETL
+4148 IDVLQVETTETL
-4160 KIGDDVRMLR
+4160 KIGDDVRMLK
-4170 QPLISSTEKQ
+4170 QPMLSTSQKQ
-4180 INDRAITEITGSDII
+4180 INDRAITEIVGSDIM

-4238 KVFPT
+4238 KIFPT
-4243 ARIIGDVTPTSSE
+4243 AKIIGDVTPSSSD

-4329 APKSIGVGV
+4329 APKEIGVGI

-4351 QVSAVTITNPGFG
+4351 QVSSVTVINPGFG

-4377 PTPLYETINTVQ
+4377 PTPLYETISTVQ

-4433 SDALDLQAGYPIM
+4433 SDALDLVAGYPIM

-4506 ESGTFDDL
+4506 ESGTFNDL

-4574 SKKPRADG
+4574 SRKPRADG
-4582 VSLEADNTL
+4582 VSLEADNNL
-4591 PFYIQ
+4591 SFYIQ

>member
-69 GETALTASI
+69 GETSLTGDI

-98 LLQIGDEIVTY
+98 LLQIGDEIITY
-109 KAKTDTEFTG
+109 KSKTDTSFFN
-119 CVRGFSGISGYDVGI
+119 CVRGFSGISGYDTGI
-134 STVFSN
+134 SNVLSN
-140 VNRQNVIFSETSASA
+140 VNSQNIIFSETSESA
-155 AANGAVV
+155 AANGSVV

-214 SVKILFKVL
+214 SIRILFKVL
-223 YGVNAEVLDLESRLI
+223 YGVHAEVLDLESRLI
-238 KPSSSEYIRREL
+238 KPSSAEYIRREV
-250 IVAENISGDPFG
+250 IVAENISGNPFG

-269 KSNDLET
+269 NSNDLNT

-282 VEIFTRNNQTFY
+282 VEIFTRDTQTFY

-316 ASRVL
+316 ASRSL
-321 EPVEVNANVISVDST
+321 EPVEVNASVINVDST
-336 IGFGQTGTIISGTN
+336 IGFGQTGTIISGNN

-367 VTTKINL
+367 VTSKINL
-374 ADVIRAD
+374 SDVVRAD
-381 ETIFGYENGD
+381 ETIFGYEDGD

-397 MRITGVLSEFK
+397 MRITGVLSELK
-408 SLTDIPLM
+408 PLVDIPLM
-416 EEDEKIT
+416 EEDEEIT
-423 TRNVGEIIENPIV
+423 TRNIGEVIENPIV

-442 MFANSWMY
+442 MFANSWVY
-450 NTSPRFKVEEINSS
+450 NTSPRFKVEEVNSS

-478 VGDSVEVL
+478 IGDSVEVL

-510 INTLT
+510 INTST

-520 SNIGNFV
+520 SNIGSFV

-533 YSIRRKVVKAKS
+533 YSIRRKVVKVKS

-557 IANAS
+557 IANTS
-562 NIYTDDAATF
+562 NIYVDDSTIF

-577 NSLPGYKIVDDI
+577 NSLPGYKIVDNI
-589 VESTLPDGYVQTLGP
+589 IESTLPDGYIKTLGS
-604 NNTQGLGGYNPY
+604 NNTQGLGRYSPY
-616 YKTYETIVFSTP
+616 YKVYETIVFSTP

-641 QSPLIGLTSGDS
+641 ESPLIGLSSGDS
-653 YFVKLVAANEIKLYA
+653 YFVKLVAANEIKLYS

-679 VANFDDISRFN
+679 AANFDDISRFN

-710 SSKQIVRKFPLVQQ
+710 SSKKIVRKFPLVQQ
-724 LESTKSSDRTVSNV
+724 LQNSKNSDRNVNNV
-738 GVLIDGVE
+738 GVLVDGVE
-746 IVSPDSTDKIY
+746 IVSPDSRDKIY
-757 YGPVEE
+757 YGPIEE

-774 VVNPPQLT
+774 IINPPELT
-782 VEDIAQTGS
+782 IEDIAARS
-791 GLPLGSG
+791 GLPDGTG
-798 AKVEPVVIG
+798 AKVEPVIIG
-807 SVKQVFVDPQ
+807 NVKQVIVDPQ
-817 DFGFDKFLSLDL
+817 EFGFEEFLSLDL
-829 VGGNGSGCL
+829 VGGNGSGCS
-838 LEPVIG
+838 LEPVVG
-844 SRFREISFDSRNL
+844 SRFREISFDSRRL
-857 NVGGGIDPQNETIT
+857 DIGGGIDPTNETIT
-871 FTTNHNL
+871 FTNKHNL

-894 EIGEAYDPNNIATG
+894 SIGEAYDPNNIVTS

-932 TDAFTPSASGI
+932 ADAFTPTASGI
-943 TTISTGINTIG
+943 TTVSTGINTIG

-976 SITVLDGGSGY
+976 SINVLNSGSGY
-987 AYRKLRV
+987 AHRKLRV
-994 KSSGISTEYNTIYF
+994 KSSGISTEYNAVYF

-1021 QTTGNSIVGLSTLN
+1021 NSTGNPIVGLSTSN

-1050 NVGVAG
+1050 NVGIAG
-1056 TFADDLNKSK
+1056 TFADDLKKSK
-1066 YTKLDSIGSGYH
+1066 FSKFDSIGSGYH

-1086 VNANVSFGSAGIG
+1086 VNANVSFGASGIG
-1099 TFTFTPI
+1099 TFIFTPI
-1106 VTGEIADAYLYE
+1106 VTGEIDDAYLYE
-1118 SGAGYGSTIFNL
+1118 SGTGYGSTIFNL
-1130 HTKPRISLSKGKN
+1130 HTKPRISISKGKN

-1156 DIQVLNKGSEYD
+1156 DIQVLNKGSEYN
-1168 SIPELRVEDPSGGTG
+1168 SIPELKIEDPSGGTG

-1194 IDDVVVIN
+1194 IDDVIVIN
-1202 AGIGYSASSTSIF
+1202 AGIGYSASSTSLF

-1255 YKDVEQDSLVYGMY
+1255 YKDEKQDSLVYGMY
-1269 GYSEDLASNFEPLN
+1269 GYSQDLASNFESLN

-1296 NPIYGPFGYQKADN
+1296 NPIYGPFGYQTADN

-1320 GYELKT
+1320 GYDLSI
-1326 NSVVDRP
+1326 NSVFNRP

-1349 SGDLDVHN
+1349 SGNLDSHN

-1372 YFVGVTTSGQNSAK
+1372 YFVGVTTSLVSPK
-1386 FAPAYPY
+1386 FVPAYPY
-1393 FIGNKFK
+1393 FVGNKFK
-1400 SQVITDNLILD
+1400 SQVIGDNLVLD
-1411 HKFDF
+1411 QTFDF
-1416 NGNDL
+1416 NGNNL
-1421 VRNTFPYKVNDP
+1421 IRNTFPYKVSDP
-1433 NADYDF
+1433 HADYDF
-1439 INESYE
+1439 VNESYE
-1445 SFEQL
+1445 TFQQRCSVE
-1450 STVDAVTKGTVGQI
+1450 SVTKGAVDEI
-1464 KVIDGG
+1464 RVIDGG

-1481 DFEGTGGTGLRGEVQ
+1481 NFEGTGGAGLRGEVQ

-1506 TTDLE
+1506 RTELE

-1526 SAYNREGYDFNNND
+1526 SAYNRNGYDLNNND
-1540 TVLISGLSTSIPF
+1540 TVLVSGLSTSIPF
-1553 LSGPKRIGFTTEA
+1553 LSGSKRIGFTTES

-1576 SGLPGGKFED
+1576 SSTPGGKFED

-1608 GTETVKVLNDHS
+1608 GNEIVRVLNDYS

-1645 SDRVRLPVKST
+1645 SDRVRLPLKIT
-1656 KFESRRDKLIYFN
+1656 KFDSKRNKLIYFN
-1669 ARTSVGVGTTAGGAQ
+1669 AATSVGVGTTAGGAQ
-1684 QKVRTIGVTTS
+1684 QKVRAVGVTTS
-1695 SVSVPCRAIYL
+1695 SISVPCRAIYI

-1718 FTKSTLA
+1718 FTKSSFA
-1725 GVDSLIVADNSLNQ
+1725 GVDSLIVGDNSFNQ
-1739 GSFFIP
+1739 GTFFIP
-1745 DTNSLSSEVF
+1745 DTSTLSSDVF

-1779 FFYSDGSNNSEYLLK
+1779 FFYSDGSNNSEYLLE
-1794 TNRSQVLGNVD
+1794 TNNGQILGNVD
-1805 RITTIVSTSSTHGLQ
+1805 RITTIVSTSSTHGLL
-1820 NRDVIKLTVAPNTVV
+1820 NRDVIKLNVVPNTVV
-1835 GFGTTGALNIKLNE
+1835 GFGTTGALNIKLNL

-1864 GISLSDGSFTYQD
+1864 GIILSDGSFTYQD

-1883 DKVFYEATEVASG
+1883 DKVFYEAAEVASG
-1896 LTTGTYYVIQDSI
+1896 ITTGIYYIIQDSV
-1909 DKFRLAETLFESNPR
+1909 DKFRLAETLYESNPK
-1924 TENAVSISAKGGV
+1924 TENGVSISATGGV
-1937 NHYVSAVNPPID
+1937 NHYISAINPPID
-1949 VVRNSDLKFN
+1949 VVKNGNLRFN
-1959 LQDVSLRGY
+1959 LQDTSLRGY

-1986 DSRDFNVVGLGS
+1986 DSRDFNVVGVGS
-1998 VGFGTASD
+1998 VGFGTD
-2006 ASLTLS
+2006 ADSSLTLN
-2012 YSDSIP
+2012 YSNGVP

-2029 YISTADTEVKAYS
+2029 YISTADTQVKAYS

-2064 STTEFKISPYRYPNV
+2064 STTEFKISPFRYPTI
-2079 LSYSSAECDTL
+2079 LSYSNDQCDTL
-2090 EYNTRSA
+2090 EYNTKSS
-2097 NALNGSISKVK
+2097 NALNGSISKVR
-2108 VIAEGFNFDKL
+2108 VISEGFNFDKL
-2119 PQFKDVTSKNGI
+2119 PTFEDVTSVNGR
-2131 NANIVAIS
+2131 NANIVGIS
-2139 TSIGRIKKTRI
+2139 TSIGRIKKTRL
-2150 RDVGYDYSADRT
+2150 RDIGYDYPSDKT

-2189 GAKYLSD
+2189 GAKYLAD

-2206 KQVVDTTTLVAKAP
+2206 KSIVDTTTLVAKAP
-2220 NGSIAE
+2220 NGSISE
-2226 IEQLAPIFGLESEP
+2226 IVQLAPIFGLDSEP

-2275 YNQAPFAVNDRV
+2275 YNQSPFSVDDRV

-2293 MGSPDGSGFN
+2293 MSSPDGSGFN
-2303 SSDYNYQLFKVTQFA
+2303 SSDYNYQLFKVIQFA

-2328 LVDDAGV
+2328 LIDASGV

-2353 LINENIYPRITI
+2353 LINENIYPRIDI
-2365 KQDRGTFTKNERLF
+2365 KQKRGTFVKNERLF
-2379 VNSDGNGFRSEDA
+2379 VNSDGNGFHSEDV
-2392 FVSLVR
+2392 FISLVR
-2398 DDYIKYTGRYS
+2398 DDYIKYTGKYN
-2409 LKKGDIIKGIISG
+2409 LNKGDIVKGIISG
-2422 VVAKVTNI
+2422 VIAEVTNV
-2430 DRKRAKFVIDYSSRV
+2430 DRKRAKFVIDYSSRM

-2483 EFSTPVNSV
+2483 ELSTPVNSIV
-2492 IHPAGLKNF
+2492 HPAGLKNF
-2501 ADVGVTSTGKSGVG
+2501 ADVGVTSVGRSGIG
-2515 LGGSTT
+2515 LGGTT
-2521 SIVILDVVN
+2521 TAIVILDVVS
-2530 ERRVDTINNFDNAVD
+2530 ERRVDIINNFDNAVD

-2599 VEIEEIDFID
+2599 VEIEEIDFVD

-2621 DTKDL
+2621 DSKDV
-2626 QLTELIVQSTTNDI
+2626 QLSELVVQSTTNDI
-2640 FAFEKYTSFTNNK
+2640 FIFEKYNSFTNIK

-2666 KTLIFTP
+2666 KTLVFTP
-2673 TDPYETDHDIKV
+2673 TDAFETDHDIKV
-2685 LKKTYL
+2685 LKKSYL

-2700 GIGTQT
+2700 GIGTQA
-2706 IGSVDLVS
+2706 IGSVNLVS
-2714 SFVGLSSVPGGKHI
+2714 SFVGLSSVSGGNDI
-2728 GTLAEFTDND
+2728 GTLAQFNDND

-2743 ASIEISNR
+2743 ANIEISNR

-2759 EATIDF
+2759 EAVVDF
-2765 DGTDTYV
+2765 DGTNTYV
-2772 SEYYFDLKTQ
+2772 SEYYFDHTTQ
-2782 SYSVSNVGLVSAIYD
+2782 SYSASNVGLVSAIYD

-2808 NFDQVDAYDY
+2808 NFDQVDAFDY
-2818 RTHIIGFGNTTSGI
+2818 RTHIVGFGNTTTGI

-2855 IGFGTDKVRVGT
+2855 IGFGTDIVRVGT

-2874 AAAAVVRVSAGTTSA
+2874 AAAAIVRVSAGTTSA

-2899 RDSEVT
+2899 RTSEVT
-2905 VTPGPFA
+2905 VTPGPFS

-2926 ISGNDFYLNFYPD
+2926 ISGNEFYLNFYPD
-2939 AGYDVEAQAFS
+2939 SGYDVEAQAFS

-2957 DFDNQANPLSYG
+2957 DFNNQANPLSYG
-2969 PTSQLLFL
+2969 PTNQLIFL

-2983 NGLRANRTNFTLTHD
+2983 NGLRANRTNFPITHE

-3005 NFDPADTAKIN
+3005 TFDPTDTVNIN
-3016 YATGVF
+3016 YSTGVF
-3022 TLEDHFFNTGE
+3022 TLRDHFFNTGE
-3033 ELIYRPK
+3033 ELIYRPT
-3040 SSFIGVGTGP
+3040 SSFVGVGTQP

-3082 LSTTPQFAAAG
+3082 LSTTPQFATAG

-3099 DAGVG
+3099 DAGIG

-3120 AIDGIVQQPIAFTP
+3120 AIDGIVQQPITFTP
-3134 INHTLDFNGHYSTGG
+3134 INHKLDFNSGG
-3149 IPTGISTFNISGISS
+3149 ISVGISTFNITGISS
-3164 IQPRDLL
+3164 VQPRDLL
-3171 RIDDEYMKVVEVG
+3171 RVDDEYMKVIEVG
-3184 LSTNVNGEVLGPIN
+3184 LSTNVGGQVLGPIN

-3205 AATFPTVAVE
+3205 AATFPTVAVQ

-3228 GSEVRVYRGALNI
+3228 GSTVQIYRGALNI
-3241 VGNEVH
+3241 VGNQVH
-3247 FIEPPKGNNRAR
+3247 FIDPPKGNNRAR

-3289 DVSDSFTGIGKT
+3289 DISDSFTGIGKT
-3301 YTLKVGGADTTGVDA
+3301 YTLRVGGADTTGVDA

-3325 VFQTPSTE
+3325 IFQTPSTE
-3333 NNAGNNYEIDNDTT
+3333 NNAGNNYEIDNDSV

-3363 SFIQSDFDIN
+3363 SFIQSNFDIN

-3395 PLLGAEVKVL
+3395 PLVGAEIKVL

-3414 IIGINTVGSTVAV
+3414 LIGINTVSSTVAI

-3433 NITGILEIETSD
+3433 NITGILEIETND
-3445 SHNILGGDLV
+3445 SHNILGGDFV

-3472 TIFPDYENPVNVV
+3472 TIFPDYDYPVDVIQ
-3485 EVISATRVSIRV
+3485 VISATKVSIRV

-3514 YFTNNFGSGYRSPVS
+3514 YFTNNFGSGYREPVS
-3529 IGVTDLAYEHKFVRS
+3529 IGITDLAYDHKFIRS
-3544 SNNSITASTGGPF
+3544 VNNSVTASTGGPF
-3557 TPTKADFT
+3557 TPTKADYT

-3573 TIPNHGL
+3573 TVPNHGL
-3580 DTTDTIQIATD
+3580 DTSDTIQIATD
-3591 SLIFTCSD
+3591 SLIFSCSD

-3639 SGTGAVVEAT
+3639 SGTGAVVDAT
-3649 VGIGGTLAFSITS
+3649 VGIGGTLAFSITNT
-3662 AGQGYINP
+3662 GQGYINP

-3676 PNYENMEVVGVSRL
+3676 PNYENVEVVGVSRL

-3701 LLLNLEIDQSAS
+3701 LLLNLTVG
-3713 QSNEDRFFDAANLI
+3713 AA
-3727 LDNKAFIA
+3727 
-3735 DIAYGRMNA
+3735 
-3744 AFPTFVT
+3744 
-3751 PTGNSQDCKDDI
+3751 
-3763 VDVLEA
+3763 
-3769 TAYNLKY
+3769 
-3776 GGNDLTVDAGQLYIT
+3776 
-3791 GAHVQGEEQQ
+3791 
-3801 TINAF
+3801 
-3806 MEARDIAIQVMRN
+3806 
-3819 EPVAIG
+3819 G
-3825 THTNRNQ
+3825 T
-3832 LFDSTI
+3832 S
-3838 TYDTQSFTPTGATYT
+3838 
-3853 ASNGNFVVTLAN
+3853 
-3865 HGFQIGDQVKFLDN
+3865 
-3879 SFTFTCSKD
+3879 
-3888 NNATEHTYPR
+3888 
-3898 ATDPVGSAST
+3898 
-3908 TNVTGYVTIDNVTT
+3908 
-3922 NTFRVNV
+3922 NV
-3929 GASPT
+3929 GIGST
-3934 GQQYTHTFVGAS
+3934 LFLIDTFK
-3946 SGAVVYRL
+3946 
-3954 SSTTSPAQCANV
+3954 
-3966 ASAIH
+3966 I
-3971 TLVGIVT
+3971 
-3978 NAVDPAIQTTPTRN
+3978 
-3992 PAPGAQFNVSNFKV
+3992 
-4006 ARSGYGFKPGDVL
+4006 ARSGYAFKPGDVL
-4019 EVVGLVTAK
+4019 EAVGLVTAK
-4028 DYTQPLAPFQLEVV
+4028 DYTQPISPFQLEVV

-4054 GEMDYIDSIF
+4054 GQMDYIDSIF
-4064 GYQDGNRKRFP
+4064 GYQNGTRKRFP

-4102 LVIFVNGVLQT
+4102 LVIFINGVLQT
-4113 PGYAYQFTGGTS
+4113 PGYSYQFTGGTS
-4125 FMFMEAPKVN
+4125 FLFMEAPKVN
-4135 DKVDIFFYIGQDG
+4135 DKVDVFFYIGQDG
-4148 VDVLQVETTETL
+4148 IDVLQVETTETL

-4170 QPLISSTEKQ
+4170 QPMLSTSQKQ
-4180 INDRAITEITGSDII
+4180 INDRAITEIVGSDIM

-4238 KVFPT
+4238 KIFPT
-4243 ARIIGDVTPTSSE
+4243 AKIIGDITPSSSD

-4318 YTTSTIDIKFS
+4318 YTTSTINIKFS
-4329 APKSIGVGV
+4329 APKEIGVGI

-4351 QVSAVTITNPGFG
+4351 QVSSVTVINPGFG

-4433 SDALDLQAGYPIM
+4433 SDALDLVAGYPIM

-4506 ESGTFDDL
+4506 ESGAFNDL

-4561 RGNFGEGKTGAVR
+4561 RGNFGEGKTGAIR

-4582 VSLEADNTL
+4582 VSLESDNNL
-4591 PFYIQ
+4591 SFYIQ